1 MKITD
6 KRTTETHRKT
16 PKTGRI
22 RFSPAYLAICLSFGI
37 LPQARAGHTYF
48 GINYQ
53 YYRDFAENKGK
64 FAVGAKDIEVYNKK
78 GELVGK
84 SMTKA
89 PMIDF
94 SVVSRNGVAA
104 LVGDQYIVSVAHN
117 GGYNNVDF
125 GAEGG
130 NPDQHRFSYQIVK
143 RNNYK
148 PDNSHPYNGDYH
160 MPRLHKFVTDA
171 EPVEMTGDMRGNTY
185 SDKEKYPERVRIGSG
200 HHYWR
205 YDDDKHGDLSY
216 SGAWLIGGNTHMQG
230 WGNNG
235 VVSLS
240 GDVRHANDYGPMPI
254 AGAAG
259 DSGSPMFIYDK
270 TNNKWLLNG
279 VLQTGY
285 PYSGRENGFQL
296 IRKDWFYDDIYRGDT
311 HTVFFEPRSNGHFS
325 FTSNNNGTG
334 TVTETNERVSNPR
347 LKVQTVRLFDESL
360 NETDTEPVYAAGGV
374 NQYRPRLNNGENLS
388 FIDYG
393 NGKLILSTNINQGAG
408 GLYFQGDFT
417 VSPKNNETWQGAG
430 VHISDG
436 STVTWKV
443 NGVAND
449 RLSKIGKGTL
459 HVQAKGK
466 NQGSISVGDGK
477 VILDQREDNQGKKQA
492 FSEIG
497 LVSGRGTVQLNA
509 DNQFNPDK
517 LYFGFRG
524 GRLDLNGHSLSFHRI
539 QNTDE
544 GAMIV
549 NHNQDKEST
558 VTITG
563 NESIT
568 QPSGK
573 NINRLNYSKE
583 IAYNGW
589 FGEKDSTKT
598 NGRLNLNYQPAEA
611 DRTLLLS
618 GGTNLNGNITQT
630 NGKLFFSGRPTPHA
644 YNHLGNGWSKM
655 EGIPQGEIVWDNDWI
670 NRTFKA
676 ENFHIQ
682 GGQAVVSRNV
692 AKVEGDW
699 HLSNHAQAVFGVA
712 PHHSHTICTR
722 SDWTGLTNCVEKTI
736 TDDKVIASLTNTD
749 ISGNVSLADYA
760 HLNLTGLA
768 TLNGNL
774 SANGDTRYT
783 VSHNATQNGNLS
795 LVGNA
800 QATFNQATLNGN
812 TSASGNASFNLS
824 NNAAQN
830 GSLTLSGNAKAN
842 VSHSALNGNVS
853 LADKAVFHF
862 ESSRF
867 TGQIS
872 GDKDTALHLKDSE
885 WTLPSGTELGNL
897 NLDNATITLNSAYR
911 HDAAGAQTG
920 SVSDTP
926 RRRSRRSLLSVTP
939 PTSAESRFNT
949 LTVNGKLNGQGTFRF
964 MSELFG
970 YRSDKLKLAE
980 SSEGTYTLA
989 VNNTGNEPVSLE
1001 QLTVVEGKDNKP
1013 LSENLNFTL
1022 QNEHVDAG
1030 AWRYQLIRK
1039 DGEFRLYNP
1048 VKEQEL
1054 SDKLDQAGKTEAALA
1069 EKQAQLA
1076 AKQQEEEE
1084 KVRLKKAVIPG
1095 AVPSE
1100 SELNRLNAELE
1111 EAKKQTA
1118 AAQAAQAE
1126 KEAAWAQAKTAAAEA
1141 GRRAEEA
1148 DAGYRRGNTLEGAE
1162 NADAANLALA
1172 KAQIAEQTAKIDW
1185 AEAKLMRLNRIRDER
1200 EKAVAAAGEAKA
1212 LADKIAETAK
1222 EKQDLQSM
1230 VLSLANVK
1238 EELVITE
1245 AELQNAKA
1253 ERAGLEAKRALLERR
1268 QSDKV
1273 QKEQEAQTALTAA
1286 RQSEA
1291 AREGAAEAKK
1301 QAEKDNAQ
1309 TLDALNAA
1317 GRDAAEKAESV
1328 AELARQ
1334 AGGENAGIMQAEE
1347 EKKRAQADKDTALAK
1362 QREAETRPVT
1372 AAFRRTRRDLPQP
1385 QPQPQ
1390 RDLISRYANSGL
1402 SEFSATL
1409 NSVFAVQDELDRVF
1423 AEDRRNAVWTSGI
1436 RDTKHYRSQDFRA
1449 YRQQTD
1455 LRQIGMQKNL
1465 GSGRVGILF
1474 SHNRTENTFD
1484 DGIGNSARLAHGA
1497 VFGQYGIGRFDIG
1510 ISAGAGFSS
1519 GSLSDGIGG
1528 KIRRRV
1534 LHYGIQARYRAG
1546 FGGFGIEPH
1555 IGATR
1560 YFVRKADYRYENV
1573 NIATPGLAFN
1583 RYRAGIK
1590 ADYPFK
1596 PAQHISITPYLSLS
1610 YTDAASGKVRTR
1622 VNTAVLAQDFGK
1634 TRSAEWGVNAEIKG
1648 FTLSLHAAAAK
1659 GPQLEAQH
1667 SAGIK
1672 LGYRW

>member
-1 MKITD
+1 MKTTD
-6 KRTTETHRKT
+6 KRTTETHRKA

-37 LPQARAGHTYF
+37 LPQAWAGHTYF

-125 GAEGG
+125 GAEGS

-148 PDNSHPYNGDYH
+148 AGTNGHPYGGDYH

-171 EPVEMTGDMRGNTY
+171 EPVEMTSDMRGNTY

-200 HHYWR
+200 WQFWRNDQDKGDQIAGAYHY
-205 YDDDKHGDLSY
+205 LT
-216 SGAWLIGGNTHMQG
+216 AGNTHNQG
-230 WGNNG
+230 GAGGGWS
-235 VVSLS
+235 SLS
-240 GDVRHANDYGPMPI
+240 GDVRQAGNYGPIPI
-254 AGAAG
+254 AGSSG
-259 DSGSPMFIYDK
+259 DSGSPMFIYDAEK
-270 TNNKWLLNG
+270 QKWLING
-279 VLQTGY
+279 VLRTGNPWAGKENTFQLVRKSFFDEILEKDLRTSFYSPSGNGAYTITDKGDGNGIVKQQTGR
-285 PYSGRENGFQL
+285 PSEVRIGL
-296 IRKDWFYDDIYRGDT
+296 KDDKLPAEGKDDVYQYQGPNIY
-311 HTVFFEPRSNGHFS
+311 
-325 FTSNNNGTG
+325 
-334 TVTETNERVSNPR
+334 
-347 LKVQTVRLFDESL
+347 L
-360 NETDTEPVYAAGGV
+360 
-374 NQYRPRLNNGENLS
+374 PRLNNGGNLY
-388 FIDYG
+388 FGDQK
-393 NGKLILSTNINQGAG
+393 NGTVTLSTNINQGAG
-408 GLYFQGDFT
+408 GLYFEGDFT
-417 VSPKNNETWQGAG
+417 VSPENNETWQGAG
-430 VHISDG
+430 VHISED

-459 HVQAKGK
+459 HVQAKGE

-477 VILDQREDNQGKKQA
+477 VILDQQADENNKKQA

-563 NESIT
+563 NKDIATTGNNNSLD
-568 QPSGK
+568 SK
-573 NINRLNYSKE
+573 KE

-589 FGEKDSTKT
+589 FGEKDTTKT
-598 NGRLNLNYQPAEA
+598 NGRLNLVYQPAAE

-644 YNHLGNGWSKM
+644 YNHLNDHWSQK
-655 EGIPQGEIVWDNDWI
+655 EGIPRGEIVWDNDWI
-670 NRTFKA
+670 DRTFKA
-676 ENFHIQ
+676 ENFLIK

-712 PHHSHTICTR
+712 PHQSHTICTR

-736 TDDKVIASLTNTD
+736 TDEKVIASLTNTD
-749 ISGNVSLADYA
+749 ISGNVSLANHA

-774 SANGDTRYT
+774 TAGGDTHYEVT
-783 VSHNATQNGNLS
+783 HNATQNGNLS

-824 NNAAQN
+824 DHAAQN
-830 GSLTLSGNAKAN
+830 GDLTLSGNAKAN
-842 VSHSALNGNVS
+842 VSHSAFNGNVS

-862 ESSRF
+862 ENSRL

-872 GDKDTALHLKDSE
+872 GGKDTALHLKDSE

-926 RRRSRRSLLSVTP
+926 RRRSRRSRRSLLSVTP
-939 PTSAESRFNT
+939 PTSVESRFNT

-989 VNNTGNEPVSLE
+989 VNNTGNEPVSLD

-1039 DGEFRLYNP
+1039 DGEFRLHNP

-1054 SDKLDQAGKTEAALA
+1054 SDKLGK
-1069 EKQAQLA
+1069 
-1076 AKQQEEEE
+1076 
-1084 KVRLKKAVIPG
+1084 
-1095 AVPSE
+1095 
-1100 SELNRLNAELE
+1100 
-1111 EAKKQTA
+1111 
-1118 AAQAAQAE
+1118 
-1126 KEAAWAQAKTAAAEA
+1126 
-1141 GRRAEEA
+1141 
-1148 DAGYRRGNTLEGAE
+1148 
-1162 NADAANLALA
+1162 
-1172 KAQIAEQTAKIDW
+1172 
-1185 AEAKLMRLNRIRDER
+1185 
-1200 EKAVAAAGEAKA
+1200 
-1212 LADKIAETAK
+1212 
-1222 EKQDLQSM
+1222 
-1230 VLSLANVK
+1230 
-1238 EELVITE
+1238 
-1245 AELQNAKA
+1245 
-1253 ERAGLEAKRALLERR
+1253 
-1268 QSDKV
+1268 
-1273 QKEQEAQTALTAA
+1273 
-1286 RQSEA
+1286 
-1291 AREGAAEAKK
+1291 AEAKK
-1301 QAEKDNAQ
+1301 QAGKDNAQ
-1309 TLDALNAA
+1309 SLDALIAA
-1317 GRDAAEKAESV
+1317 GRDAVEKTESV
-1328 AELARQ
+1328 AEPARQ
-1334 AGGENAGIMQAEE
+1334 AGGENVGIMQAEE
-1347 EKKRAQADKDTALAK
+1347 EKKRVQADKDSALAK
-1362 QREAETRPVT
+1362 QREAETQPATT
-1372 AAFRRTRRDLPQP
+1372 AFPRARRARRDLPQP

-1497 VFGQYGIGRFDIG
+1497 VFGQYGIDRFYIG

-1519 GSLSDGIGG
+1519 GSLSDDIGS

-1546 FGGFGIEPH
+1546 FGGFGIEPY

-1560 YFVRKADYRYENV
+1560 YFVQKADYRYENV

-1590 ADYPFK
+1590 ADYSFK

>member
-1 MKITD
+1 MKTTD
-6 KRTTETHRKT
+6 KRTTETHRKA

-37 LPQARAGHTYF
+37 LPQAWAGHTYF

-125 GAEGG
+125 GSEGS

-171 EPVEMTGDMRGNTY
+171 EPVEMTSDMRGNTY

-200 HHYWR
+200 QQWQRTDEQQAKGDAYSSWLAGAYNWR
-205 YDDDKHGDLSY
+205 I
-216 SGAWLIGGNTHMQG
+216 AGNTHSQSG
-230 WGNNG
+230 AGNGTVN
-235 VVSLS
+235 LS
-240 GDVRHANDYGPMPI
+240 GDITKSNNYGPLPT
-254 AGAAG
+254 AGSFG
-259 DSGSPMFIYDK
+259 DSGSPMFIYDAIK
-270 TNNKWLLNG
+270 QKWLING
-279 VLQTGY
+279 VLQTGN
-285 PYSGRENGFQL
+285 PYLGAGNGFQL
-296 IRKDWFYDDIYRGDT
+296 IRKDWFYGN
-311 HTVFFEPRSNGHFS
+311 VFAEDLPITFLEPRSNGHYSFS
-325 FTSNNNGTG
+325 SNNNGTG
-334 TVTETNERVSNPR
+334 TVTQTNEKVSMPR
-347 LKVQTVRLFDESL
+347 FKVRTVQLFNEALKAEDK
-360 NETDTEPVYAAGGV
+360 EPVYAAGGV
-374 NQYRPRLNNGENLS
+374 NAYKPRLNNGKNIS
-388 FIDYG
+388 FIDYAKG
-393 NGKLILSTNINQGAG
+393 EVTFTNNINQGAG
-408 GLYFQGDFT
+408 GLYFEGDFT
-417 VSPKNNETWQGAG
+417 VSSENNATWQGAG
-430 VHISDG
+430 VHISED

-459 HVQAKGK
+459 HVQAKGE

-477 VILDQREDNQGKKQA
+477 VILDQQADENNKKQA

-563 NESIT
+563 NKDIT
-568 QPSGK
+568 TTGNNNSLDSK
-573 NINRLNYSKE
+573 KE

-598 NGRLNLNYQPAEA
+598 NGRLNLVYQPAAE

-644 YNHLGNGWSKM
+644 YNHLNDHWSQK
-655 EGIPQGEIVWDNDWI
+655 EGIPRGEIVWDNDWI
-670 NRTFKA
+670 DRTFKA
-676 ENFHIQ
+676 ENFLIK

-712 PHHSHTICTR
+712 PHQSHTICTR

-736 TDDKVIASLTNTD
+736 TDEKVIASLTNTD
-749 ISGNVSLADYA
+749 ISGNVSLANHA

-774 SANGDTRYT
+774 TAGGDTHYEVT
-783 VSHNATQNGNLS
+783 HNATQNGNLS

-824 NNAAQN
+824 DHAAQN
-830 GSLTLSGNAKAN
+830 GDLTLSGNAKAN
-842 VSHSALNGNVS
+842 VSHSAFNGNVS

-862 ESSRF
+862 ENSRL

-872 GDKDTALHLKDSE
+872 GGKDTALHLKDSE

-920 SVSDTP
+920 SATDAP

-989 VNNTGNEPVSLE
+989 VNNTGNEPVSLD

-1039 DGEFRLYNP
+1039 DGEFRLHNP

-1054 SDKLDQAGKTEAALA
+1054 SDKLGK
-1069 EKQAQLA
+1069 
-1076 AKQQEEEE
+1076 
-1084 KVRLKKAVIPG
+1084 
-1095 AVPSE
+1095 
-1100 SELNRLNAELE
+1100 
-1111 EAKKQTA
+1111 
-1118 AAQAAQAE
+1118 
-1126 KEAAWAQAKTAAAEA
+1126 
-1141 GRRAEEA
+1141 
-1148 DAGYRRGNTLEGAE
+1148 
-1162 NADAANLALA
+1162 
-1172 KAQIAEQTAKIDW
+1172 
-1185 AEAKLMRLNRIRDER
+1185 
-1200 EKAVAAAGEAKA
+1200 
-1212 LADKIAETAK
+1212 
-1222 EKQDLQSM
+1222 
-1230 VLSLANVK
+1230 
-1238 EELVITE
+1238 
-1245 AELQNAKA
+1245 
-1253 ERAGLEAKRALLERR
+1253 
-1268 QSDKV
+1268 
-1273 QKEQEAQTALTAA
+1273 
-1286 RQSEA
+1286 
-1291 AREGAAEAKK
+1291 AEAKK
-1301 QAEKDNAQ
+1301 QAGKDNAQ
-1309 TLDALNAA
+1309 SLDALIAA
-1317 GRDAAEKAESV
+1317 GRDAVEKTESV
-1328 AELARQ
+1328 AEPARQ
-1334 AGGENAGIMQAEE
+1334 GGGENVGIMQAEE
-1347 EKKRAQADKDTALAK
+1347 EKKRVQADKDSALAK
-1362 QREAETRPVT
+1362 QREAETRPATT
-1372 AAFRRTRRDLPQP
+1372 AFPRARRARRDLPQPQP

-1390 RDLISRYANSGL
+1390 RDLISRYTNSGL

-1510 ISAGAGFSS
+1510 ISTGAGFSS
-1519 GSLSDGIGG
+1519 GSLSDDIGS

-1560 YFVRKADYRYENV
+1560 YFVQKADYRYENV

-1590 ADYPFK
+1590 ADYSFK

>member
-1 MKITD
+1 MKTTD
-6 KRTTETHRKT
+6 KRTTETHRKA

-104 LVGDQYIVSVAHN
+104 LAGDQYIVSVAHN

-125 GAEGG
+125 GAEGS

-148 PDNSHPYNGDYH
+148 AGTNGHPYGGDYH

-171 EPVEMTGDMRGNTY
+171 EPVEMTSYMDGWKYADLN
-185 SDKEKYPERVRIGSG
+185 KYPDRVRIGAG
-200 HHYWR
+200 RQYWR
-205 YDDDKHGDLSY
+205 SDEDEPNNRESSY
-216 SGAWLIGGNTHMQG
+216 HIASAYSWLVGGNTFAQ
-230 WGNNG
+230 NG
-235 VVSLS
+235 S
-240 GDVRHANDYGPMPI
+240 GGGTVNLGSEKIKHSPYGFLPT
-254 AGAAG
+254 GGSFG
-259 DSGSPMFIYDK
+259 DSGSPMFIYDAQK
-270 TNNKWLLNG
+270 QKWLING
-279 VLQTGY
+279 VLQTGN
-285 PYSGRENGFQL
+285 PYIGKSNGFQL
-296 IRKDWFYDDIYRGDT
+296 VRKDWFYDEIFAGDT
-311 HTVFFEPRSNGHFS
+311 HSVFYEPHQNGKYF
-325 FTSNNNGTG
+325 FNDNNNGAG
-334 TVTETNERVSNPR
+334 KIDAKHKHYSLPYR
-347 LKVQTVRLFDESL
+347 LKTRTVQLFNVSL
-360 NETDTEPVYAAGGV
+360 SETAREPVYHAAGGV
-374 NQYRPRLNNGENLS
+374 NSYRPRLNNGENIS
-388 FIDYG
+388 FIDK
-393 NGKLILSTNINQGAG
+393 GKGELILTSNINQGAG
-408 GLYFQGDFT
+408 GLYFEGNFT

-459 HVQAKGK
+459 LVQAKGE
-466 NQGSISVGDGK
+466 NQGSVSVGDGK
-477 VILDQREDNQGKKQA
+477 VILDQQADDQGKKQA

-563 NESIT
+563 NKDIT
-568 QPSGK
+568 TTGNNNNLDSK
-573 NINRLNYSKE
+573 KE

-589 FGEKDSTKT
+589 FGEKDATKT
-598 NGRLNLNYQPAEA
+598 NGRLNLNYQPEEA

-644 YNHLGNGWSKM
+644 YNHLGSGWSKM

-670 NRTFKA
+670 DRTFKA

-712 PHHSHTICTR
+712 PHQSHTICTR
-722 SDWTGLTNCVEKTI
+722 SDWTGLTSCTEKTI
-736 TDDKVIASLTNTD
+736 TDDKVIASLSKTD
-749 ISGNVSLADYA
+749 IRGNVSLADHA

-774 SANGDTRYT
+774 SAGGDTHYT
-783 VSHNATQNGNLS
+783 VTRNATQNGNLS

-812 TSASGNASFNLS
+812 TSASDNASFNLS
-824 NNAAQN
+824 NNAVQN
-830 GSLTLSGNAKAN
+830 GSLTLSDNAKAN

-862 ESSRF
+862 ENSRF
-867 TGQIS
+867 TGKIS
-872 GDKDTALHLKDSE
+872 GGKDTALHLKDSE

-920 SVSDTP
+920 SAADAP

-970 YRSDKLKLAE
+970 YRSGKLKLAE

-1001 QLTVVEGKDNKP
+1001 QLTVVEGKDNTP

-1039 DGEFRLYNP
+1039 DGEFRLHNP

-1054 SDKLDQAGKTEAALA
+1054 SDKLGKAGETEAALTA
-1069 EKQAQLA
+1069 KQAQLA
-1076 AKQQEEEE
+1076 AKQQ
-1084 KVRLKKAVIPG
+1084 
-1095 AVPSE
+1095 
-1100 SELNRLNAELE
+1100 
-1111 EAKKQTA
+1111 
-1118 AAQAAQAE
+1118 
-1126 KEAAWAQAKTAAAEA
+1126 
-1141 GRRAEEA
+1141 
-1148 DAGYRRGNTLEGAE
+1148 
-1162 NADAANLALA
+1162 
-1172 KAQIAEQTAKIDW
+1172 
-1185 AEAKLMRLNRIRDER
+1185 
-1200 EKAVAAAGEAKA
+1200 
-1212 LADKIAETAK
+1212 
-1222 EKQDLQSM
+1222 
-1230 VLSLANVK
+1230 
-1238 EELVITE
+1238 
-1245 AELQNAKA
+1245 
-1253 ERAGLEAKRALLERR
+1253 
-1268 QSDKV
+1268 
-1273 QKEQEAQTALTAA
+1273 
-1286 RQSEA
+1286 
-1291 AREGAAEAKK
+1291 
-1301 QAEKDNAQ
+1301 AEKDNAQ
-1309 TLDALNAA
+1309 SLDALIAA
-1317 GRDAAEKAESV
+1317 GRDATEKAESV
-1328 AELARQ
+1328 AEPARQ

-1347 EKKRAQADKDTALAK
+1347 EKKRVQADKDTALAK
-1362 QREAETRPVT
+1362 QREAETRPATT
-1372 AAFRRTRRDLPQP
+1372 AFPRARRARRDLPPPQPPP

-1519 GSLSDGIGG
+1519 GSLSDGIRG

-1560 YFVRKADYRYENV
+1560 YFVQKADYRYENV

-1590 ADYPFK
+1590 ADYSFK

-1634 TRSAEWGVNAEIKG
+1634 TRSAEWA
-1648 FTLSLHAAAAK
+1648 
-1659 GPQLEAQH
+1659 
-1667 SAGIK
+1667 
-1672 LGYRW
+1672 

>member
-1 MKITD
+1 M
-6 KRTTETHRKT
+6 
-16 PKTGRI
+16 
-22 RFSPAYLAICLSFGI
+22 I
-37 LPQARAGHTYF
+37 L
-48 GINYQ
+48 
-53 YYRDFAENKGK
+53 
-64 FAVGAKDIEVYNKK
+64 
-78 GELVGK
+78 
-84 SMTKA
+84 
-89 PMIDF
+89 
-94 SVVSRNGVAA
+94 
-104 LVGDQYIVSVAHN
+104 
-117 GGYNNVDF
+117 
-125 GAEGG
+125 
-130 NPDQHRFSYQIVK
+130 
-143 RNNYK
+143 
-148 PDNSHPYNGDYH
+148 
-160 MPRLHKFVTDA
+160 
-171 EPVEMTGDMRGNTY
+171 
-185 SDKEKYPERVRIGSG
+185 
-200 HHYWR
+200 
-205 YDDDKHGDLSY
+205 
-216 SGAWLIGGNTHMQG
+216 
-230 WGNNG
+230 
-235 VVSLS
+235 
-240 GDVRHANDYGPMPI
+240 
-254 AGAAG
+254 
-259 DSGSPMFIYDK
+259 
-270 TNNKWLLNG
+270 
-279 VLQTGY
+279 
-285 PYSGRENGFQL
+285 
-296 IRKDWFYDDIYRGDT
+296 
-311 HTVFFEPRSNGHFS
+311 
-325 FTSNNNGTG
+325 TS
-334 TVTETNERVSNPR
+334 
-347 LKVQTVRLFDESL
+347 
-360 NETDTEPVYAAGGV
+360 
-374 NQYRPRLNNGENLS
+374 
-388 FIDYG
+388 
-393 NGKLILSTNINQGAG
+393 NINQGAG
-408 GLYFQGDFT
+408 GLYFEGNFT

-436 STVTWKV
+436 STATWKV

-459 HVQAKGK
+459 LVQAKGE
-466 NQGSISVGDGK
+466 NQGSVSVGDGK
-477 VILDQREDNQGKKQA
+477 VILDQQADDQGKKQA

-563 NESIT
+563 NKDIT
-568 QPSGK
+568 TTGNNNNLDSK
-573 NINRLNYSKE
+573 KE

-589 FGEKDSTKT
+589 FGEKDATKT
-598 NGRLNLNYQPAEA
+598 NGRLNLNYQPEEA

-644 YNHLGNGWSKM
+644 YNHLGSGWSKM

-670 NRTFKA
+670 DRTFKA

-712 PHHSHTICTR
+712 PHQSHTICTR
-722 SDWTGLTNCVEKTI
+722 SDWTGLTSCTEKTI
-736 TDDKVIASLTNTD
+736 TDDKVIASLSKTD
-749 ISGNVSLADYA
+749 IRGNVSLADHA

-774 SANGDTRYT
+774 SAGGDTHYT
-783 VSHNATQNGNLS
+783 VTRNATQNGNLS

-812 TSASGNASFNLS
+812 TSASDNASFNLS
-824 NNAAQN
+824 NNAVQN
-830 GSLTLSGNAKAN
+830 GSLTLSDNAKAN

-862 ESSRF
+862 ENSRF
-867 TGQIS
+867 TGKIS
-872 GDKDTALHLKDSE
+872 GGKDTALHLKDSE

-920 SVSDTP
+920 SAADAP

-970 YRSDKLKLAE
+970 YRSGKLKLAE

-1001 QLTVVEGKDNKP
+1001 QLTVVEGKDNTP

-1039 DGEFRLYNP
+1039 DGEFRLHNP

-1054 SDKLDQAGKTEAALA
+1054 SDKLGKAGETEAALTA
-1069 EKQAQLA
+1069 KQAQLA
-1076 AKQQEEEE
+1076 AKQQ
-1084 KVRLKKAVIPG
+1084 
-1095 AVPSE
+1095 
-1100 SELNRLNAELE
+1100 
-1111 EAKKQTA
+1111 
-1118 AAQAAQAE
+1118 
-1126 KEAAWAQAKTAAAEA
+1126 
-1141 GRRAEEA
+1141 
-1148 DAGYRRGNTLEGAE
+1148 
-1162 NADAANLALA
+1162 
-1172 KAQIAEQTAKIDW
+1172 
-1185 AEAKLMRLNRIRDER
+1185 
-1200 EKAVAAAGEAKA
+1200 
-1212 LADKIAETAK
+1212 
-1222 EKQDLQSM
+1222 
-1230 VLSLANVK
+1230 
-1238 EELVITE
+1238 
-1245 AELQNAKA
+1245 
-1253 ERAGLEAKRALLERR
+1253 
-1268 QSDKV
+1268 
-1273 QKEQEAQTALTAA
+1273 
-1286 RQSEA
+1286 
-1291 AREGAAEAKK
+1291 
-1301 QAEKDNAQ
+1301 AEKDNAQ
-1309 TLDALNAA
+1309 SLDALIAA
-1317 GRDAAEKAESV
+1317 GRDATEKAESV
-1328 AELARQ
+1328 AEPARQ

-1347 EKKRAQADKDTALAK
+1347 EKKRVQADKDTALAK
-1362 QREAETRPVT
+1362 QREAETRPATT
-1372 AAFRRTRRDLPQP
+1372 AFPRARRARRDLPQP

-1474 SHNRTENTFD
+1474 SHNRTGNTFD

-1519 GSLSDGIGG
+1519 GSLSDGIRG

-1560 YFVRKADYRYENV
+1560 YFVQKADYRYENV

-1590 ADYPFK
+1590 ADYSFK

>member
-1 MKITD
+1 MKTTD
-6 KRTTETHRKT
+6 KRTTETHRKA

-104 LVGDQYIVSVAHN
+104 LAGDQYIVSVAHN

-125 GAEGG
+125 GAEGS

-148 PDNSHPYNGDYH
+148 AGTNGHPYGGDYH

-171 EPVEMTGDMRGNTY
+171 EPVEMTSYMDGWKYADLN
-185 SDKEKYPERVRIGSG
+185 KYPDRVRIGAG
-200 HHYWR
+200 RQYWR
-205 YDDDKHGDLSY
+205 SDEDEPNNRESSY
-216 SGAWLIGGNTHMQG
+216 HIASAYSWLVGGNTFAQ
-230 WGNNG
+230 NG
-235 VVSLS
+235 S
-240 GDVRHANDYGPMPI
+240 GGGTVNLGSEKIKHSPYGFLPT
-254 AGAAG
+254 GGSFG
-259 DSGSPMFIYDK
+259 DSGSPMFIYDAQK
-270 TNNKWLLNG
+270 QKWLING
-279 VLQTGY
+279 VLQTGN
-285 PYSGRENGFQL
+285 PYIGKSNGFQL
-296 IRKDWFYDDIYRGDT
+296 VRKDWFYDEIFAGDT
-311 HTVFFEPRSNGHFS
+311 HSVFYEPHQNGKYF
-325 FTSNNNGTG
+325 FNDNNNGAG
-334 TVTETNERVSNPR
+334 KIDAKHKHYSLPYR
-347 LKVQTVRLFDESL
+347 LKTRTVQLFNVSL
-360 NETDTEPVYAAGGV
+360 SETAREPVYHAAGGV
-374 NQYRPRLNNGENLS
+374 NSYRPRLNNGENIS
-388 FIDYG
+388 FIDK
-393 NGKLILSTNINQGAG
+393 GKGELILTSNINQGAG
-408 GLYFQGDFT
+408 GLYFEGNFT

-459 HVQAKGK
+459 LVQAKGE
-466 NQGSISVGDGK
+466 NQGSVSVGDGK
-477 VILDQREDNQGKKQA
+477 VILDQQADDQGKKQA

-563 NESIT
+563 NKDIT
-568 QPSGK
+568 TTGNNNNLDSK
-573 NINRLNYSKE
+573 KE

-589 FGEKDSTKT
+589 FGEKDATKT
-598 NGRLNLNYQPAEA
+598 NGRLNLNYQPEEA

-644 YNHLGNGWSKM
+644 YNHLGSGWSKM

-670 NRTFKA
+670 DRTFKA

-712 PHHSHTICTR
+712 PHQSHTICTR
-722 SDWTGLTNCVEKTI
+722 SDWTGLTSCTEKTI
-736 TDDKVIASLTNTD
+736 TDDKVIASLSKTD
-749 ISGNVSLADYA
+749 IRGNVSLADHA

-774 SANGDTRYT
+774 SAGGDTHYT
-783 VSHNATQNGNLS
+783 VTRNATQNGNLS

-812 TSASGNASFNLS
+812 TSASDNASFNLS
-824 NNAAQN
+824 NNAVQN
-830 GSLTLSGNAKAN
+830 GSLTLSDNAKAN

-862 ESSRF
+862 ENSRF
-867 TGQIS
+867 TGKIS
-872 GDKDTALHLKDSE
+872 GGKDTALHLKDSE

-920 SVSDTP
+920 SAADAP

-970 YRSDKLKLAE
+970 YRSGKLKLAE

-1001 QLTVVEGKDNKP
+1001 QLTVVEGKDNTP

-1039 DGEFRLYNP
+1039 DGEFRLHNP

-1054 SDKLDQAGKTEAALA
+1054 SDKLGKAGETEAALTA
-1069 EKQAQLA
+1069 KQAQLA
-1076 AKQQEEEE
+1076 AKQQ
-1084 KVRLKKAVIPG
+1084 
-1095 AVPSE
+1095 
-1100 SELNRLNAELE
+1100 
-1111 EAKKQTA
+1111 
-1118 AAQAAQAE
+1118 
-1126 KEAAWAQAKTAAAEA
+1126 
-1141 GRRAEEA
+1141 
-1148 DAGYRRGNTLEGAE
+1148 
-1162 NADAANLALA
+1162 
-1172 KAQIAEQTAKIDW
+1172 
-1185 AEAKLMRLNRIRDER
+1185 
-1200 EKAVAAAGEAKA
+1200 
-1212 LADKIAETAK
+1212 
-1222 EKQDLQSM
+1222 
-1230 VLSLANVK
+1230 
-1238 EELVITE
+1238 
-1245 AELQNAKA
+1245 
-1253 ERAGLEAKRALLERR
+1253 
-1268 QSDKV
+1268 
-1273 QKEQEAQTALTAA
+1273 
-1286 RQSEA
+1286 
-1291 AREGAAEAKK
+1291 
-1301 QAEKDNAQ
+1301 AEKDNAQ
-1309 TLDALNAA
+1309 SLDALIAA
-1317 GRDAAEKAESV
+1317 RRDATEKAESV
-1328 AELARQ
+1328 AEPARQ

-1347 EKKRAQADKDTALAK
+1347 EKKRVQADKDTALAK
-1362 QREAETRPVT
+1362 QREAETRPATT
-1372 AAFRRTRRDLPQP
+1372 AFPRARRARRDLPQP

-1474 SHNRTENTFD
+1474 SHNRTGNTFD

-1519 GSLSDGIGG
+1519 GSLSDGIRG

-1560 YFVRKADYRYENV
+1560 YFVQKADYRYENV

-1590 ADYPFK
+1590 ADYSFK

>member
-1 MKITD
+1 
-6 KRTTETHRKT
+6 
-16 PKTGRI
+16 
-22 RFSPAYLAICLSFGI
+22 
-37 LPQARAGHTYF
+37 
-48 GINYQ
+48 
-53 YYRDFAENKGK
+53 
-64 FAVGAKDIEVYNKK
+64 
-78 GELVGK
+78 
-84 SMTKA
+84 
-89 PMIDF
+89 
-94 SVVSRNGVAA
+94 
-104 LVGDQYIVSVAHN
+104 
-117 GGYNNVDF
+117 
-125 GAEGG
+125 
-130 NPDQHRFSYQIVK
+130 
-143 RNNYK
+143 
-148 PDNSHPYNGDYH
+148 
-160 MPRLHKFVTDA
+160 
-171 EPVEMTGDMRGNTY
+171 
-185 SDKEKYPERVRIGSG
+185 
-200 HHYWR
+200 
-205 YDDDKHGDLSY
+205 
-216 SGAWLIGGNTHMQG
+216 
-230 WGNNG
+230 
-235 VVSLS
+235 
-240 GDVRHANDYGPMPI
+240 
-254 AGAAG
+254 
-259 DSGSPMFIYDK
+259 
-270 TNNKWLLNG
+270 
-279 VLQTGY
+279 
-285 PYSGRENGFQL
+285 
-296 IRKDWFYDDIYRGDT
+296 
-311 HTVFFEPRSNGHFS
+311 
-325 FTSNNNGTG
+325 
-334 TVTETNERVSNPR
+334 
-347 LKVQTVRLFDESL
+347 
-360 NETDTEPVYAAGGV
+360 
-374 NQYRPRLNNGENLS
+374 
-388 FIDYG
+388 
-393 NGKLILSTNINQGAG
+393 
-408 GLYFQGDFT
+408 
-417 VSPKNNETWQGAG
+417 
-430 VHISDG
+430 
-436 STVTWKV
+436 
-443 NGVAND
+443 
-449 RLSKIGKGTL
+449 
-459 HVQAKGK
+459 
-466 NQGSISVGDGK
+466 
-477 VILDQREDNQGKKQA
+477 
-492 FSEIG
+492 
-497 LVSGRGTVQLNA
+497 
-509 DNQFNPDK
+509 
-517 LYFGFRG
+517 FGFRG

-563 NESIT
+563 NKDIT
-568 QPSGK
+568 TTGNNNNLDSK
-573 NINRLNYSKE
+573 KE

-589 FGEKDSTKT
+589 FGEKDATKT
-598 NGRLNLNYQPAEA
+598 NGRLNLNYQPEEA

-644 YNHLGNGWSKM
+644 YNHLGSGWSKM

-670 NRTFKA
+670 DRTFKA

-712 PHHSHTICTR
+712 PHQSHTICTR
-722 SDWTGLTNCVEKTI
+722 SDWTGLTSCTEKTI
-736 TDDKVIASLTNTD
+736 TDDKVIASLSKTD
-749 ISGNVSLADYA
+749 IRGNVSLADHA

-774 SANGDTRYT
+774 SAGGDTHYT
-783 VSHNATQNGNLS
+783 VTRNATQNGNLS

-812 TSASGNASFNLS
+812 TSASDNASFNLS
-824 NNAAQN
+824 NNAVQN
-830 GSLTLSGNAKAN
+830 GSLTLSDNAKAN

-862 ESSRF
+862 ENSRF
-867 TGQIS
+867 TGKIS
-872 GDKDTALHLKDSE
+872 GGKDTALHLKDSE

-920 SVSDTP
+920 SAADAP

-970 YRSDKLKLAE
+970 YRSGKLKLAE

-1001 QLTVVEGKDNKP
+1001 QLTVVEGKDNTP

-1039 DGEFRLYNP
+1039 DGEFRLHNP

-1054 SDKLDQAGKTEAALA
+1054 SDKLGKAGETEAALTA
-1069 EKQAQLA
+1069 KQAQLA
-1076 AKQQEEEE
+1076 AKQQ
-1084 KVRLKKAVIPG
+1084 
-1095 AVPSE
+1095 
-1100 SELNRLNAELE
+1100 
-1111 EAKKQTA
+1111 
-1118 AAQAAQAE
+1118 
-1126 KEAAWAQAKTAAAEA
+1126 
-1141 GRRAEEA
+1141 
-1148 DAGYRRGNTLEGAE
+1148 
-1162 NADAANLALA
+1162 
-1172 KAQIAEQTAKIDW
+1172 
-1185 AEAKLMRLNRIRDER
+1185 
-1200 EKAVAAAGEAKA
+1200 
-1212 LADKIAETAK
+1212 
-1222 EKQDLQSM
+1222 
-1230 VLSLANVK
+1230 
-1238 EELVITE
+1238 
-1245 AELQNAKA
+1245 
-1253 ERAGLEAKRALLERR
+1253 
-1268 QSDKV
+1268 
-1273 QKEQEAQTALTAA
+1273 
-1286 RQSEA
+1286 
-1291 AREGAAEAKK
+1291 
-1301 QAEKDNAQ
+1301 AEKDNAQ
-1309 TLDALNAA
+1309 SLDALIAA
-1317 GRDAAEKAESV
+1317 GRDATEKAESV
-1328 AELARQ
+1328 AEPARQ

-1347 EKKRAQADKDTALAK
+1347 EKKRVQADKDTALAK
-1362 QREAETRPVT
+1362 QREAETRPATT
-1372 AAFRRTRRDLPQP
+1372 AFPRARRARRDLPQP

-1474 SHNRTENTFD
+1474 SHNRTGNTFD

-1519 GSLSDGIGG
+1519 GSLSDGIRG

-1560 YFVRKADYRYENV
+1560 YFVQKADYRYENV

-1590 ADYPFK
+1590 ADYSFK

>member
-1 MKITD
+1 MKTTD
-6 KRTTETHRKT
+6 KRTTETHRKA

-104 LVGDQYIVSVAHN
+104 LAGDQYIVSVAHN

-125 GAEGG
+125 GAEGS

-148 PDNSHPYNGDYH
+148 AGTNGHPYGGDYH

-171 EPVEMTGDMRGNTY
+171 EPVEMTSYMDGWKYADLN
-185 SDKEKYPERVRIGSG
+185 KYPDRVRIGAG
-200 HHYWR
+200 RQYWR
-205 YDDDKHGDLSY
+205 SDEDEPNNRESSY
-216 SGAWLIGGNTHMQG
+216 HIASAYSWLVGGNTFAQ
-230 WGNNG
+230 NG
-235 VVSLS
+235 S
-240 GDVRHANDYGPMPI
+240 GGGTVNLGSEKIKHSPYGFLPT
-254 AGAAG
+254 GGSFG
-259 DSGSPMFIYDK
+259 DSGSPMFIYDAQK
-270 TNNKWLLNG
+270 QKWLING
-279 VLQTGY
+279 VLQTGN
-285 PYSGRENGFQL
+285 PYIGKSNGFQL
-296 IRKDWFYDDIYRGDT
+296 VRKDWFYDEIFAGDT
-311 HTVFFEPRSNGHFS
+311 HSVFYEPHQNGKYF
-325 FTSNNNGTG
+325 FNDNNNGAG
-334 TVTETNERVSNPR
+334 KIDAKHKHYSLPYR
-347 LKVQTVRLFDESL
+347 LKTRTVQLFNVSL
-360 NETDTEPVYAAGGV
+360 SETAREPVYHAAGGV
-374 NQYRPRLNNGENLS
+374 NSYRPRLNNGENIS
-388 FIDYG
+388 FIDK
-393 NGKLILSTNINQGAG
+393 GKGELILTSNINQGAG
-408 GLYFQGDFT
+408 GLYFEGNFT

-459 HVQAKGK
+459 LVQAKGE
-466 NQGSISVGDGK
+466 NQGSVSVGDGK
-477 VILDQREDNQGKKQA
+477 VILDQQADDQGKKQA

-563 NESIT
+563 NKDIT
-568 QPSGK
+568 TTGNNNNLDSK
-573 NINRLNYSKE
+573 KE

-589 FGEKDSTKT
+589 FGEKDATKT
-598 NGRLNLNYQPAEA
+598 NGRLNLNYQPEEA

-644 YNHLGNGWSKM
+644 YNHLGSGWSKM

-670 NRTFKA
+670 DRTFKA

-712 PHHSHTICTR
+712 PHQSHTICTR
-722 SDWTGLTNCVEKTI
+722 SDWTGLTSCTEKTI
-736 TDDKVIASLTNTD
+736 TDDKVIASLSKTD
-749 ISGNVSLADYA
+749 IRGNVSLADHA

-774 SANGDTRYT
+774 SAGGDTHYT
-783 VSHNATQNGNLS
+783 VTRNATQNGNLS

-812 TSASGNASFNLS
+812 TSASDNASFNLS
-824 NNAAQN
+824 NNAVQN
-830 GSLTLSGNAKAN
+830 GSLTLSDNAKAN

-862 ESSRF
+862 ENSRF
-867 TGQIS
+867 TGKIS
-872 GDKDTALHLKDSE
+872 GGKDTALHLKDSE

-920 SVSDTP
+920 SAADAP

-970 YRSDKLKLAE
+970 YRSGKLKLAE

-1001 QLTVVEGKDNKP
+1001 QLTVVEGKDNTP

-1039 DGEFRLYNP
+1039 DGEFRLHNP

-1054 SDKLDQAGKTEAALA
+1054 SDKLGKAGETEAALTA
-1069 EKQAQLA
+1069 KQAQLA
-1076 AKQQEEEE
+1076 AKQQ
-1084 KVRLKKAVIPG
+1084 
-1095 AVPSE
+1095 
-1100 SELNRLNAELE
+1100 
-1111 EAKKQTA
+1111 
-1118 AAQAAQAE
+1118 
-1126 KEAAWAQAKTAAAEA
+1126 
-1141 GRRAEEA
+1141 
-1148 DAGYRRGNTLEGAE
+1148 
-1162 NADAANLALA
+1162 
-1172 KAQIAEQTAKIDW
+1172 
-1185 AEAKLMRLNRIRDER
+1185 
-1200 EKAVAAAGEAKA
+1200 
-1212 LADKIAETAK
+1212 
-1222 EKQDLQSM
+1222 
-1230 VLSLANVK
+1230 
-1238 EELVITE
+1238 
-1245 AELQNAKA
+1245 
-1253 ERAGLEAKRALLERR
+1253 
-1268 QSDKV
+1268 
-1273 QKEQEAQTALTAA
+1273 
-1286 RQSEA
+1286 
-1291 AREGAAEAKK
+1291 
-1301 QAEKDNAQ
+1301 AEKDNAQ
-1309 TLDALNAA
+1309 SLDALIAA
-1317 GRDAAEKAESV
+1317 GRDATEKAESV
-1328 AELARQ
+1328 AEPARQ

-1347 EKKRAQADKDTALAK
+1347 EKKRVQADKDTALAK
-1362 QREAETRPVT
+1362 QREAETRPATT
-1372 AAFRRTRRDLPQP
+1372 AFPRARRARRDLPQP

-1474 SHNRTENTFD
+1474 SHNRTGNTFD

-1519 GSLSDGIGG
+1519 GSLSDGIRG

-1560 YFVRKADYRYENV
+1560 YFVQKADYRYENV

-1590 ADYPFK
+1590 ADYSFK

-1634 TRSAEWGVNAEIKG
+1634 TRSAEWGRKRRNQRFHAVPPRCRRQGAAIGSAAQRGHQIRLPLVTAGYAERGLTMPPCTVKPLFLPPCAYSIV
-1648 FTLSLHAAAAK
+1648 
-1659 GPQLEAQH
+1659 
-1667 SAGIK
+1667 
-1672 LGYRW
+1672 

>member
-1 MKITD
+1 MKTTD
-6 KRTTETHRKT
+6 KRTTETHRKA

-37 LPQARAGHTYF
+37 LPQAWAGHTYF

-125 GAEGG
+125 GAEGS

-148 PDNSHPYNGDYH
+148 AGTNGHPYGGDYH

-171 EPVEMTGDMRGNTY
+171 EPVEMTSDMRGNTY

-334 TVTETNERVSNPR
+334 TVTETNEKVSNPK

-360 NETDTEPVYAAGGV
+360 NETDKEPVYAAGGV

-393 NGKLILSTNINQGAG
+393 NGKLILSNNINQGAG
-408 GLYFQGDFT
+408 GLYFEGDFT
-417 VSPKNNETWQGAG
+417 VSPENNETWQGAG
-430 VHISDG
+430 VHISED

-459 HVQAKGK
+459 HVQAKGE
-466 NQGSISVGDGK
+466 NQGSISVGDGT
-477 VILDQREDNQGKKQA
+477 VILDQQADDKGKKQA

-549 NHNQDKEST
+549 NHNATTTST

-589 FGEKDSTKT
+589 FGEKDTTKT
-598 NGRLNLNYQPAEA
+598 NGRLNLVYQPAAE

-644 YNHLGNGWSKM
+644 YNHLGSGWSKM

-682 GGQAVVSRNV
+682 GGQAVISRNV

-712 PHHSHTICTR
+712 PHQSHTICTR

-736 TDDKVIASLTNTD
+736 TDDKVIASLTKTD
-749 ISGNVSLADYA
+749 ISGNVSLADHA

-830 GSLTLSGNAKAN
+830 GSLTLSDNAKAN

-862 ESSRF
+862 ENSRF
-867 TGQIS
+867 TGQLS
-872 GDKDTALHLKDSE
+872 GSKDTALHLKDSE

-939 PTSAESRFNT
+939 PTSVESRFNT

-989 VNNTGNEPVSLE
+989 VNNTGNEPVSLD

-1039 DGEFRLYNP
+1039 DGEFRLHNP

-1054 SDKLDQAGKTEAALA
+1054 SDKLGK
-1069 EKQAQLA
+1069 
-1076 AKQQEEEE
+1076 
-1084 KVRLKKAVIPG
+1084 
-1095 AVPSE
+1095 
-1100 SELNRLNAELE
+1100 
-1111 EAKKQTA
+1111 
-1118 AAQAAQAE
+1118 
-1126 KEAAWAQAKTAAAEA
+1126 
-1141 GRRAEEA
+1141 
-1148 DAGYRRGNTLEGAE
+1148 
-1162 NADAANLALA
+1162 
-1172 KAQIAEQTAKIDW
+1172 
-1185 AEAKLMRLNRIRDER
+1185 
-1200 EKAVAAAGEAKA
+1200 
-1212 LADKIAETAK
+1212 
-1222 EKQDLQSM
+1222 
-1230 VLSLANVK
+1230 
-1238 EELVITE
+1238 
-1245 AELQNAKA
+1245 
-1253 ERAGLEAKRALLERR
+1253 
-1268 QSDKV
+1268 
-1273 QKEQEAQTALTAA
+1273 
-1286 RQSEA
+1286 
-1291 AREGAAEAKK
+1291 AEAKK

-1309 TLDALNAA
+1309 SLDALIAA
-1317 GRDAAEKAESV
+1317 GRDAAEKTESV
-1328 AELARQ
+1328 AEPARQ
-1334 AGGENAGIMQAEE
+1334 AGGENVGIMQAEE
-1347 EKKRAQADKDTALAK
+1347 EKKRVQADKDSALAK
-1362 QREAETRPVT
+1362 QREAETRPATT
-1372 AAFRRTRRDLPQP
+1372 AFPRARRARRDLPQPQP

-1510 ISAGAGFSS
+1510 ISTGAGFSS

-1546 FGGFGIEPH
+1546 FGGFGIEPY

-1560 YFVRKADYRYENV
+1560 YFVQKADYRYENV

-1590 ADYPFK
+1590 ADYSFK

>member
-1 MKITD
+1 MKTTD
-6 KRTTETHRKT
+6 KRTTETHRKA

-104 LVGDQYIVSVAHN
+104 LAGDQYIVSVAHN

-125 GAEGG
+125 GAEGS

-148 PDNSHPYNGDYH
+148 AGTNGHPYGGDYH

-171 EPVEMTGDMRGNTY
+171 EPVEMTSYMDGWKYADLN
-185 SDKEKYPERVRIGSG
+185 KYPDRVRIGAG
-200 HHYWR
+200 RQYWR
-205 YDDDKHGDLSY
+205 SDEDEPNNRESSY
-216 SGAWLIGGNTHMQG
+216 HIASAYSWLVGGNTFAQ
-230 WGNNG
+230 NG
-235 VVSLS
+235 S
-240 GDVRHANDYGPMPI
+240 GGGTVNLGSEKIKHSPYGFLPT
-254 AGAAG
+254 GGSFG
-259 DSGSPMFIYDK
+259 DSGSPMFIYDAQK
-270 TNNKWLLNG
+270 QKWLING
-279 VLQTGY
+279 VLQTGN
-285 PYSGRENGFQL
+285 PYIGKSNGFQL
-296 IRKDWFYDDIYRGDT
+296 VRKDWFYDEIFAGDT
-311 HTVFFEPRSNGHFS
+311 HSVFYEPHQNGKYF
-325 FTSNNNGTG
+325 FNDNNNGAG
-334 TVTETNERVSNPR
+334 KIDAKHKHYSLPYR
-347 LKVQTVRLFDESL
+347 LKTRTVQLFNVSL
-360 NETDTEPVYAAGGV
+360 SETAREPVYHAAGGV
-374 NQYRPRLNNGENLS
+374 NSYRPRLNNGENIS
-388 FIDYG
+388 FIDK
-393 NGKLILSTNINQGAG
+393 GKGELILTSNINQGAG
-408 GLYFQGDFT
+408 GLYFEGNFT

-459 HVQAKGK
+459 LVQAKGE
-466 NQGSISVGDGK
+466 NQGSVSVGDGK
-477 VILDQREDNQGKKQA
+477 VILDQQADDQGKKQA

-563 NESIT
+563 NKDIT
-568 QPSGK
+568 TTGNNNNLDSK
-573 NINRLNYSKE
+573 KE

-589 FGEKDSTKT
+589 FGEKDATKT
-598 NGRLNLNYQPAEA
+598 NGRLNLNYQPEEA

-644 YNHLGNGWSKM
+644 YNHLGSGWSKM

-670 NRTFKA
+670 DRTFKA

-712 PHHSHTICTR
+712 PHQSHTICTR
-722 SDWTGLTNCVEKTI
+722 SDWTGLTSCTEKTI
-736 TDDKVIASLTNTD
+736 TDDKVIASLSKTD
-749 ISGNVSLADYA
+749 IRGNVSLADHA

-774 SANGDTRYT
+774 SAGGDTHYT
-783 VSHNATQNGNLS
+783 VTRNATQNGNLS

-812 TSASGNASFNLS
+812 TSASDNASFNLS
-824 NNAAQN
+824 NNAVQN
-830 GSLTLSGNAKAN
+830 GSLTLSDNAKAN

-862 ESSRF
+862 ENSRF
-867 TGQIS
+867 TGKIS
-872 GDKDTALHLKDSE
+872 GGKDTALHLKDSE

-920 SVSDTP
+920 SAADAP

-970 YRSDKLKLAE
+970 YRSGKLKLAE

-1001 QLTVVEGKDNKP
+1001 QLTVVEGKDNTP

-1039 DGEFRLYNP
+1039 DGEFRLHNP

-1054 SDKLDQAGKTEAALA
+1054 SDKLGKAGETEAALTA
-1069 EKQAQLA
+1069 KQAQLA
-1076 AKQQEEEE
+1076 AKQQ
-1084 KVRLKKAVIPG
+1084 
-1095 AVPSE
+1095 
-1100 SELNRLNAELE
+1100 
-1111 EAKKQTA
+1111 
-1118 AAQAAQAE
+1118 
-1126 KEAAWAQAKTAAAEA
+1126 
-1141 GRRAEEA
+1141 
-1148 DAGYRRGNTLEGAE
+1148 
-1162 NADAANLALA
+1162 
-1172 KAQIAEQTAKIDW
+1172 
-1185 AEAKLMRLNRIRDER
+1185 
-1200 EKAVAAAGEAKA
+1200 
-1212 LADKIAETAK
+1212 
-1222 EKQDLQSM
+1222 
-1230 VLSLANVK
+1230 
-1238 EELVITE
+1238 
-1245 AELQNAKA
+1245 
-1253 ERAGLEAKRALLERR
+1253 
-1268 QSDKV
+1268 
-1273 QKEQEAQTALTAA
+1273 
-1286 RQSEA
+1286 
-1291 AREGAAEAKK
+1291 
-1301 QAEKDNAQ
+1301 AEKDNAQ
-1309 TLDALNAA
+1309 SLDALIAA
-1317 GRDAAEKAESV
+1317 GRNATEKAESV
-1328 AELARQ
+1328 AEPARQ

-1347 EKKRAQADKDTALAK
+1347 EKKRVQADKDTALAK
-1362 QREAETRPVT
+1362 QREAETRPATT
-1372 AAFRRTRRDLPQP
+1372 AFPRARRARRDLPQP

-1474 SHNRTENTFD
+1474 SHNRTGNTFD

-1519 GSLSDGIGG
+1519 GSLSDGIRG

-1560 YFVRKADYRYENV
+1560 YFVQKADYRYENV

-1590 ADYPFK
+1590 ADYSFK

>member
-1 MKITD
+1 MKTTD
-6 KRTTETHRKT
+6 KRTTETHRKA

-104 LVGDQYIVSVAHN
+104 LAGDQYIVSVAHN

-125 GAEGG
+125 GAEGS

-148 PDNSHPYNGDYH
+148 AGTNGHPYGGDYH

-171 EPVEMTGDMRGNTY
+171 EPVEMTSYMDGWKYADLN
-185 SDKEKYPERVRIGSG
+185 KYPDRVRIGAG
-200 HHYWR
+200 RQYWR
-205 YDDDKHGDLSY
+205 SDEDEPNNRESSY
-216 SGAWLIGGNTHMQG
+216 HIASAYSWLVGGNTFAQ
-230 WGNNG
+230 NG
-235 VVSLS
+235 S
-240 GDVRHANDYGPMPI
+240 GGGTVNLGSEKIKHSPYGFLPT
-254 AGAAG
+254 GGSFG
-259 DSGSPMFIYDK
+259 DSGSPMFIYDAQK
-270 TNNKWLLNG
+270 QKWLING
-279 VLQTGY
+279 VLQTGN
-285 PYSGRENGFQL
+285 PYIGKSNGFQL
-296 IRKDWFYDDIYRGDT
+296 VRKDWFYDEIFAGDT
-311 HTVFFEPRSNGHFS
+311 HSVFYEPHQNGKYF
-325 FTSNNNGTG
+325 FNDNNNGAG
-334 TVTETNERVSNPR
+334 KIDAKHKHYSLPYR
-347 LKVQTVRLFDESL
+347 LKTRTVQLFNVSL
-360 NETDTEPVYAAGGV
+360 SETAREPVYHAAGGV
-374 NQYRPRLNNGENLS
+374 NSYRPRLNNGENIS
-388 FIDYG
+388 FIDK
-393 NGKLILSTNINQGAG
+393 GKGELILTSNINQGAG
-408 GLYFQGDFT
+408 GLYFEGNFT

-459 HVQAKGK
+459 LVQAKGE
-466 NQGSISVGDGK
+466 NQGSVSVGDGK
-477 VILDQREDNQGKKQA
+477 VILDQQADDQGKKQA

-563 NESIT
+563 NKDIT
-568 QPSGK
+568 TTGNNNNLDSK
-573 NINRLNYSKE
+573 KE

-589 FGEKDSTKT
+589 FGEKDATKT
-598 NGRLNLNYQPAEA
+598 NGRLNLNYQPEEA

-644 YNHLGNGWSKM
+644 YNHLGSGWSKM

-670 NRTFKA
+670 DRTFKA

-712 PHHSHTICTR
+712 PHQSHTICTR
-722 SDWTGLTNCVEKTI
+722 SDWTGLTSCTEKTI
-736 TDDKVIASLTNTD
+736 TDDKVIASLSKTD
-749 ISGNVSLADYA
+749 IRGNVSLADHA

-774 SANGDTRYT
+774 SAGGDTHYT
-783 VSHNATQNGNLS
+783 VTRNATQNGNLS

-812 TSASGNASFNLS
+812 TSASDNASFNLS
-824 NNAAQN
+824 NNAVQN
-830 GSLTLSGNAKAN
+830 GSLTLSDNAKAN

-862 ESSRF
+862 ENSRF
-867 TGQIS
+867 TGKIS
-872 GDKDTALHLKDSE
+872 GGKDTALHLKDSE

-920 SVSDTP
+920 SAADAP
-926 RRRSRRSLLSVTP
+926 RRRSRRSLLSVTR

-970 YRSDKLKLAE
+970 YRSGKLKLAE

-1001 QLTVVEGKDNKP
+1001 QLTVVEGKDNTP

-1039 DGEFRLYNP
+1039 DGEFRLHNP

-1054 SDKLDQAGKTEAALA
+1054 SDKLGKAGETEAALTA
-1069 EKQAQLA
+1069 KQAQLA
-1076 AKQQEEEE
+1076 AKQQ
-1084 KVRLKKAVIPG
+1084 
-1095 AVPSE
+1095 
-1100 SELNRLNAELE
+1100 
-1111 EAKKQTA
+1111 
-1118 AAQAAQAE
+1118 
-1126 KEAAWAQAKTAAAEA
+1126 
-1141 GRRAEEA
+1141 
-1148 DAGYRRGNTLEGAE
+1148 
-1162 NADAANLALA
+1162 
-1172 KAQIAEQTAKIDW
+1172 
-1185 AEAKLMRLNRIRDER
+1185 
-1200 EKAVAAAGEAKA
+1200 
-1212 LADKIAETAK
+1212 
-1222 EKQDLQSM
+1222 
-1230 VLSLANVK
+1230 
-1238 EELVITE
+1238 
-1245 AELQNAKA
+1245 
-1253 ERAGLEAKRALLERR
+1253 
-1268 QSDKV
+1268 
-1273 QKEQEAQTALTAA
+1273 
-1286 RQSEA
+1286 
-1291 AREGAAEAKK
+1291 
-1301 QAEKDNAQ
+1301 AEKDNAQ
-1309 TLDALNAA
+1309 SLDALIAA
-1317 GRDAAEKAESV
+1317 GRDATEKAESV
-1328 AELARQ
+1328 AEPARQ

-1347 EKKRAQADKDTALAK
+1347 EKKRVQADKDTALAK
-1362 QREAETRPVT
+1362 QREAETRPATT
-1372 AAFRRTRRDLPQP
+1372 AFPRARRARRDLPQP

-1474 SHNRTENTFD
+1474 SHNRTGNTFD

-1519 GSLSDGIGG
+1519 GSLSDGIRG

-1560 YFVRKADYRYENV
+1560 YFVQKADYRYENV

-1590 ADYPFK
+1590 ADYSFK

>member
-1 MKITD
+1 MKT
-6 KRTTETHRKT
+6 KHKQLKQTSF

-64 FAVGAKDIEVYNKK
+64 FAVGAKDIEVYDKK
-78 GELVGK
+78 GDLVGK

-205 YDDDKHGDLSY
+205 YDDDQHGDLSY

-334 TVTETNERVSNPR
+334 TVTETNERVSNPK

-393 NGKLILSTNINQGAG
+393 NGKLILSNNINQGAG
-408 GLYFQGDFT
+408 GLYFEGNFT
-417 VSPKNNETWQGAG
+417 VSPENNETWQGAG

-459 HVQAKGK
+459 HVQAKGE

-477 VILDQREDNQGKKQA
+477 VILEQQSDNQGKKQA

-549 NHNQDKEST
+549 NHNATTTST

-589 FGEKDSTKT
+589 FGEKDTTKT
-598 NGRLNLNYQPAEA
+598 NGRLNLNYQPTEA

-644 YNHLGNGWSKM
+644 YNHLNDHWSQK
-655 EGIPQGEIVWDNDWI
+655 EGIPRGEIVWDNDWI

-692 AKVEGDW
+692 SNIEGNW
-699 HLSNHAQAVFGVA
+699 TISNNANATFGVV
-712 PHHSHTICTR
+712 PNQENTICTR
-722 SDWTGLTNCVEKTI
+722 SDWNGLTTCRTDKLTDEKTI
-736 TDDKVIASLTNTD
+736 KSLPRTQVK
-749 ISGNVSLADYA
+749 GNVQLSNTANLLAS
-760 HLNLTGLA
+760 GLV
-768 TLNGNL
+768 
-774 SANGDTRYT
+774 D
-783 VSHNATQNGNLS
+783 
-795 LVGNA
+795 LVGNV
-800 QATFNQATLNGN
+800 TLTNQSQFT
-812 TSASGNASFNLS
+812 LS
-824 NNAAQN
+824 NNATQTGN
-830 GSLTLSGNAKAN
+830 IRLSGNAKAN

-862 ESSRF
+862 ENSRF

-920 SVSDTP
+920 SAADAP
-926 RRRSRRSLLSVTP
+926 RRSRRSLLSVTP
-939 PTSAESRFNT
+939 PASAESRFNT

-1013 LSENLNFTL
+1013 LSDNLNFTL

-1054 SDKLDQAGKTEAALA
+1054 SDKLDRAGKTEAALTA
-1069 EKQAQLA
+1069 KQAQLA

-1084 KVRLKKAVIPG
+1084 KVRLKKAEISG

-1185 AEAKLMRLNRIRDER
+1185 AEAKLAHLNRIRDER

-1230 VLSLANVK
+1230 ALSLANVK

-1253 ERAGLEAKRALLERR
+1253 ERAGLEAKQALLERR
-1268 QSDKV
+1268 QSDKA

-1309 TLDALNAA
+1309 SLDALNAA
-1317 GRDAAEKAESV
+1317 GRDAAGKAESV

-1334 AGGENAGIMQAEE
+1334 AGAENAGMMQAEE
-1347 EKKRAQADKDTALAK
+1347 EKKQAQADKDTALEK

-1372 AAFRRTRRDLPQP
+1372 TAFRRARRDLPQP

-1390 RDLISRYANSGL
+1390 RDLISRYANGGL
-1402 SEFSATL
+1402 SELSATL

-1423 AEDRRNAVWTSGI
+1423 AEDRRNAVWTNGI

-1510 ISAGAGFSS
+1510 ISAGAGFGS

-1560 YFVRKADYRYENV
+1560 YFVQKADYRYENV

-1590 ADYPFK
+1590 ADYSFK

-1622 VNTAVLAQDFGK
+1622 VNTAVLTQDFGK

-1648 FTLSLHAAAAK
+1648 FTLTLHAAAAK

-1672 LGYRW
+1672 LDYRW

>member
-1 MKITD
+1 MKTTD
-6 KRTTETHRKT
+6 KRTTETHRKA

-104 LVGDQYIVSVAHN
+104 LAGDQYIVSVAHN

-125 GAEGG
+125 GAEGS

-148 PDNSHPYNGDYH
+148 AGTNGHPYGGDYH

-171 EPVEMTGDMRGNTY
+171 EPVEMTSYMDGWKYADLN
-185 SDKEKYPERVRIGSG
+185 KYPDRVRIGAG
-200 HHYWR
+200 RQYWR
-205 YDDDKHGDLSY
+205 SDEDEPNNRESSY
-216 SGAWLIGGNTHMQG
+216 HIASAYSWLVGGNTFAQ
-230 WGNNG
+230 NG
-235 VVSLS
+235 S
-240 GDVRHANDYGPMPI
+240 GGGTVNLGSEKIKHSPYGFLPT
-254 AGAAG
+254 GGSFG
-259 DSGSPMFIYDK
+259 DSGSPMFIYDAQK
-270 TNNKWLLNG
+270 QKWLING
-279 VLQTGY
+279 VLQTGN
-285 PYSGRENGFQL
+285 PYIGKSNGFQL
-296 IRKDWFYDDIYRGDT
+296 VRKDWFYDEIFAGDT
-311 HTVFFEPRSNGHFS
+311 HSVFYEPHQNGKYF
-325 FTSNNNGTG
+325 FNDNNNGAG
-334 TVTETNERVSNPR
+334 KIDAKHKHYSLPYR
-347 LKVQTVRLFDESL
+347 LKTRTVQLFNVSL
-360 NETDTEPVYAAGGV
+360 SETAREPVYHAAGGV
-374 NQYRPRLNNGENLS
+374 NSYRPRLNNGENIS
-388 FIDYG
+388 FIDK
-393 NGKLILSTNINQGAG
+393 GKGELILTSNINQGAG
-408 GLYFQGDFT
+408 GLYFEGNFT

-459 HVQAKGK
+459 LVQAKGE
-466 NQGSISVGDGK
+466 NQGSVSVGDGK
-477 VILDQREDNQGKKQA
+477 VILDQQADDQGKKQA

-563 NESIT
+563 NKDIT
-568 QPSGK
+568 TTGNNNNLDSK
-573 NINRLNYSKE
+573 KE

-589 FGEKDSTKT
+589 FGEKDATKT
-598 NGRLNLNYQPAEA
+598 NGRLNLNYQPEEA

-644 YNHLGNGWSKM
+644 YNHLGSGWSKM

-670 NRTFKA
+670 DRTFKA

-712 PHHSHTICTR
+712 PHQSHTICTR
-722 SDWTGLTNCVEKTI
+722 SDWTGLTSCTEKTI
-736 TDDKVIASLTNTD
+736 TDDKVIASLSKTD
-749 ISGNVSLADYA
+749 IRGNVSLADHA

-774 SANGDTRYT
+774 SAGGDTHYT
-783 VSHNATQNGNLS
+783 VTRNATQNGNLS

-812 TSASGNASFNLS
+812 TSASDNASFNLS
-824 NNAAQN
+824 NNAVQN
-830 GSLTLSGNAKAN
+830 GSLTLSDNAKAN

-862 ESSRF
+862 ENSRF
-867 TGQIS
+867 TGKIS
-872 GDKDTALHLKDSE
+872 GGKDTALHLKDSE

-920 SVSDTP
+920 SAADAP

-970 YRSDKLKLAE
+970 YRSGKLKLAE

-1001 QLTVVEGKDNKP
+1001 QLTVVEGKDNTP

-1039 DGEFRLYNP
+1039 DGEFRLHNP

-1054 SDKLDQAGKTEAALA
+1054 SDKLGKAGETEAALTA
-1069 EKQAQLA
+1069 KQAQLA
-1076 AKQQEEEE
+1076 AKQQ
-1084 KVRLKKAVIPG
+1084 
-1095 AVPSE
+1095 
-1100 SELNRLNAELE
+1100 
-1111 EAKKQTA
+1111 
-1118 AAQAAQAE
+1118 
-1126 KEAAWAQAKTAAAEA
+1126 
-1141 GRRAEEA
+1141 
-1148 DAGYRRGNTLEGAE
+1148 
-1162 NADAANLALA
+1162 
-1172 KAQIAEQTAKIDW
+1172 
-1185 AEAKLMRLNRIRDER
+1185 
-1200 EKAVAAAGEAKA
+1200 
-1212 LADKIAETAK
+1212 
-1222 EKQDLQSM
+1222 
-1230 VLSLANVK
+1230 
-1238 EELVITE
+1238 
-1245 AELQNAKA
+1245 
-1253 ERAGLEAKRALLERR
+1253 
-1268 QSDKV
+1268 
-1273 QKEQEAQTALTAA
+1273 
-1286 RQSEA
+1286 
-1291 AREGAAEAKK
+1291 
-1301 QAEKDNAQ
+1301 AEKDNAQ
-1309 TLDALNAA
+1309 SLDALIAA
-1317 GRDAAEKAESV
+1317 GRDATEKAESV
-1328 AELARQ
+1328 AEPARQ

-1347 EKKRAQADKDTALAK
+1347 EKKRVQADKDTALAK
-1362 QREAETRPVT
+1362 QREAETRPATT
-1372 AAFRRTRRDLPQP
+1372 AFPRARRDLPQP

-1474 SHNRTENTFD
+1474 SHNRTGNTFD

-1519 GSLSDGIGG
+1519 GSLSDGIRG

-1560 YFVRKADYRYENV
+1560 YFVQKADYRYENV
-1573 NIATPGLAFN
+1573 NIATPDLAFN

-1590 ADYPFK
+1590 ADYSFK

>member
-1 MKITD
+1 M
-6 KRTTETHRKT
+6 
-16 PKTGRI
+16 
-22 RFSPAYLAICLSFGI
+22 
-37 LPQARAGHTYF
+37 
-48 GINYQ
+48 
-53 YYRDFAENKGK
+53 
-64 FAVGAKDIEVYNKK
+64 
-78 GELVGK
+78 
-84 SMTKA
+84 
-89 PMIDF
+89 
-94 SVVSRNGVAA
+94 
-104 LVGDQYIVSVAHN
+104 
-117 GGYNNVDF
+117 
-125 GAEGG
+125 
-130 NPDQHRFSYQIVK
+130 
-143 RNNYK
+143 
-148 PDNSHPYNGDYH
+148 
-160 MPRLHKFVTDA
+160 
-171 EPVEMTGDMRGNTY
+171 
-185 SDKEKYPERVRIGSG
+185 
-200 HHYWR
+200 
-205 YDDDKHGDLSY
+205 
-216 SGAWLIGGNTHMQG
+216 
-230 WGNNG
+230 
-235 VVSLS
+235 
-240 GDVRHANDYGPMPI
+240 
-254 AGAAG
+254 
-259 DSGSPMFIYDK
+259 
-270 TNNKWLLNG
+270 
-279 VLQTGY
+279 
-285 PYSGRENGFQL
+285 
-296 IRKDWFYDDIYRGDT
+296 
-311 HTVFFEPRSNGHFS
+311 
-325 FTSNNNGTG
+325 
-334 TVTETNERVSNPR
+334 
-347 LKVQTVRLFDESL
+347 
-360 NETDTEPVYAAGGV
+360 
-374 NQYRPRLNNGENLS
+374 
-388 FIDYG
+388 
-393 NGKLILSTNINQGAG
+393 
-408 GLYFQGDFT
+408 
-417 VSPKNNETWQGAG
+417 
-430 VHISDG
+430 
-436 STVTWKV
+436 
-443 NGVAND
+443 
-449 RLSKIGKGTL
+449 
-459 HVQAKGK
+459 
-466 NQGSISVGDGK
+466 
-477 VILDQREDNQGKKQA
+477 
-492 FSEIG
+492 
-497 LVSGRGTVQLNA
+497 QLNA

-549 NHNQDKEST
+549 NHNATTTST

-589 FGEKDSTKT
+589 FGEKDTTKT
-598 NGRLNLNYQPAEA
+598 NGRLNLVYQPAAE

-644 YNHLGNGWSKM
+644 YNHLGSGWSKM

-682 GGQAVVSRNV
+682 GGQAVISRNV

-712 PHHSHTICTR
+712 PHQSHTICTR

-736 TDDKVIASLTNTD
+736 TDDKVIASLTKTD
-749 ISGNVSLADYA
+749 ISGNVSLADHA

-830 GSLTLSGNAKAN
+830 GSLTLSDNAKAN

-862 ESSRF
+862 ENSRF
-867 TGQIS
+867 TGQLS
-872 GDKDTALHLKDSE
+872 GSKDTALHLKDSE

-939 PTSAESRFNT
+939 PTSVESRFNT
-949 LTVNGKLNGQGTFRF
+949 LTVNGKLNGQGIFRF

-989 VNNTGNEPVSLE
+989 VNNTGNEPVSLD

-1039 DGEFRLYNP
+1039 DGEFRLHNP

-1054 SDKLDQAGKTEAALA
+1054 SDKLGK
-1069 EKQAQLA
+1069 
-1076 AKQQEEEE
+1076 
-1084 KVRLKKAVIPG
+1084 
-1095 AVPSE
+1095 
-1100 SELNRLNAELE
+1100 
-1111 EAKKQTA
+1111 
-1118 AAQAAQAE
+1118 
-1126 KEAAWAQAKTAAAEA
+1126 
-1141 GRRAEEA
+1141 
-1148 DAGYRRGNTLEGAE
+1148 
-1162 NADAANLALA
+1162 
-1172 KAQIAEQTAKIDW
+1172 
-1185 AEAKLMRLNRIRDER
+1185 
-1200 EKAVAAAGEAKA
+1200 
-1212 LADKIAETAK
+1212 
-1222 EKQDLQSM
+1222 
-1230 VLSLANVK
+1230 
-1238 EELVITE
+1238 
-1245 AELQNAKA
+1245 
-1253 ERAGLEAKRALLERR
+1253 
-1268 QSDKV
+1268 
-1273 QKEQEAQTALTAA
+1273 
-1286 RQSEA
+1286 
-1291 AREGAAEAKK
+1291 AEAKK

-1309 TLDALNAA
+1309 SLDALIAA
-1317 GRDAAEKAESV
+1317 GRDAAEKTESV
-1328 AELARQ
+1328 AEPARQ
-1334 AGGENAGIMQAEE
+1334 AGGENVGIMQAEE
-1347 EKKRAQADKDTALAK
+1347 EKKRVQADKDSALAK
-1362 QREAETRPVT
+1362 QREAETRPATT
-1372 AAFRRTRRDLPQP
+1372 AFPRARRARRDLPQPQP

-1390 RDLISRYANSGL
+1390 RDLISRYTNSGL

-1510 ISAGAGFSS
+1510 ISTGAGFSS
-1519 GSLSDGIGG
+1519 GSLSDDIGS

-1560 YFVRKADYRYENV
+1560 YFVQKADYRYENV

-1590 ADYPFK
+1590 ADYSFK

>member
-1 MKITD
+1 MKTTD
-6 KRTTETHRKT
+6 KRTTETHRKA

-37 LPQARAGHTYF
+37 LPQAWAGHTYF

-125 GAEGG
+125 GAEGS

-148 PDNSHPYNGDYH
+148 AGTNGHPYGGDYH

-171 EPVEMTGDMRGNTY
+171 EPVEMTSDMRGNTY

-200 HHYWR
+200 QQWQRTDEQQAKGDAYSSWLAGAYNWR
-205 YDDDKHGDLSY
+205 I
-216 SGAWLIGGNTHMQG
+216 AGNTHSQSG
-230 WGNNG
+230 AGNGTVN
-235 VVSLS
+235 LS
-240 GDVRHANDYGPMPI
+240 GDITKSNNYGPLPT
-254 AGAAG
+254 AGSFG
-259 DSGSPMFIYDK
+259 DSGSPMFIYDAIK
-270 TNNKWLLNG
+270 QKWLING
-279 VLQTGY
+279 VLQTGN
-285 PYSGRENGFQL
+285 PYLGAGNGFQL
-296 IRKDWFYDDIYRGDT
+296 IRKDWFYGN
-311 HTVFFEPRSNGHFS
+311 VFAEDLPITFLEPRSNGHYSFS
-325 FTSNNNGTG
+325 SNNNGTG
-334 TVTETNERVSNPR
+334 TVTQTNEKVSMPR
-347 LKVQTVRLFDESL
+347 FKVRTVQLFNEALKAEDK
-360 NETDTEPVYAAGGV
+360 EPVYAAGGV
-374 NQYRPRLNNGENLS
+374 NAYKPRLNNGKNIS
-388 FIDYG
+388 FIDYAKG
-393 NGKLILSTNINQGAG
+393 EVTFTNNINQGAG
-408 GLYFQGDFT
+408 GLYFEGDFT
-417 VSPKNNETWQGAG
+417 VSSENNATWQGAG
-430 VHISDG
+430 VHISED

-459 HVQAKGK
+459 HVQAKGE

-477 VILDQREDNQGKKQA
+477 VILEQQADENNKKQA

-563 NESIT
+563 NKDIT
-568 QPSGK
+568 TTGNNNSLDSK
-573 NINRLNYSKE
+573 KE

-598 NGRLNLNYQPAEA
+598 NGRLNLVYQPAAE

-644 YNHLGNGWSKM
+644 YNHLNDHWSQK
-655 EGIPQGEIVWDNDWI
+655 EGIPRGEIVWDNDWI
-670 NRTFKA
+670 DRTFKA
-676 ENFHIQ
+676 ENFLIK

-712 PHHSHTICTR
+712 PHQSHTICTR

-736 TDDKVIASLTNTD
+736 TDEKVIASLTNTD
-749 ISGNVSLADYA
+749 ISGNVSLANHA

-774 SANGDTRYT
+774 TAGGDTHYEVT
-783 VSHNATQNGNLS
+783 HNATQNGNLS

-824 NNAAQN
+824 DHAAQN
-830 GSLTLSGNAKAN
+830 GDLTLSGNAKAN
-842 VSHSALNGNVS
+842 VSHSAFNGNVS

-862 ESSRF
+862 ENSRL

-872 GDKDTALHLKDSE
+872 GGKDTALHLKDSE

-920 SVSDTP
+920 SATDAP

-989 VNNTGNEPVSLE
+989 VNNTGNEPVSLD

-1039 DGEFRLYNP
+1039 DGEFRLHNP

-1054 SDKLDQAGKTEAALA
+1054 SDKLGK
-1069 EKQAQLA
+1069 
-1076 AKQQEEEE
+1076 
-1084 KVRLKKAVIPG
+1084 
-1095 AVPSE
+1095 
-1100 SELNRLNAELE
+1100 
-1111 EAKKQTA
+1111 
-1118 AAQAAQAE
+1118 
-1126 KEAAWAQAKTAAAEA
+1126 
-1141 GRRAEEA
+1141 
-1148 DAGYRRGNTLEGAE
+1148 
-1162 NADAANLALA
+1162 
-1172 KAQIAEQTAKIDW
+1172 
-1185 AEAKLMRLNRIRDER
+1185 
-1200 EKAVAAAGEAKA
+1200 
-1212 LADKIAETAK
+1212 
-1222 EKQDLQSM
+1222 
-1230 VLSLANVK
+1230 
-1238 EELVITE
+1238 
-1245 AELQNAKA
+1245 
-1253 ERAGLEAKRALLERR
+1253 
-1268 QSDKV
+1268 
-1273 QKEQEAQTALTAA
+1273 
-1286 RQSEA
+1286 
-1291 AREGAAEAKK
+1291 AEAKK
-1301 QAEKDNAQ
+1301 QAGKDNAQ
-1309 TLDALNAA
+1309 SLDALIAA
-1317 GRDAAEKAESV
+1317 GRDAVEKTESV
-1328 AELARQ
+1328 AEPARQ
-1334 AGGENAGIMQAEE
+1334 GGGENVGIMQAEE
-1347 EKKRAQADKDTALAK
+1347 EKKRVQADKDSALAK
-1362 QREAETRPVT
+1362 QREAETRPATT
-1372 AAFRRTRRDLPQP
+1372 AFPRARRARRDLPQPQP

-1390 RDLISRYANSGL
+1390 RDLISRYTNSGL

-1510 ISAGAGFSS
+1510 ISTGAGFSS
-1519 GSLSDGIGG
+1519 GSLSDDIGS

-1560 YFVRKADYRYENV
+1560 YFVQKADYRYENV

-1590 ADYPFK
+1590 ADYSFK

>member
-1 MKITD
+1 MKTTD
-6 KRTTETHRKT
+6 KRTTETHRKA

-37 LPQARAGHTYF
+37 LPQAWAGHTYF

-125 GAEGG
+125 GAEGS

-148 PDNSHPYNGDYH
+148 AGTNGHPYGGDYH

-171 EPVEMTGDMRGNTY
+171 EPVEMTSDMRGNTY

-200 HHYWR
+200 QQWQRTDEQQAKGDAYSSWLAGAYNWR
-205 YDDDKHGDLSY
+205 I
-216 SGAWLIGGNTHMQG
+216 AGNTHSQSG
-230 WGNNG
+230 AGNGTVN
-235 VVSLS
+235 LS
-240 GDVRHANDYGPMPI
+240 GDITKSNNYGPLPT
-254 AGAAG
+254 AGSFG
-259 DSGSPMFIYDK
+259 DSGSPMFIYDAIK
-270 TNNKWLLNG
+270 QKWLING
-279 VLQTGY
+279 VLQTGN
-285 PYSGRENGFQL
+285 PYLGAGNGFQL
-296 IRKDWFYDDIYRGDT
+296 IRKDWFYGN
-311 HTVFFEPRSNGHFS
+311 VFAEDLPITFLEPRSNGHYSFS
-325 FTSNNNGTG
+325 SNNNGTG
-334 TVTETNERVSNPR
+334 TVTQTNEKVSMPR
-347 LKVQTVRLFDESL
+347 FKVRTVQLFNEALKAEDK
-360 NETDTEPVYAAGGV
+360 EPVYAAGGV
-374 NQYRPRLNNGENLS
+374 NAYKPRLNNGKNIS
-388 FIDYG
+388 FIDYAKG
-393 NGKLILSTNINQGAG
+393 EVTFTNNINQGAG
-408 GLYFQGDFT
+408 GLYFEGDFT
-417 VSPKNNETWQGAG
+417 VSSENNATWQGAG
-430 VHISDG
+430 VHISED

-459 HVQAKGK
+459 HVQAKGE

-477 VILDQREDNQGKKQA
+477 VILDQQADENNKKQA

-563 NESIT
+563 NKDIT
-568 QPSGK
+568 TTGNNNSLDSK
-573 NINRLNYSKE
+573 KE

-598 NGRLNLNYQPAEA
+598 NGRLNLVYQPAAE

-644 YNHLGNGWSKM
+644 YNHLNDHWSQK
-655 EGIPQGEIVWDNDWI
+655 EGIPRGEIVWDNDWI
-670 NRTFKA
+670 DRTFKA
-676 ENFHIQ
+676 ENFLIK

-712 PHHSHTICTR
+712 PHQSHTICTR

-736 TDDKVIASLTNTD
+736 TDEKVIASLTNTD
-749 ISGNVSLADYA
+749 ISGNVSLANHA

-774 SANGDTRYT
+774 TAGGDTHYEVT
-783 VSHNATQNGNLS
+783 HNATQNGNLS

-824 NNAAQN
+824 DHAAQN
-830 GSLTLSGNAKAN
+830 GDLTLSGNAKAN
-842 VSHSALNGNVS
+842 VSHSAFNGNVS

-862 ESSRF
+862 ENSRL

-872 GDKDTALHLKDSE
+872 GGKDTALHLKDSE

-920 SVSDTP
+920 SATDAP

-989 VNNTGNEPVSLE
+989 VNNTGNEPVSLD

-1039 DGEFRLYNP
+1039 DGEFRLHNP

-1054 SDKLDQAGKTEAALA
+1054 SDKLGK
-1069 EKQAQLA
+1069 
-1076 AKQQEEEE
+1076 
-1084 KVRLKKAVIPG
+1084 
-1095 AVPSE
+1095 
-1100 SELNRLNAELE
+1100 
-1111 EAKKQTA
+1111 
-1118 AAQAAQAE
+1118 
-1126 KEAAWAQAKTAAAEA
+1126 
-1141 GRRAEEA
+1141 
-1148 DAGYRRGNTLEGAE
+1148 
-1162 NADAANLALA
+1162 
-1172 KAQIAEQTAKIDW
+1172 
-1185 AEAKLMRLNRIRDER
+1185 
-1200 EKAVAAAGEAKA
+1200 
-1212 LADKIAETAK
+1212 
-1222 EKQDLQSM
+1222 
-1230 VLSLANVK
+1230 
-1238 EELVITE
+1238 
-1245 AELQNAKA
+1245 
-1253 ERAGLEAKRALLERR
+1253 
-1268 QSDKV
+1268 
-1273 QKEQEAQTALTAA
+1273 
-1286 RQSEA
+1286 
-1291 AREGAAEAKK
+1291 AEAKK
-1301 QAEKDNAQ
+1301 QAGKDNAQ
-1309 TLDALNAA
+1309 SLDALIAA
-1317 GRDAAEKAESV
+1317 GRDAVEKTESV
-1328 AELARQ
+1328 AEPARQ
-1334 AGGENAGIMQAEE
+1334 AGGENVGIMQAEE
-1347 EKKRAQADKDTALAK
+1347 EKKRVQADKDSALAK
-1362 QREAETRPVT
+1362 QREAETRPATT
-1372 AAFRRTRRDLPQP
+1372 AFPRARRARRDLPQPQP

-1390 RDLISRYANSGL
+1390 RDLISRYTNSGL

-1510 ISAGAGFSS
+1510 ISTGAGFSS
-1519 GSLSDGIGG
+1519 GSLSDDIGS

-1560 YFVRKADYRYENV
+1560 YFVQKADYRYENV

-1590 ADYPFK
+1590 ADYSFK

>member
-1 MKITD
+1 MKTTD
-6 KRTTETHRKT
+6 KRTTETHRKA

-37 LPQARAGHTYF
+37 LPQAWAGHTYF

-125 GAEGG
+125 GAEGR

-171 EPVEMTGDMRGNTY
+171 EPVEMTSDMRGNTY

-334 TVTETNERVSNPR
+334 TVTETNEKVSNPK

-360 NETDTEPVYAAGGV
+360 NETDKEPVYAAGGV

-393 NGKLILSTNINQGAG
+393 NGKLILSNNINQGAG
-408 GLYFQGDFT
+408 GLYFEGDFT
-417 VSPKNNETWQGAG
+417 VSPENNETWQGAG
-430 VHISDG
+430 VHISED

-459 HVQAKGK
+459 HVQAKGE
-466 NQGSISVGDGK
+466 NQGSISVGDGT
-477 VILDQREDNQGKKQA
+477 VILDQQADDKGKKQA

-549 NHNQDKEST
+549 NHNATTTST

-589 FGEKDSTKT
+589 FGEKDTTKT
-598 NGRLNLNYQPAEA
+598 NGRLNLVYQPAAE

-644 YNHLGNGWSKM
+644 YNHLGSGWSKM

-682 GGQAVVSRNV
+682 GGQAVISRNV

-712 PHHSHTICTR
+712 PHQSHTICTR

-736 TDDKVIASLTNTD
+736 TDDKVIASLTKTD
-749 ISGNVSLADYA
+749 ISGNVSLANHA

-774 SANGDTRYT
+774 TAGGDTHYEVT
-783 VSHNATQNGNLS
+783 HNATQRGNLS

-824 NNAAQN
+824 NNAVQN

-862 ESSRF
+862 ENSRF
-867 TGQIS
+867 TGQLS
-872 GDKDTALHLKDSE
+872 GSKDTALHLKDSE

-939 PTSAESRFNT
+939 PTSVESRFNT
-949 LTVNGKLNGQGTFRF
+949 LTVNGKLNGQGIFRF

-989 VNNTGNEPVSLE
+989 VNNTGNEPVSLD

-1039 DGEFRLYNP
+1039 DGEFRLHNP

-1054 SDKLDQAGKTEAALA
+1054 SDKLGK
-1069 EKQAQLA
+1069 
-1076 AKQQEEEE
+1076 
-1084 KVRLKKAVIPG
+1084 
-1095 AVPSE
+1095 
-1100 SELNRLNAELE
+1100 
-1111 EAKKQTA
+1111 
-1118 AAQAAQAE
+1118 
-1126 KEAAWAQAKTAAAEA
+1126 
-1141 GRRAEEA
+1141 
-1148 DAGYRRGNTLEGAE
+1148 
-1162 NADAANLALA
+1162 
-1172 KAQIAEQTAKIDW
+1172 
-1185 AEAKLMRLNRIRDER
+1185 
-1200 EKAVAAAGEAKA
+1200 
-1212 LADKIAETAK
+1212 
-1222 EKQDLQSM
+1222 
-1230 VLSLANVK
+1230 
-1238 EELVITE
+1238 
-1245 AELQNAKA
+1245 
-1253 ERAGLEAKRALLERR
+1253 
-1268 QSDKV
+1268 
-1273 QKEQEAQTALTAA
+1273 
-1286 RQSEA
+1286 
-1291 AREGAAEAKK
+1291 AEAKK

-1309 TLDALNAA
+1309 SLDALIAA
-1317 GRDAAEKAESV
+1317 GRDAAEKTESV
-1328 AELARQ
+1328 AEPARQ
-1334 AGGENAGIMQAEE
+1334 AGGENVGIMQAEE
-1347 EKKRAQADKDTALAK
+1347 EKKRVQADKDSALAK
-1362 QREAETRPVT
+1362 QREAETRPATT
-1372 AAFRRTRRDLPQP
+1372 AFPRARRARRDLPQPQP

-1390 RDLISRYANSGL
+1390 RDLISRYTNSGL

-1510 ISAGAGFSS
+1510 ISTGAGFSS
-1519 GSLSDGIGG
+1519 GSLSDDIGS

-1560 YFVRKADYRYENV
+1560 YFVQKADYRYENV

-1590 ADYPFK
+1590 ADYSFK

>member
-1 MKITD
+1 MKTTD
-6 KRTTETHRKT
+6 KRTTETHRKA

-104 LVGDQYIVSVAHN
+104 LAGDQYIVSVAHN

-125 GAEGG
+125 GAEGS

-148 PDNSHPYNGDYH
+148 AGTNGHPYGGDYH

-171 EPVEMTGDMRGNTY
+171 EPVEMTSYMDGWKYADLN
-185 SDKEKYPERVRIGSG
+185 KYPDRVRIGAG
-200 HHYWR
+200 RQYWR
-205 YDDDKHGDLSY
+205 SDEDEPNNRESSY
-216 SGAWLIGGNTHMQG
+216 HIASAYSWLVGGNTFAQ
-230 WGNNG
+230 NG
-235 VVSLS
+235 S
-240 GDVRHANDYGPMPI
+240 GGGTVNLGSEKIKHSPYGFLPT
-254 AGAAG
+254 GGSFG
-259 DSGSPMFIYDK
+259 DSGSPMFIYDAQK
-270 TNNKWLLNG
+270 QKWLING
-279 VLQTGY
+279 VLQTGN
-285 PYSGRENGFQL
+285 PYIGKSNGFQL
-296 IRKDWFYDDIYRGDT
+296 VRKDWFYDEIFAGDT
-311 HTVFFEPRSNGHFS
+311 HSVFYEPHQNGKYF
-325 FTSNNNGTG
+325 FNDNNNGAG
-334 TVTETNERVSNPR
+334 KIDAKHKHYSLPYR
-347 LKVQTVRLFDESL
+347 LKTRTVQLFNVSL
-360 NETDTEPVYAAGGV
+360 SETAREPVYHAAGGV
-374 NQYRPRLNNGENLS
+374 NSYRPRLNNGENIS
-388 FIDYG
+388 FIDK
-393 NGKLILSTNINQGAG
+393 GKGELILTSNINQGAG
-408 GLYFQGDFT
+408 GLYFEGNFT

-459 HVQAKGK
+459 LVQAKGE
-466 NQGSISVGDGK
+466 NQGSVSVGDGK
-477 VILDQREDNQGKKQA
+477 VILDQQADDQGKKQA
-492 FSEIG
+492 FNEIG

-563 NESIT
+563 NKDIT
-568 QPSGK
+568 TTGNNNNLDSK
-573 NINRLNYSKE
+573 KE

-589 FGEKDSTKT
+589 FGEKDATKT
-598 NGRLNLNYQPAEA
+598 NGRLNLNYQPEEA

-644 YNHLGNGWSKM
+644 YNHLGSGWSKM

-670 NRTFKA
+670 DRTFKA

-712 PHHSHTICTR
+712 PHQSHTICTR
-722 SDWTGLTNCVEKTI
+722 SDWTGLTSCTEKTI
-736 TDDKVIASLTNTD
+736 TDDKVIASLSKTD
-749 ISGNVSLADYA
+749 IRGNVSLADHA

-774 SANGDTRYT
+774 SAGGDTHYT
-783 VSHNATQNGNLS
+783 VTRNATQNGNLS

-812 TSASGNASFNLS
+812 TSASDNASFNLS
-824 NNAAQN
+824 NNAVQN
-830 GSLTLSGNAKAN
+830 GSLTLSDNAKAN

-862 ESSRF
+862 ENSRF
-867 TGQIS
+867 TGKIS
-872 GDKDTALHLKDSE
+872 GGKDTALHLKDSE

-920 SVSDTP
+920 SAADAP

-970 YRSDKLKLAE
+970 YRSGKLKLAE

-1001 QLTVVEGKDNKP
+1001 QLTVVEGKDNTP

-1039 DGEFRLYNP
+1039 DGEFRLHNP

-1054 SDKLDQAGKTEAALA
+1054 SDKLGKAGETEAALTA
-1069 EKQAQLA
+1069 KQAQLA
-1076 AKQQEEEE
+1076 AKQQ
-1084 KVRLKKAVIPG
+1084 
-1095 AVPSE
+1095 
-1100 SELNRLNAELE
+1100 
-1111 EAKKQTA
+1111 
-1118 AAQAAQAE
+1118 
-1126 KEAAWAQAKTAAAEA
+1126 
-1141 GRRAEEA
+1141 
-1148 DAGYRRGNTLEGAE
+1148 
-1162 NADAANLALA
+1162 
-1172 KAQIAEQTAKIDW
+1172 
-1185 AEAKLMRLNRIRDER
+1185 
-1200 EKAVAAAGEAKA
+1200 
-1212 LADKIAETAK
+1212 
-1222 EKQDLQSM
+1222 
-1230 VLSLANVK
+1230 
-1238 EELVITE
+1238 
-1245 AELQNAKA
+1245 
-1253 ERAGLEAKRALLERR
+1253 
-1268 QSDKV
+1268 
-1273 QKEQEAQTALTAA
+1273 
-1286 RQSEA
+1286 
-1291 AREGAAEAKK
+1291 
-1301 QAEKDNAQ
+1301 AEKDNAQ
-1309 TLDALNAA
+1309 SLDALIAA
-1317 GRDAAEKAESV
+1317 GRNATEKAESV
-1328 AELARQ
+1328 AEPARQ

-1347 EKKRAQADKDTALAK
+1347 EKKRVQADKDTALAK
-1362 QREAETRPVT
+1362 QREAETRPATT
-1372 AAFRRTRRDLPQP
+1372 AFPRARRARRDLPQPQP

-1519 GSLSDGIGG
+1519 GSLSDGIRG

-1560 YFVRKADYRYENV
+1560 YFVQKADYRYENV

-1590 ADYPFK
+1590 ADYSFK

>member
-1 MKITD
+1 MKTTD
-6 KRTTETHRKT
+6 KRTTETHRKA

-104 LVGDQYIVSVAHN
+104 LAGDQYIVSVAHN

-125 GAEGG
+125 GAEGS

-148 PDNSHPYNGDYH
+148 AGTNGHPYGGDYH

-171 EPVEMTGDMRGNTY
+171 EPVEMTSYMDGWKYADLN
-185 SDKEKYPERVRIGSG
+185 KYPDRVRIGAG
-200 HHYWR
+200 RQYWR
-205 YDDDKHGDLSY
+205 SDEDEPNNRESSY
-216 SGAWLIGGNTHMQG
+216 HIASAYSWLVGGNTFAQ
-230 WGNNG
+230 NG
-235 VVSLS
+235 S
-240 GDVRHANDYGPMPI
+240 GGGTVNLGSEKIKHSPYGFLPT
-254 AGAAG
+254 GGSFG
-259 DSGSPMFIYDK
+259 DSGSPMFIYDAQK
-270 TNNKWLLNG
+270 QKWLING
-279 VLQTGY
+279 VLQTGN
-285 PYSGRENGFQL
+285 PYIGKSNGFQL
-296 IRKDWFYDDIYRGDT
+296 VRKDWFYDEIFAGDT
-311 HTVFFEPRSNGHFS
+311 HSVFYEPHQNGKYF
-325 FTSNNNGTG
+325 FNDNNNGAG
-334 TVTETNERVSNPR
+334 KIDAKHKHYSLPYR
-347 LKVQTVRLFDESL
+347 LKTRTVQLFNVSL
-360 NETDTEPVYAAGGV
+360 SETAREPVYHAAGGV
-374 NQYRPRLNNGENLS
+374 NSYRPRLNNGENIS
-388 FIDYG
+388 FIDK
-393 NGKLILSTNINQGAG
+393 GKGELILTSNINQGAG
-408 GLYFQGDFT
+408 GLYFEGNFT

-459 HVQAKGK
+459 LVQAKGE
-466 NQGSISVGDGK
+466 NQGSVSVGDGK
-477 VILDQREDNQGKKQA
+477 VILDQQADDQGKKQA

-563 NESIT
+563 NKDIT
-568 QPSGK
+568 TTGNNNNLDSK
-573 NINRLNYSKE
+573 KE

-589 FGEKDSTKT
+589 FGEKDATKT
-598 NGRLNLNYQPAEA
+598 NGRLNLNYQPEEA

-644 YNHLGNGWSKM
+644 YNHLGSGWSKM

-670 NRTFKA
+670 ERTFKA

-712 PHHSHTICTR
+712 PHQSHTICTR
-722 SDWTGLTNCVEKTI
+722 SDWTGLTSCTEKTI
-736 TDDKVIASLTNTD
+736 TDDKVIASLSKTD
-749 ISGNVSLADYA
+749 IRGNVSLADHA

-774 SANGDTRYT
+774 SAGGDTHYT
-783 VSHNATQNGNLS
+783 VTRNATQNGNLS

-812 TSASGNASFNLS
+812 TSASDNASFNLS
-824 NNAAQN
+824 NNAVQN
-830 GSLTLSGNAKAN
+830 GSLTLSDNAKAN

-862 ESSRF
+862 ENSRF
-867 TGQIS
+867 TGKIS
-872 GDKDTALHLKDSE
+872 GGKDTALHLKDSE

-920 SVSDTP
+920 SAADAP

-970 YRSDKLKLAE
+970 YRSGKLKLAE

-1001 QLTVVEGKDNKP
+1001 QLTVVEGKDNTP

-1039 DGEFRLYNP
+1039 DGEFRLHNP

-1054 SDKLDQAGKTEAALA
+1054 SDKLGKAGETEAALTA
-1069 EKQAQLA
+1069 KQAQLA
-1076 AKQQEEEE
+1076 AKQQ
-1084 KVRLKKAVIPG
+1084 
-1095 AVPSE
+1095 
-1100 SELNRLNAELE
+1100 
-1111 EAKKQTA
+1111 
-1118 AAQAAQAE
+1118 
-1126 KEAAWAQAKTAAAEA
+1126 
-1141 GRRAEEA
+1141 
-1148 DAGYRRGNTLEGAE
+1148 
-1162 NADAANLALA
+1162 
-1172 KAQIAEQTAKIDW
+1172 
-1185 AEAKLMRLNRIRDER
+1185 
-1200 EKAVAAAGEAKA
+1200 
-1212 LADKIAETAK
+1212 
-1222 EKQDLQSM
+1222 
-1230 VLSLANVK
+1230 
-1238 EELVITE
+1238 
-1245 AELQNAKA
+1245 
-1253 ERAGLEAKRALLERR
+1253 
-1268 QSDKV
+1268 
-1273 QKEQEAQTALTAA
+1273 
-1286 RQSEA
+1286 
-1291 AREGAAEAKK
+1291 
-1301 QAEKDNAQ
+1301 AEKDNAQ
-1309 TLDALNAA
+1309 SLDALIAA
-1317 GRDAAEKAESV
+1317 GRDATEKAESV
-1328 AELARQ
+1328 AEPARQ

-1347 EKKRAQADKDTALAK
+1347 EKKRVQADKDTALAK
-1362 QREAETRPVT
+1362 QREAETRPATT
-1372 AAFRRTRRDLPQP
+1372 AFPRARRDLPQP

-1423 AEDRRNAVWTSGI
+1423 AEERRNAVWTSGI

-1474 SHNRTENTFD
+1474 SHNRTGNTFD

-1519 GSLSDGIGG
+1519 GSLSDGIRG

-1560 YFVRKADYRYENV
+1560 YFVQKADYRYENV

-1590 ADYPFK
+1590 ADYSFK

>member
-1 MKITD
+1 MKTTD
-6 KRTTETHRKT
+6 KRTTETHRKA

-104 LVGDQYIVSVAHN
+104 LAGDQYIVSVAHN

-125 GAEGG
+125 GAEGS

-148 PDNSHPYNGDYH
+148 AGTNGHPYGGDYH

-171 EPVEMTGDMRGNTY
+171 EPVEMTSYMDGWKYADLN
-185 SDKEKYPERVRIGSG
+185 KYPDRVRIGAG
-200 HHYWR
+200 RQYWR
-205 YDDDKHGDLSY
+205 SDEDEPNNRESSY
-216 SGAWLIGGNTHMQG
+216 HIASAYSWLVGGNTFAQ
-230 WGNNG
+230 NG
-235 VVSLS
+235 S
-240 GDVRHANDYGPMPI
+240 GGGTVNLGSEKIKHSPYGFLPT
-254 AGAAG
+254 GGSFG
-259 DSGSPMFIYDK
+259 DSGSPMFIYDAQK
-270 TNNKWLLNG
+270 QKWLING
-279 VLQTGY
+279 VLQTGN
-285 PYSGRENGFQL
+285 PYIGKSNGFQL
-296 IRKDWFYDDIYRGDT
+296 VRKDWFYDEIFAGDT
-311 HTVFFEPRSNGHFS
+311 HSVFYEPHQNGKYF
-325 FTSNNNGTG
+325 FNDNNNGAG
-334 TVTETNERVSNPR
+334 KIDAKHKHYSLPYR
-347 LKVQTVRLFDESL
+347 LKTRTVQLFNVSL
-360 NETDTEPVYAAGGV
+360 SETAREPVYHAAGGV
-374 NQYRPRLNNGENLS
+374 NSYRPRLNNGENIS
-388 FIDYG
+388 FIDK
-393 NGKLILSTNINQGAG
+393 GKGELILTSNINQGAG
-408 GLYFQGDFT
+408 GLYFEGNFT

-459 HVQAKGK
+459 LVQAKGE
-466 NQGSISVGDGK
+466 NQGSVSVGDGK
-477 VILDQREDNQGKKQA
+477 VILDQQADDQGKKQA

-563 NESIT
+563 NKDIT
-568 QPSGK
+568 TTGNNNNLDSK
-573 NINRLNYSKE
+573 KE

-589 FGEKDSTKT
+589 FGEKDATKT
-598 NGRLNLNYQPAEA
+598 NGRLNLNYQPEEA

-618 GGTNLNGNITQT
+618 GGTNLNSNITQT

-644 YNHLGNGWSKM
+644 YNHLGSGWSKM

-670 NRTFKA
+670 DRTFKA

-712 PHHSHTICTR
+712 PHQSHTICTR
-722 SDWTGLTNCVEKTI
+722 SDWTGLTSCTEKTI
-736 TDDKVIASLTNTD
+736 TDDKVIASLSKTD
-749 ISGNVSLADYA
+749 IRGNVSLADHA

-774 SANGDTRYT
+774 SAGGDTHYT
-783 VSHNATQNGNLS
+783 VTRNATQNGNLS

-812 TSASGNASFNLS
+812 TSASDNASFNLS
-824 NNAAQN
+824 NNAVQN
-830 GSLTLSGNAKAN
+830 GSLTLSDNAKAN

-862 ESSRF
+862 ENSRF
-867 TGQIS
+867 TGKIS
-872 GDKDTALHLKDSE
+872 GGKDTALHLKDSE

-920 SVSDTP
+920 SAADAP

-970 YRSDKLKLAE
+970 YRSGKLKLAE

-1001 QLTVVEGKDNKP
+1001 QLTVVEGKDNTP

-1039 DGEFRLYNP
+1039 DGEFRLHNP

-1054 SDKLDQAGKTEAALA
+1054 SDKLGKAGETEAALTA
-1069 EKQAQLA
+1069 KQAQLA
-1076 AKQQEEEE
+1076 AKQQ
-1084 KVRLKKAVIPG
+1084 
-1095 AVPSE
+1095 
-1100 SELNRLNAELE
+1100 
-1111 EAKKQTA
+1111 
-1118 AAQAAQAE
+1118 
-1126 KEAAWAQAKTAAAEA
+1126 
-1141 GRRAEEA
+1141 
-1148 DAGYRRGNTLEGAE
+1148 
-1162 NADAANLALA
+1162 
-1172 KAQIAEQTAKIDW
+1172 
-1185 AEAKLMRLNRIRDER
+1185 
-1200 EKAVAAAGEAKA
+1200 
-1212 LADKIAETAK
+1212 
-1222 EKQDLQSM
+1222 
-1230 VLSLANVK
+1230 
-1238 EELVITE
+1238 
-1245 AELQNAKA
+1245 
-1253 ERAGLEAKRALLERR
+1253 
-1268 QSDKV
+1268 
-1273 QKEQEAQTALTAA
+1273 
-1286 RQSEA
+1286 
-1291 AREGAAEAKK
+1291 
-1301 QAEKDNAQ
+1301 AEKDNAQ
-1309 TLDALNAA
+1309 SLDALIAA
-1317 GRDAAEKAESV
+1317 GRDATEKAESV
-1328 AELARQ
+1328 AEPARQ

-1347 EKKRAQADKDTALAK
+1347 EKKRVQADKDTALAK
-1362 QREAETRPVT
+1362 QREAETRPATT
-1372 AAFRRTRRDLPQP
+1372 AFPRARRARRDLPQP

-1474 SHNRTENTFD
+1474 SHNRTGNTFD

-1519 GSLSDGIGG
+1519 GSLSDGIRG

-1560 YFVRKADYRYENV
+1560 YFVQKADYRYENV

-1590 ADYPFK
+1590 ADYSFK

>member
-1 MKITD
+1 MKTTD
-6 KRTTETHRKT
+6 KRTTETHRKA

-37 LPQARAGHTYF
+37 LPQAWAGHTYF

-117 GGYNNVDF
+117 VGYRDVDF
-125 GAEGG
+125 GAEGR
-130 NPDQHRFSYQIVK
+130 NPDQHRFSYKIAK

-148 PDNSHPYNGDYH
+148 NDKTHPYEKDYH
-160 MPRLHKFVTDA
+160 NPRLHKFVTEAAPID
-171 EPVEMTGDMRGNTY
+171 MTSDMDGNKYT
-185 SDKEKYPERVRIGSG
+185 DRTKYPERVRIGSG
-200 HHYWR
+200 WQFWRNDQDKGDQIAGAYHY
-205 YDDDKHGDLSY
+205 LT
-216 SGAWLIGGNTHMQG
+216 AGNTHNQG
-230 WGNNG
+230 GAGGGWS
-235 VVSLS
+235 SLS
-240 GDVRHANDYGPMPI
+240 GDVRQAGNYGPIPI
-254 AGAAG
+254 AGSSG
-259 DSGSPMFIYDK
+259 DSGSPMFIYDAEK
-270 TNNKWLLNG
+270 QKWLING
-279 VLQTGY
+279 VLRTGNPWAGKENTFQLVRKSFFDEILEKDLRTSFYSPSGNGAYTITDKGDGNGIVKQQTGR
-285 PYSGRENGFQL
+285 PSEVRIGL
-296 IRKDWFYDDIYRGDT
+296 KDDKLPAEGKDDVYQYQGPNIY
-311 HTVFFEPRSNGHFS
+311 
-325 FTSNNNGTG
+325 
-334 TVTETNERVSNPR
+334 
-347 LKVQTVRLFDESL
+347 L
-360 NETDTEPVYAAGGV
+360 
-374 NQYRPRLNNGENLS
+374 PRLNNGGNLY
-388 FIDYG
+388 FGDQK
-393 NGKLILSTNINQGAG
+393 NGTVTLSTNINQGAG
-408 GLYFQGDFT
+408 GLYFEGDFT
-417 VSPKNNETWQGAG
+417 VSPENNETWQGAG
-430 VHISDG
+430 VHISED

-459 HVQAKGK
+459 HVQAKGE

-477 VILDQREDNQGKKQA
+477 VILDQQADENNKKQA

-563 NESIT
+563 NKDIATTGNNNSLD
-568 QPSGK
+568 SK
-573 NINRLNYSKE
+573 KE

-589 FGEKDSTKT
+589 FGEKDTTKT
-598 NGRLNLNYQPAEA
+598 NGRLNLVYQPAAE

-644 YNHLGNGWSKM
+644 YNHLNDHWSQK
-655 EGIPQGEIVWDNDWI
+655 EGIPRGEIVWDNDWI
-670 NRTFKA
+670 DRTFKA
-676 ENFHIQ
+676 ENFLIK

-712 PHHSHTICTR
+712 PHQSHTICTR

-736 TDDKVIASLTNTD
+736 TDDKVIASLTKTD
-749 ISGNVSLADYA
+749 ISGNVSLADHA

-783 VSHNATQNGNLS
+783 VSHNATQNGDLS

-824 NNAAQN
+824 NNAVQN

-872 GDKDTALHLKDSE
+872 GSKDTALHLKDSE

-920 SVSDTP
+920 SATDAP

-939 PTSAESRFNT
+939 PASAESHFNT

-989 VNNTGNEPVSLE
+989 VNNTGNEPVSLD

-1039 DGEFRLYNP
+1039 DGEFRLHNP

-1054 SDKLDQAGKTEAALA
+1054 SDKLGK
-1069 EKQAQLA
+1069 
-1076 AKQQEEEE
+1076 
-1084 KVRLKKAVIPG
+1084 
-1095 AVPSE
+1095 
-1100 SELNRLNAELE
+1100 
-1111 EAKKQTA
+1111 
-1118 AAQAAQAE
+1118 
-1126 KEAAWAQAKTAAAEA
+1126 
-1141 GRRAEEA
+1141 
-1148 DAGYRRGNTLEGAE
+1148 
-1162 NADAANLALA
+1162 
-1172 KAQIAEQTAKIDW
+1172 
-1185 AEAKLMRLNRIRDER
+1185 
-1200 EKAVAAAGEAKA
+1200 
-1212 LADKIAETAK
+1212 
-1222 EKQDLQSM
+1222 
-1230 VLSLANVK
+1230 
-1238 EELVITE
+1238 
-1245 AELQNAKA
+1245 
-1253 ERAGLEAKRALLERR
+1253 
-1268 QSDKV
+1268 
-1273 QKEQEAQTALTAA
+1273 
-1286 RQSEA
+1286 
-1291 AREGAAEAKK
+1291 AEAKK
-1301 QAEKDNAQ
+1301 QAGKDNAQ
-1309 TLDALNAA
+1309 SLDALIAA
-1317 GRDAAEKAESV
+1317 GRDAVEKTESV
-1328 AELARQ
+1328 AEPARQ
-1334 AGGENAGIMQAEE
+1334 AGGENVGIMQAEE
-1347 EKKRAQADKDTALAK
+1347 EKKRVQADKDTALAK
-1362 QREAETRPVT
+1362 QREAETRPATT
-1372 AAFRRTRRDLPQP
+1372 AFPRARRARRDLPQP

-1510 ISAGAGFSS
+1510 ISTGAGFSS
-1519 GSLSDGIGG
+1519 GSLSDGIGS

-1560 YFVRKADYRYENV
+1560 YFVQKADYRYENV

-1590 ADYPFK
+1590 ADYSFK

>member
-1 MKITD
+1 MKTTD
-6 KRTTETHRKT
+6 KRTTETHRKA

-104 LVGDQYIVSVAHN
+104 LAGDQYIVSVAHN

-125 GAEGG
+125 GAEGS

-148 PDNSHPYNGDYH
+148 AGTNGHPYGGDYH

-171 EPVEMTGDMRGNTY
+171 EPVEMTSYMDGWKYADLN
-185 SDKEKYPERVRIGSG
+185 KYPDRVRIGAG
-200 HHYWR
+200 RQYWR
-205 YDDDKHGDLSY
+205 SDEDEPNNRESSY
-216 SGAWLIGGNTHMQG
+216 HIASAYSWLVGGNTFAQ
-230 WGNNG
+230 NG
-235 VVSLS
+235 S
-240 GDVRHANDYGPMPI
+240 GGGTVNLGSEKIKHSPYGFLPT
-254 AGAAG
+254 GGSFG
-259 DSGSPMFIYDK
+259 DSGSPMFIYDAQK
-270 TNNKWLLNG
+270 QNWLING
-279 VLQTGY
+279 VLQTGN
-285 PYSGRENGFQL
+285 PYIGKSNGFQL
-296 IRKDWFYDDIYRGDT
+296 VRKDWFYDEIFAGDT
-311 HTVFFEPRSNGHFS
+311 HSVFYEPHQNGKYF
-325 FTSNNNGTG
+325 FNDNNNGAG
-334 TVTETNERVSNPR
+334 KIDAKHKHYSLPYR
-347 LKVQTVRLFDESL
+347 LKTRTVQLFNVSL
-360 NETDTEPVYAAGGV
+360 SETAREPVYHAAGGV
-374 NQYRPRLNNGENLS
+374 NSYRPRLNNGENIS
-388 FIDYG
+388 FIDK
-393 NGKLILSTNINQGAG
+393 GKGELILTSNINQGAG
-408 GLYFQGDFT
+408 GLYFEGNFT

-459 HVQAKGK
+459 LVQAKGE
-466 NQGSISVGDGK
+466 NQGSVSVGDGK
-477 VILDQREDNQGKKQA
+477 VILDQQADDQGKKQA
-492 FSEIG
+492 FNEIG
-497 LVSGRGTVQLNA
+497 LVSGRGTVQLNT

-563 NESIT
+563 NKDIT
-568 QPSGK
+568 TTGNNNNLDSK
-573 NINRLNYSKE
+573 KE

-589 FGEKDSTKT
+589 FGEKDATKT
-598 NGRLNLNYQPAEA
+598 NGRLNLNYQPEEA

-644 YNHLGNGWSKM
+644 YNHLGSGWSKM

-670 NRTFKA
+670 DRTFKA

-712 PHHSHTICTR
+712 PHQSHTICTR
-722 SDWTGLTNCVEKTI
+722 SDWTGLTSCTEKTI
-736 TDDKVIASLTNTD
+736 TDDKVIASLSKTD
-749 ISGNVSLADYA
+749 IRGNVSLADHA

-774 SANGDTRYT
+774 SAGGDTHYT
-783 VSHNATQNGNLS
+783 VTRNATQNGNLS

-812 TSASGNASFNLS
+812 TSASDNASFNLS
-824 NNAAQN
+824 NNAVQN
-830 GSLTLSGNAKAN
+830 GSLTLSDNAKAN

-862 ESSRF
+862 ENSRF
-867 TGQIS
+867 TGKIS
-872 GDKDTALHLKDSE
+872 GGKDTALHLKDSE

-920 SVSDTP
+920 SAADAP

-970 YRSDKLKLAE
+970 YRSGKLKLAE

-1001 QLTVVEGKDNKP
+1001 QLTVVEGKDNTP

-1039 DGEFRLYNP
+1039 DGEFRLHNP

-1054 SDKLDQAGKTEAALA
+1054 SDKLGKAGETEAALTA
-1069 EKQAQLA
+1069 KQAQLA
-1076 AKQQEEEE
+1076 AKQQ
-1084 KVRLKKAVIPG
+1084 
-1095 AVPSE
+1095 
-1100 SELNRLNAELE
+1100 
-1111 EAKKQTA
+1111 
-1118 AAQAAQAE
+1118 
-1126 KEAAWAQAKTAAAEA
+1126 
-1141 GRRAEEA
+1141 
-1148 DAGYRRGNTLEGAE
+1148 
-1162 NADAANLALA
+1162 
-1172 KAQIAEQTAKIDW
+1172 
-1185 AEAKLMRLNRIRDER
+1185 
-1200 EKAVAAAGEAKA
+1200 
-1212 LADKIAETAK
+1212 
-1222 EKQDLQSM
+1222 
-1230 VLSLANVK
+1230 
-1238 EELVITE
+1238 
-1245 AELQNAKA
+1245 
-1253 ERAGLEAKRALLERR
+1253 
-1268 QSDKV
+1268 
-1273 QKEQEAQTALTAA
+1273 
-1286 RQSEA
+1286 
-1291 AREGAAEAKK
+1291 
-1301 QAEKDNAQ
+1301 AEKDNAQ
-1309 TLDALNAA
+1309 SLDALIAA
-1317 GRDAAEKAESV
+1317 GRDATEKAESV
-1328 AELARQ
+1328 AEPARQ

-1347 EKKRAQADKDTALAK
+1347 EKKRVQADKDTALAK
-1362 QREAETRPVT
+1362 QREAETRPATT
-1372 AAFRRTRRDLPQP
+1372 AFPRARRARRDLPQP

-1474 SHNRTENTFD
+1474 SHNRTGNTFD

-1519 GSLSDGIGG
+1519 GSLSDGIRG

-1560 YFVRKADYRYENV
+1560 YFVQKADYRYENV

-1590 ADYPFK
+1590 ADYSFK

>member
-1 MKITD
+1 MKTTD
-6 KRTTETHRKT
+6 KRTTETHRKA

-37 LPQARAGHTYF
+37 LPQAWAGHTYF

-125 GAEGG
+125 GAEGS

-148 PDNSHPYNGDYH
+148 AGTNGHPYGGDYH

-171 EPVEMTGDMRGNTY
+171 EPVEMTSDMRGNTY

-200 HHYWR
+200 QQWQRTDEQQAKGDAYSSWLAGAYNWR
-205 YDDDKHGDLSY
+205 I
-216 SGAWLIGGNTHMQG
+216 AGNTHSQSG
-230 WGNNG
+230 AGNGTVN
-235 VVSLS
+235 LS
-240 GDVRHANDYGPMPI
+240 GDITKSNNYGPLPT
-254 AGAAG
+254 AGSFG
-259 DSGSPMFIYDK
+259 DSGSPMFIYDAIK
-270 TNNKWLLNG
+270 QKWLING
-279 VLQTGY
+279 VLQTGN
-285 PYSGRENGFQL
+285 PYLGAGNGFQL
-296 IRKDWFYDDIYRGDT
+296 IRKDWFYGN
-311 HTVFFEPRSNGHFS
+311 VFAEDLPITFLEPRSNGHYSFS
-325 FTSNNNGTG
+325 SNNNGTG
-334 TVTETNERVSNPR
+334 TVTQTNEKVSMPR
-347 LKVQTVRLFDESL
+347 FKVRTVQLFNEALKAEDK
-360 NETDTEPVYAAGGV
+360 EPVYAAGGV
-374 NQYRPRLNNGENLS
+374 NAYKPRLNNGKNIS
-388 FIDYG
+388 FIDYAKG
-393 NGKLILSTNINQGAG
+393 EVTFTNNINQGAG
-408 GLYFQGDFT
+408 GLYFEGDFT
-417 VSPKNNETWQGAG
+417 VSSENNATWQGAG
-430 VHISDG
+430 VHISED

-459 HVQAKGK
+459 HVQAKGE

-477 VILDQREDNQGKKQA
+477 VILDQQADENNKKQA

-563 NESIT
+563 NKDIT
-568 QPSGK
+568 TTGNNNSLDSK
-573 NINRLNYSKE
+573 KE

-598 NGRLNLNYQPAEA
+598 NGRLNLVYQPAAE

-644 YNHLGNGWSKM
+644 YNHLNDHWSQK
-655 EGIPQGEIVWDNDWI
+655 EGIPRGEIVWDNDWI
-670 NRTFKA
+670 DRTFKA
-676 ENFHIQ
+676 ENFLIK

-712 PHHSHTICTR
+712 PHQSHTICTR

-736 TDDKVIASLTNTD
+736 TDEKVIASLTNTD
-749 ISGNVSLADYA
+749 ISGNVSLANHA

-774 SANGDTRYT
+774 TAGGDTHYEVT
-783 VSHNATQNGNLS
+783 HNATQNGNLS

-824 NNAAQN
+824 DHAAQN
-830 GSLTLSGNAKAN
+830 GDLTLSGNAKAN
-842 VSHSALNGNVS
+842 VSHSAFNGNVS

-862 ESSRF
+862 ENSRL

-872 GDKDTALHLKDSE
+872 GGKDTALHLKDSE

-920 SVSDTP
+920 SATDAP

-989 VNNTGNEPVSLE
+989 VNNTGNEPVSLD

-1039 DGEFRLYNP
+1039 DGEFRLHNP

-1054 SDKLDQAGKTEAALA
+1054 SDKLGK
-1069 EKQAQLA
+1069 
-1076 AKQQEEEE
+1076 
-1084 KVRLKKAVIPG
+1084 
-1095 AVPSE
+1095 
-1100 SELNRLNAELE
+1100 
-1111 EAKKQTA
+1111 
-1118 AAQAAQAE
+1118 
-1126 KEAAWAQAKTAAAEA
+1126 
-1141 GRRAEEA
+1141 
-1148 DAGYRRGNTLEGAE
+1148 
-1162 NADAANLALA
+1162 
-1172 KAQIAEQTAKIDW
+1172 
-1185 AEAKLMRLNRIRDER
+1185 
-1200 EKAVAAAGEAKA
+1200 
-1212 LADKIAETAK
+1212 
-1222 EKQDLQSM
+1222 
-1230 VLSLANVK
+1230 
-1238 EELVITE
+1238 
-1245 AELQNAKA
+1245 
-1253 ERAGLEAKRALLERR
+1253 
-1268 QSDKV
+1268 
-1273 QKEQEAQTALTAA
+1273 
-1286 RQSEA
+1286 
-1291 AREGAAEAKK
+1291 AEAKK
-1301 QAEKDNAQ
+1301 QAGKDNAQ
-1309 TLDALNAA
+1309 SLDALIAA
-1317 GRDAAEKAESV
+1317 GRDAVEKTESV
-1328 AELARQ
+1328 AEPARQ
-1334 AGGENAGIMQAEE
+1334 GGGENVGIMQAEE
-1347 EKKRAQADKDTALAK
+1347 EKKRVQADKDSALAK
-1362 QREAETRPVT
+1362 QREAETRPATT
-1372 AAFRRTRRDLPQP
+1372 AFPRARRARQDLPQPQP

-1390 RDLISRYANSGL
+1390 RDLISRYTNSGL

-1510 ISAGAGFSS
+1510 ISTGAGFSS
-1519 GSLSDGIGG
+1519 GSLSDDIGS

-1560 YFVRKADYRYENV
+1560 YFVQKADYRYENV

-1590 ADYPFK
+1590 ADYSFK

>member
-1 MKITD
+1 
-6 KRTTETHRKT
+6 
-16 PKTGRI
+16 
-22 RFSPAYLAICLSFGI
+22 
-37 LPQARAGHTYF
+37 
-48 GINYQ
+48 
-53 YYRDFAENKGK
+53 
-64 FAVGAKDIEVYNKK
+64 
-78 GELVGK
+78 
-84 SMTKA
+84 
-89 PMIDF
+89 
-94 SVVSRNGVAA
+94 
-104 LVGDQYIVSVAHN
+104 
-117 GGYNNVDF
+117 
-125 GAEGG
+125 
-130 NPDQHRFSYQIVK
+130 
-143 RNNYK
+143 
-148 PDNSHPYNGDYH
+148 
-160 MPRLHKFVTDA
+160 
-171 EPVEMTGDMRGNTY
+171 
-185 SDKEKYPERVRIGSG
+185 
-200 HHYWR
+200 
-205 YDDDKHGDLSY
+205 
-216 SGAWLIGGNTHMQG
+216 
-230 WGNNG
+230 
-235 VVSLS
+235 
-240 GDVRHANDYGPMPI
+240 
-254 AGAAG
+254 
-259 DSGSPMFIYDK
+259 
-270 TNNKWLLNG
+270 
-279 VLQTGY
+279 
-285 PYSGRENGFQL
+285 
-296 IRKDWFYDDIYRGDT
+296 
-311 HTVFFEPRSNGHFS
+311 
-325 FTSNNNGTG
+325 
-334 TVTETNERVSNPR
+334 
-347 LKVQTVRLFDESL
+347 
-360 NETDTEPVYAAGGV
+360 
-374 NQYRPRLNNGENLS
+374 
-388 FIDYG
+388 
-393 NGKLILSTNINQGAG
+393 
-408 GLYFQGDFT
+408 
-417 VSPKNNETWQGAG
+417 
-430 VHISDG
+430 
-436 STVTWKV
+436 
-443 NGVAND
+443 
-449 RLSKIGKGTL
+449 
-459 HVQAKGK
+459 
-466 NQGSISVGDGK
+466 
-477 VILDQREDNQGKKQA
+477 
-492 FSEIG
+492 
-497 LVSGRGTVQLNA
+497 
-509 DNQFNPDK
+509 
-517 LYFGFRG
+517 
-524 GRLDLNGHSLSFHRI
+524 
-539 QNTDE
+539 
-544 GAMIV
+544 MIV

-563 NESIT
+563 NKDIATTGNNNSLD
-568 QPSGK
+568 SK
-573 NINRLNYSKE
+573 KE

-589 FGEKDSTKT
+589 FGEKDTTKT
-598 NGRLNLNYQPAEA
+598 NGRLNLVYQPAAE

-644 YNHLGNGWSKM
+644 YNHLNDHWSQK
-655 EGIPQGEIVWDNDWI
+655 EGIPRGEIVWDNDWI

-676 ENFHIQ
+676 ENFQIK

-692 AKVEGDW
+692 AKVKGDW

-712 PHHSHTICTR
+712 PHQSHTICTR

-736 TDDKVIASLTNTD
+736 TDDKVIASLTKTD
-749 ISGNVSLADYA
+749 ISGNVDLADHA

-824 NNAAQN
+824 DHAVQN

-872 GDKDTALHLKDSE
+872 GGKDTALHLKDSE

-920 SVSDTP
+920 SATDAP
-926 RRRSRRSLLSVTP
+926 RRRSRRSRRSLLSVTP
-939 PTSAESRFNT
+939 PTSVESRFNT

-989 VNNTGNEPVSLE
+989 VNNTGNEPASLE

-1039 DGEFRLYNP
+1039 DGEFRLHNP

-1054 SDKLDQAGKTEAALA
+1054 SDKLGK
-1069 EKQAQLA
+1069 
-1076 AKQQEEEE
+1076 
-1084 KVRLKKAVIPG
+1084 
-1095 AVPSE
+1095 
-1100 SELNRLNAELE
+1100 
-1111 EAKKQTA
+1111 
-1118 AAQAAQAE
+1118 
-1126 KEAAWAQAKTAAAEA
+1126 
-1141 GRRAEEA
+1141 
-1148 DAGYRRGNTLEGAE
+1148 
-1162 NADAANLALA
+1162 
-1172 KAQIAEQTAKIDW
+1172 
-1185 AEAKLMRLNRIRDER
+1185 
-1200 EKAVAAAGEAKA
+1200 
-1212 LADKIAETAK
+1212 
-1222 EKQDLQSM
+1222 
-1230 VLSLANVK
+1230 
-1238 EELVITE
+1238 
-1245 AELQNAKA
+1245 
-1253 ERAGLEAKRALLERR
+1253 
-1268 QSDKV
+1268 
-1273 QKEQEAQTALTAA
+1273 
-1286 RQSEA
+1286 
-1291 AREGAAEAKK
+1291 AEAKK

-1309 TLDALNAA
+1309 SLDALIAA
-1317 GRDAAEKAESV
+1317 GRDAVEKTESV
-1328 AELARQ
+1328 AEPARQ
-1334 AGGENAGIMQAEE
+1334 AGGENVGIMQAEE
-1347 EKKRAQADKDTALAK
+1347 EKKRVQADKDTALAK
-1362 QREAETRPVT
+1362 QREAETRPATT
-1372 AAFRRTRRDLPQP
+1372 AFPRARRARRDLPQLQPQP

-1497 VFGQYGIGRFDIG
+1497 VFGQYGIDRFYIG

-1560 YFVRKADYRYENV
+1560 YFVQKADYRYENV

-1590 ADYPFK
+1590 ADYSFK

>member
-1 MKITD
+1 MKTTD
-6 KRTTETHRKT
+6 KRTTETHRKA

-37 LPQARAGHTYF
+37 LPQAWAGHTYF

-117 GGYNNVDF
+117 VGYRDVDF
-125 GAEGG
+125 GAEGR
-130 NPDQHRFSYQIVK
+130 NPDQHRFSYKIAK

-148 PDNSHPYNGDYH
+148 NDKTHPYEKDYH
-160 MPRLHKFVTDA
+160 NPRLHKFVTEAAPID
-171 EPVEMTGDMRGNTY
+171 MTSDMDGNKYT
-185 SDKEKYPERVRIGSG
+185 DRTKYPERVRIGSG
-200 HHYWR
+200 WQFWRNDQDKGDQIAGAYHY
-205 YDDDKHGDLSY
+205 LT
-216 SGAWLIGGNTHMQG
+216 AGNTHNQG
-230 WGNNG
+230 GAGGGWS
-235 VVSLS
+235 SLS
-240 GDVRHANDYGPMPI
+240 GDVRQAGNYGPIPI
-254 AGAAG
+254 AGSSG
-259 DSGSPMFIYDK
+259 DSGSPMFIYDAEK
-270 TNNKWLLNG
+270 QKWLING
-279 VLQTGY
+279 VLRTGNPWAGKENTFQLVRKSFFDEILEKDLRTSFYSPSGNGAYTITDKGDGNGIVKQQTGR
-285 PYSGRENGFQL
+285 PSEVRIGL
-296 IRKDWFYDDIYRGDT
+296 KDDKLPAEGKDDVYQYQGPNIY
-311 HTVFFEPRSNGHFS
+311 
-325 FTSNNNGTG
+325 
-334 TVTETNERVSNPR
+334 
-347 LKVQTVRLFDESL
+347 L
-360 NETDTEPVYAAGGV
+360 
-374 NQYRPRLNNGENLS
+374 PRLNNGGNLY
-388 FIDYG
+388 FGDQK
-393 NGKLILSTNINQGAG
+393 NGTVTLSTNINQGAG
-408 GLYFQGDFT
+408 GLYFEGDFT
-417 VSPKNNETWQGAG
+417 VSPENNETWQGAG
-430 VHISDG
+430 VHISED

-459 HVQAKGK
+459 HVQAKGE

-477 VILDQREDNQGKKQA
+477 VILDQQADENNKKQA

-549 NHNQDKEST
+549 NHNATTTST

-589 FGEKDSTKT
+589 FGEKDTTKT
-598 NGRLNLNYQPAEA
+598 NGRLNLVYQPAAE

-644 YNHLGNGWSKM
+644 YNHLGSGWSKM

-682 GGQAVVSRNV
+682 GGQAVISRNV

-712 PHHSHTICTR
+712 PHQSHTICTR

-736 TDDKVIASLTNTD
+736 TDDKVIASLTKTD
-749 ISGNVSLADYA
+749 ISGNVSLADHA

-830 GSLTLSGNAKAN
+830 GSLTLSDNAKAN

-862 ESSRF
+862 ENSRF
-867 TGQIS
+867 TGQLS
-872 GDKDTALHLKDSE
+872 GSKDTALHLKDSE

-939 PTSAESRFNT
+939 PTSVESRFNT

-989 VNNTGNEPVSLE
+989 VNNTGNEPVSLD

-1039 DGEFRLYNP
+1039 DGEFRLHNP

-1054 SDKLDQAGKTEAALA
+1054 SDKLGK
-1069 EKQAQLA
+1069 
-1076 AKQQEEEE
+1076 
-1084 KVRLKKAVIPG
+1084 
-1095 AVPSE
+1095 
-1100 SELNRLNAELE
+1100 
-1111 EAKKQTA
+1111 
-1118 AAQAAQAE
+1118 
-1126 KEAAWAQAKTAAAEA
+1126 
-1141 GRRAEEA
+1141 
-1148 DAGYRRGNTLEGAE
+1148 
-1162 NADAANLALA
+1162 
-1172 KAQIAEQTAKIDW
+1172 
-1185 AEAKLMRLNRIRDER
+1185 
-1200 EKAVAAAGEAKA
+1200 
-1212 LADKIAETAK
+1212 
-1222 EKQDLQSM
+1222 
-1230 VLSLANVK
+1230 
-1238 EELVITE
+1238 
-1245 AELQNAKA
+1245 
-1253 ERAGLEAKRALLERR
+1253 
-1268 QSDKV
+1268 
-1273 QKEQEAQTALTAA
+1273 
-1286 RQSEA
+1286 
-1291 AREGAAEAKK
+1291 AEAKK

-1309 TLDALNAA
+1309 SLDALIAA
-1317 GRDAAEKAESV
+1317 GRDAAEKTESV
-1328 AELARQ
+1328 AEPARQ
-1334 AGGENAGIMQAEE
+1334 AGGENVGIMQAEE
-1347 EKKRAQADKDTALAK
+1347 EKKRVQADKDSALAK
-1362 QREAETRPVT
+1362 QR
-1372 AAFRRTRRDLPQP
+1372 
-1385 QPQPQ
+1385 
-1390 RDLISRYANSGL
+1390 
-1402 SEFSATL
+1402 
-1409 NSVFAVQDELDRVF
+1409 
-1423 AEDRRNAVWTSGI
+1423 
-1436 RDTKHYRSQDFRA
+1436 
-1449 YRQQTD
+1449 
-1455 LRQIGMQKNL
+1455 
-1465 GSGRVGILF
+1465 
-1474 SHNRTENTFD
+1474 
-1484 DGIGNSARLAHGA
+1484 
-1497 VFGQYGIGRFDIG
+1497 
-1510 ISAGAGFSS
+1510 
-1519 GSLSDGIGG
+1519 
-1528 KIRRRV
+1528 
-1534 LHYGIQARYRAG
+1534 
-1546 FGGFGIEPH
+1546 
-1555 IGATR
+1555 
-1560 YFVRKADYRYENV
+1560 
-1573 NIATPGLAFN
+1573 
-1583 RYRAGIK
+1583 
-1590 ADYPFK
+1590 
-1596 PAQHISITPYLSLS
+1596 
-1610 YTDAASGKVRTR
+1610 
-1622 VNTAVLAQDFGK
+1622 
-1634 TRSAEWGVNAEIKG
+1634 
-1648 FTLSLHAAAAK
+1648 
-1659 GPQLEAQH
+1659 
-1667 SAGIK
+1667 
-1672 LGYRW
+1672 

>member
-1 MKITD
+1 
-6 KRTTETHRKT
+6 
-16 PKTGRI
+16 
-22 RFSPAYLAICLSFGI
+22 
-37 LPQARAGHTYF
+37 
-48 GINYQ
+48 
-53 YYRDFAENKGK
+53 
-64 FAVGAKDIEVYNKK
+64 
-78 GELVGK
+78 
-84 SMTKA
+84 
-89 PMIDF
+89 
-94 SVVSRNGVAA
+94 
-104 LVGDQYIVSVAHN
+104 
-117 GGYNNVDF
+117 
-125 GAEGG
+125 
-130 NPDQHRFSYQIVK
+130 
-143 RNNYK
+143 
-148 PDNSHPYNGDYH
+148 
-160 MPRLHKFVTDA
+160 
-171 EPVEMTGDMRGNTY
+171 
-185 SDKEKYPERVRIGSG
+185 
-200 HHYWR
+200 
-205 YDDDKHGDLSY
+205 
-216 SGAWLIGGNTHMQG
+216 
-230 WGNNG
+230 
-235 VVSLS
+235 
-240 GDVRHANDYGPMPI
+240 
-254 AGAAG
+254 
-259 DSGSPMFIYDK
+259 
-270 TNNKWLLNG
+270 
-279 VLQTGY
+279 
-285 PYSGRENGFQL
+285 
-296 IRKDWFYDDIYRGDT
+296 
-311 HTVFFEPRSNGHFS
+311 
-325 FTSNNNGTG
+325 
-334 TVTETNERVSNPR
+334 
-347 LKVQTVRLFDESL
+347 
-360 NETDTEPVYAAGGV
+360 
-374 NQYRPRLNNGENLS
+374 
-388 FIDYG
+388 
-393 NGKLILSTNINQGAG
+393 
-408 GLYFQGDFT
+408 
-417 VSPKNNETWQGAG
+417 
-430 VHISDG
+430 
-436 STVTWKV
+436 
-443 NGVAND
+443 
-449 RLSKIGKGTL
+449 
-459 HVQAKGK
+459 
-466 NQGSISVGDGK
+466 
-477 VILDQREDNQGKKQA
+477 
-492 FSEIG
+492 
-497 LVSGRGTVQLNA
+497 
-509 DNQFNPDK
+509 
-517 LYFGFRG
+517 
-524 GRLDLNGHSLSFHRI
+524 
-539 QNTDE
+539 
-544 GAMIV
+544 MIV

-563 NESIT
+563 NKDIATTGNNNSLD
-568 QPSGK
+568 SK
-573 NINRLNYSKE
+573 KE

-589 FGEKDSTKT
+589 FGEKDTTKT
-598 NGRLNLNYQPAEA
+598 NGRLNLVYQPAAE

-644 YNHLGNGWSKM
+644 YNHLNDHWSQK
-655 EGIPQGEIVWDNDWI
+655 EGIPRGEIVWDNDWI

-676 ENFHIQ
+676 ENFQIK

-692 AKVEGDW
+692 AKVKGDW

-712 PHHSHTICTR
+712 PHQSHTICTR

-749 ISGNVSLADYA
+749 ISGNVSLADHA

-783 VSHNATQNGNLS
+783 VSHNATQNGDLS

-824 NNAAQN
+824 DHAVQN

-872 GDKDTALHLKDSE
+872 GSKDTALHLKDSE

-920 SVSDTP
+920 SATDAP

-939 PTSAESRFNT
+939 PASVESRFNT

-989 VNNTGNEPVSLE
+989 VNNTGNEPASLE

-1039 DGEFRLYNP
+1039 DGEFRLHNP

-1054 SDKLDQAGKTEAALA
+1054 SDKLGK
-1069 EKQAQLA
+1069 
-1076 AKQQEEEE
+1076 
-1084 KVRLKKAVIPG
+1084 
-1095 AVPSE
+1095 
-1100 SELNRLNAELE
+1100 
-1111 EAKKQTA
+1111 
-1118 AAQAAQAE
+1118 
-1126 KEAAWAQAKTAAAEA
+1126 
-1141 GRRAEEA
+1141 
-1148 DAGYRRGNTLEGAE
+1148 
-1162 NADAANLALA
+1162 
-1172 KAQIAEQTAKIDW
+1172 
-1185 AEAKLMRLNRIRDER
+1185 
-1200 EKAVAAAGEAKA
+1200 
-1212 LADKIAETAK
+1212 
-1222 EKQDLQSM
+1222 
-1230 VLSLANVK
+1230 
-1238 EELVITE
+1238 
-1245 AELQNAKA
+1245 
-1253 ERAGLEAKRALLERR
+1253 
-1268 QSDKV
+1268 
-1273 QKEQEAQTALTAA
+1273 
-1286 RQSEA
+1286 
-1291 AREGAAEAKK
+1291 AEAKK

-1309 TLDALNAA
+1309 SLDALIAA
-1317 GRDAAEKAESV
+1317 GRDAVEKTESV
-1328 AELARQ
+1328 AEPARQ
-1334 AGGENAGIMQAEE
+1334 AGGENVGIMQAEE
-1347 EKKRAQADKDTALAK
+1347 EKKRVQADKDTALAK
-1362 QREAETRPVT
+1362 QREAETRPATT
-1372 AAFRRTRRDLPQP
+1372 AFPRARRARRDLPQLQPQP

-1497 VFGQYGIGRFDIG
+1497 VFGQYGIDRFYIG

-1519 GSLSDGIGG
+1519 GSLSDGIGS

-1560 YFVRKADYRYENV
+1560 YFVQKADYRYENV

-1590 ADYPFK
+1590 ADYSFK

>member
-1 MKITD
+1 M
-6 KRTTETHRKT
+6 
-16 PKTGRI
+16 
-22 RFSPAYLAICLSFGI
+22 I
-37 LPQARAGHTYF
+37 L
-48 GINYQ
+48 
-53 YYRDFAENKGK
+53 
-64 FAVGAKDIEVYNKK
+64 
-78 GELVGK
+78 
-84 SMTKA
+84 
-89 PMIDF
+89 
-94 SVVSRNGVAA
+94 
-104 LVGDQYIVSVAHN
+104 
-117 GGYNNVDF
+117 
-125 GAEGG
+125 
-130 NPDQHRFSYQIVK
+130 
-143 RNNYK
+143 
-148 PDNSHPYNGDYH
+148 
-160 MPRLHKFVTDA
+160 
-171 EPVEMTGDMRGNTY
+171 
-185 SDKEKYPERVRIGSG
+185 
-200 HHYWR
+200 
-205 YDDDKHGDLSY
+205 
-216 SGAWLIGGNTHMQG
+216 
-230 WGNNG
+230 
-235 VVSLS
+235 
-240 GDVRHANDYGPMPI
+240 
-254 AGAAG
+254 
-259 DSGSPMFIYDK
+259 
-270 TNNKWLLNG
+270 
-279 VLQTGY
+279 
-285 PYSGRENGFQL
+285 
-296 IRKDWFYDDIYRGDT
+296 
-311 HTVFFEPRSNGHFS
+311 
-325 FTSNNNGTG
+325 TS
-334 TVTETNERVSNPR
+334 
-347 LKVQTVRLFDESL
+347 
-360 NETDTEPVYAAGGV
+360 
-374 NQYRPRLNNGENLS
+374 
-388 FIDYG
+388 
-393 NGKLILSTNINQGAG
+393 NINQGAG

-417 VSPKNNETWQGAG
+417 VSPENNETWQGAG
-430 VHISDG
+430 VHISED

-459 HVQAKGK
+459 HVQAKGE
-466 NQGSISVGDGK
+466 NQGSISVGDGT
-477 VILDQREDNQGKKQA
+477 VILDQQADDKGKKQA

-563 NESIT
+563 NKDIATTGNNNSLD
-568 QPSGK
+568 SK
-573 NINRLNYSKE
+573 KE

-589 FGEKDSTKT
+589 FGEKDTTKT
-598 NGRLNLNYQPAEA
+598 NGRLNLVYQPAAE

-644 YNHLGNGWSKM
+644 YNHLNDHWSQK
-655 EGIPQGEIVWDNDWI
+655 EGIPRGEIVWDNDWI

-676 ENFHIQ
+676 ENFQIK

-692 AKVEGDW
+692 AKVKGDW

-712 PHHSHTICTR
+712 PHQSHTICTR

-736 TDDKVIASLTNTD
+736 TDDKVIASLTKTD
-749 ISGNVSLADYA
+749 ISGNVDLADHA

-824 NNAAQN
+824 DHAVQN

-842 VSHSALNGNVS
+842 VSHSVLNGNVS

-872 GDKDTALHLKDSE
+872 GGKDTALHLKDSE

-920 SVSDTP
+920 SATDAP
-926 RRRSRRSLLSVTP
+926 RRRSRRSRRSLLSVTP
-939 PTSAESRFNT
+939 PTSVESRFNT

-989 VNNTGNEPVSLE
+989 VNNTGNEPASLE

-1039 DGEFRLYNP
+1039 DGEFRLHNP

-1054 SDKLDQAGKTEAALA
+1054 SDKLGK
-1069 EKQAQLA
+1069 
-1076 AKQQEEEE
+1076 
-1084 KVRLKKAVIPG
+1084 
-1095 AVPSE
+1095 
-1100 SELNRLNAELE
+1100 
-1111 EAKKQTA
+1111 
-1118 AAQAAQAE
+1118 
-1126 KEAAWAQAKTAAAEA
+1126 
-1141 GRRAEEA
+1141 
-1148 DAGYRRGNTLEGAE
+1148 
-1162 NADAANLALA
+1162 
-1172 KAQIAEQTAKIDW
+1172 
-1185 AEAKLMRLNRIRDER
+1185 
-1200 EKAVAAAGEAKA
+1200 
-1212 LADKIAETAK
+1212 
-1222 EKQDLQSM
+1222 
-1230 VLSLANVK
+1230 
-1238 EELVITE
+1238 
-1245 AELQNAKA
+1245 
-1253 ERAGLEAKRALLERR
+1253 
-1268 QSDKV
+1268 
-1273 QKEQEAQTALTAA
+1273 
-1286 RQSEA
+1286 
-1291 AREGAAEAKK
+1291 AEAKK

-1309 TLDALNAA
+1309 SLDALIAA
-1317 GRDAAEKAESV
+1317 GRDAVEKTESV
-1328 AELARQ
+1328 AEPARQ
-1334 AGGENAGIMQAEE
+1334 AGGENVGIMQAEE
-1347 EKKRAQADKDTALAK
+1347 EKKRVQADKDTALAK
-1362 QREAETRPVT
+1362 QREAETRPATT
-1372 AAFRRTRRDLPQP
+1372 AFPRARRARRDLPQLQPQP

-1497 VFGQYGIGRFDIG
+1497 VFGQYGIDRFYIG

-1560 YFVRKADYRYENV
+1560 YFVQKADYRYENV

-1590 ADYPFK
+1590 ADYSFK

>member
-1 MKITD
+1 MKTTD
-6 KRTTETHRKT
+6 KRTTETHRKA

-104 LVGDQYIVSVAHN
+104 LAGDQYIVSVAHN

-125 GAEGG
+125 GAEGS

-148 PDNSHPYNGDYH
+148 AGTNGHPYGGDYH

-171 EPVEMTGDMRGNTY
+171 EPVEMTSYMDGWKYADLN
-185 SDKEKYPERVRIGSG
+185 KYPDRVRIGAG
-200 HHYWR
+200 RQYWR
-205 YDDDKHGDLSY
+205 SDEDEPNNRESSY
-216 SGAWLIGGNTHMQG
+216 HIASAYSWLVGGNTFAQ
-230 WGNNG
+230 NG
-235 VVSLS
+235 S
-240 GDVRHANDYGPMPI
+240 GGGTVNLGSEKIKHSPYGFLPT
-254 AGAAG
+254 GGSFG
-259 DSGSPMFIYDK
+259 DSGSPMFIYDAQK
-270 TNNKWLLNG
+270 QKWLING
-279 VLQTGY
+279 VLQTGN
-285 PYSGRENGFQL
+285 PYIGKSNGFQL
-296 IRKDWFYDDIYRGDT
+296 VRKDWFYDEIFAGDT
-311 HTVFFEPRSNGHFS
+311 HSVFYEPHQNGKYF
-325 FTSNNNGTG
+325 FNDNNNGAG
-334 TVTETNERVSNPR
+334 KIDAKHKHYSLPYR
-347 LKVQTVRLFDESL
+347 LKTRTVQLFNVSL
-360 NETDTEPVYAAGGV
+360 SETAREPVYHAAGGV
-374 NQYRPRLNNGENLS
+374 NSYRPRLNNGENIS
-388 FIDYG
+388 FIDK
-393 NGKLILSTNINQGAG
+393 GKGELILTSNINQGAG
-408 GLYFQGDFT
+408 GLYFEGNFT

-459 HVQAKGK
+459 LVQAKGE
-466 NQGSISVGDGK
+466 NQGSVSVGDGK
-477 VILDQREDNQGKKQA
+477 VILDQQADDQGKKQA

-563 NESIT
+563 NKDIT
-568 QPSGK
+568 TTGNNNNLDSK
-573 NINRLNYSKE
+573 KE

-589 FGEKDSTKT
+589 FGEKDATKT
-598 NGRLNLNYQPAEA
+598 NGRLNLNYQPEEA

-644 YNHLGNGWSKM
+644 YNHLGSGWSKM

-670 NRTFKA
+670 DRTFKA

-712 PHHSHTICTR
+712 PHQSHTICTR
-722 SDWTGLTNCVEKTI
+722 SDWTGLTSCTEKTI
-736 TDDKVIASLTNTD
+736 TDDKVIASLSKTD
-749 ISGNVSLADYA
+749 IRGNVSLADHA

-774 SANGDTRYT
+774 SAGGDTHYT
-783 VSHNATQNGNLS
+783 VTRNATQNGNLS

-812 TSASGNASFNLS
+812 TSASDNASFNLS
-824 NNAAQN
+824 NNAVQN
-830 GSLTLSGNAKAN
+830 GSLTLSDNAKAN

-862 ESSRF
+862 ENSRF
-867 TGQIS
+867 TGKIS
-872 GDKDTALHLKDSE
+872 GGKDTALHLKDSE

-920 SVSDTP
+920 SAADAP

-970 YRSDKLKLAE
+970 YRSGKLKLAE

-1001 QLTVVEGKDNKP
+1001 QLTVVEGKDNTP

-1039 DGEFRLYNP
+1039 DGEFRLHNP

-1054 SDKLDQAGKTEAALA
+1054 SDKLGKAGETEAALTA
-1069 EKQAQLA
+1069 KQAQLA
-1076 AKQQEEEE
+1076 AKQQ
-1084 KVRLKKAVIPG
+1084 
-1095 AVPSE
+1095 
-1100 SELNRLNAELE
+1100 
-1111 EAKKQTA
+1111 
-1118 AAQAAQAE
+1118 
-1126 KEAAWAQAKTAAAEA
+1126 
-1141 GRRAEEA
+1141 
-1148 DAGYRRGNTLEGAE
+1148 
-1162 NADAANLALA
+1162 
-1172 KAQIAEQTAKIDW
+1172 
-1185 AEAKLMRLNRIRDER
+1185 
-1200 EKAVAAAGEAKA
+1200 
-1212 LADKIAETAK
+1212 
-1222 EKQDLQSM
+1222 
-1230 VLSLANVK
+1230 
-1238 EELVITE
+1238 
-1245 AELQNAKA
+1245 
-1253 ERAGLEAKRALLERR
+1253 
-1268 QSDKV
+1268 
-1273 QKEQEAQTALTAA
+1273 
-1286 RQSEA
+1286 
-1291 AREGAAEAKK
+1291 
-1301 QAEKDNAQ
+1301 AEKDNAQ
-1309 TLDALNAA
+1309 SLDALIAA
-1317 GRDAAEKAESV
+1317 GRDATEKAESV
-1328 AELARQ
+1328 AEPARQ

-1347 EKKRAQADKDTALAK
+1347 EKKRVQADKDTALAK
-1362 QREAETRPVT
+1362 QREAETRPATT
-1372 AAFRRTRRDLPQP
+1372 AFPRARRARRDLPQP

-1474 SHNRTENTFD
+1474 SHNRTGNTFD
-1484 DGIGNSARLAHGA
+1484 DGIVNSARLAHGA

-1519 GSLSDGIGG
+1519 GSLSDGIRG

-1560 YFVRKADYRYENV
+1560 YFVQKADYRYENV

-1590 ADYPFK
+1590 ADYSFK

>member
-1 MKITD
+1 MKTTD
-6 KRTTETHRKT
+6 KRTTETHRKA

-37 LPQARAGHTYF
+37 LPQAWAGHTYF

-125 GAEGG
+125 GAEGS

-143 RNNYK
+143 RNNYQK
-148 PDNSHPYNGDYH
+148 DTKHYYHEDYH
-160 MPRLHKFVTDA
+160 NPRLNKFVTDA
-171 EPVEMTGDMRGNTY
+171 APVEMTINMNGNTY
-185 SDKEKYPERVRIGSG
+185 GNITDYPDRVRIGSG
-200 HHYWR
+200 RQYWH
-205 YDDDKHGDLSY
+205 KKNGNPQQIFGSY
-216 SGAWLIGGNTHMQG
+216 SYRIAGNTHNQVG
-230 WGNNG
+230 GSDG
-235 VVSLS
+235 HVSLN
-240 GDVRHANDYGPMPI
+240 GDVKKPNNYGPLPT
-254 AGAAG
+254 GVSFG
-259 DSGSPMFIYDK
+259 DSGSPMFIYDAK
-270 TNNKWLLNG
+270 KQKWLING
-279 VLQTGY
+279 VLREGNPYQGTHNGY
-285 PYSGRENGFQL
+285 P
-296 IRKDWFYDDIYRGDT
+296 IVRKAYLTKIQDGDT
-311 HTVFFEPRSNGHFS
+311 GASIYDMVGGASYLWEAKELGKSTINRKHITFGEYVE
-325 FTSNNNGTG
+325 
-334 TVTETNERVSNPR
+334 
-347 LKVQTVRLFDESL
+347 
-360 NETDTEPVYAAGGV
+360 GGV
-374 NQYRPRLNNGENLS
+374 
-388 FIDYG
+388 
-393 NGKLILSTNINQGAG
+393 GKLTLKSNIDQGAG
-408 GLYFQGDFT
+408 GLYFEGDFI
-417 VSPKNNETWQGAG
+417 VSPTQNETWKGAG
-430 VHISDG
+430 ISISDE
-436 STVTWKV
+436 STIIWKV

-459 HVQAKGK
+459 HVQAKGE

-477 VILDQREDNQGKKQA
+477 VILDQQADENNKKQA

-563 NESIT
+563 NKDIATTGNNNSLD
-568 QPSGK
+568 SK
-573 NINRLNYSKE
+573 KE

-589 FGEKDSTKT
+589 FGEKDTTKT
-598 NGRLNLNYQPAEA
+598 NGRLNLVYQPAAE

-644 YNHLGNGWSKM
+644 YNHLNDHWSQK
-655 EGIPQGEIVWDNDWI
+655 EGIPRGEIVWDNDWI

-676 ENFHIQ
+676 ENFQIK

-692 AKVEGDW
+692 AKVKGDW

-712 PHHSHTICTR
+712 PHQSHTICTR

-749 ISGNVSLADYA
+749 ISGNVSLADHA

-783 VSHNATQNGNLS
+783 VSHNATQNGDLS

-824 NNAAQN
+824 DHAVQN

-872 GDKDTALHLKDSE
+872 GSKDTALHLKDSE

-939 PTSAESRFNT
+939 PTSVESRFNT

-989 VNNTGNEPVSLE
+989 VNNTGNEPVSLD

-1039 DGEFRLYNP
+1039 DGEFRLHNP

-1054 SDKLDQAGKTEAALA
+1054 SDKLGK
-1069 EKQAQLA
+1069 
-1076 AKQQEEEE
+1076 
-1084 KVRLKKAVIPG
+1084 
-1095 AVPSE
+1095 
-1100 SELNRLNAELE
+1100 
-1111 EAKKQTA
+1111 
-1118 AAQAAQAE
+1118 
-1126 KEAAWAQAKTAAAEA
+1126 
-1141 GRRAEEA
+1141 
-1148 DAGYRRGNTLEGAE
+1148 
-1162 NADAANLALA
+1162 
-1172 KAQIAEQTAKIDW
+1172 
-1185 AEAKLMRLNRIRDER
+1185 
-1200 EKAVAAAGEAKA
+1200 
-1212 LADKIAETAK
+1212 
-1222 EKQDLQSM
+1222 
-1230 VLSLANVK
+1230 
-1238 EELVITE
+1238 
-1245 AELQNAKA
+1245 
-1253 ERAGLEAKRALLERR
+1253 
-1268 QSDKV
+1268 
-1273 QKEQEAQTALTAA
+1273 
-1286 RQSEA
+1286 
-1291 AREGAAEAKK
+1291 AEAKK
-1301 QAEKDNAQ
+1301 QAGKDNAQ
-1309 TLDALNAA
+1309 SLDALIAA
-1317 GRDAAEKAESV
+1317 GRDAVEKTESV
-1328 AELARQ
+1328 AEPARQ
-1334 AGGENAGIMQAEE
+1334 GGGENVGIMQAEE
-1347 EKKRAQADKDTALAK
+1347 EKKRVQADKDSALAK
-1362 QREAETRPVT
+1362 QREAETRPATT
-1372 AAFRRTRRDLPQP
+1372 AFPRARRARRDLPQPQP

-1390 RDLISRYANSGL
+1390 RDLISRYTNSGL

-1510 ISAGAGFSS
+1510 ISTGAGFSS

-1560 YFVRKADYRYENV
+1560 YFVQKADYRYENV

-1590 ADYPFK
+1590 ADYSFK

>member
-1 MKITD
+1 MKTTD
-6 KRTTETHRKT
+6 KRTTETHRKA

-104 LVGDQYIVSVAHN
+104 LAGDQYIVSVAHN

-125 GAEGG
+125 GAEGS

-148 PDNSHPYNGDYH
+148 AGTNGHPYGGDYH

-171 EPVEMTGDMRGNTY
+171 EPVEMTSYMDGWKYADLN
-185 SDKEKYPERVRIGSG
+185 KYPDRVRIGAG
-200 HHYWR
+200 RQYWR
-205 YDDDKHGDLSY
+205 SDEDEPNNRESSY
-216 SGAWLIGGNTHMQG
+216 HIASAYSWLVGGNTFAQ
-230 WGNNG
+230 NG
-235 VVSLS
+235 S
-240 GDVRHANDYGPMPI
+240 GGGTVNLGSEKIKHSPYGFLPT
-254 AGAAG
+254 GGSFG
-259 DSGSPMFIYDK
+259 DSGSPMFIYDAQK
-270 TNNKWLLNG
+270 QKWLING
-279 VLQTGY
+279 VLQTGN
-285 PYSGRENGFQL
+285 PYIGKSNGFQL
-296 IRKDWFYDDIYRGDT
+296 VRKDWFYDEIFAGDT
-311 HTVFFEPRSNGHFS
+311 HSVFYEPHQNGKYF
-325 FTSNNNGTG
+325 FNANNNGAG
-334 TVTETNERVSNPR
+334 KIDAKHKHYSLPYR
-347 LKVQTVRLFDESL
+347 LKTRTVQLFNVSL
-360 NETDTEPVYAAGGV
+360 SETAREPVYHAAGGV
-374 NQYRPRLNNGENLS
+374 NSYRPRLNNGENIS
-388 FIDYG
+388 FIDK
-393 NGKLILSTNINQGAG
+393 GKGELILTSNINQGAG
-408 GLYFQGDFT
+408 GLYFEGNFT

-459 HVQAKGK
+459 LVQAKGE
-466 NQGSISVGDGK
+466 NQGSVSVGDGK
-477 VILDQREDNQGKKQA
+477 VILDQQADDQGKKQA

-563 NESIT
+563 NKDIT
-568 QPSGK
+568 TTGNNNNLDSK
-573 NINRLNYSKE
+573 KE

-589 FGEKDSTKT
+589 FGEKDATKT
-598 NGRLNLNYQPAEA
+598 NGRLNLNYQPEEA

-644 YNHLGNGWSKM
+644 YNHLGSGWSKM

-670 NRTFKA
+670 DRTFKA

-712 PHHSHTICTR
+712 PHQSHTICTR
-722 SDWTGLTNCVEKTI
+722 SDWTGLTSCTEKTI
-736 TDDKVIASLTNTD
+736 TDDKVIASLSKTD
-749 ISGNVSLADYA
+749 IRGNVSLADHA

-774 SANGDTRYT
+774 SAGGDTHYT
-783 VSHNATQNGNLS
+783 VTRNATQNGNLS

-812 TSASGNASFNLS
+812 TSASDNASFNLS
-824 NNAAQN
+824 NNAVQN
-830 GSLTLSGNAKAN
+830 GSLTLSDNAKAN

-862 ESSRF
+862 ENSRF
-867 TGQIS
+867 TGKIS
-872 GDKDTALHLKDSE
+872 GGKDTALHLKDSE

-920 SVSDTP
+920 SAADAP

-970 YRSDKLKLAE
+970 YRSGKLKLAE

-1001 QLTVVEGKDNKP
+1001 QLTVVEGKDNTP

-1039 DGEFRLYNP
+1039 DGEFRLHNP

-1054 SDKLDQAGKTEAALA
+1054 SDKLGKAGETEAALTA
-1069 EKQAQLA
+1069 KQAQLA
-1076 AKQQEEEE
+1076 AKQQ
-1084 KVRLKKAVIPG
+1084 
-1095 AVPSE
+1095 
-1100 SELNRLNAELE
+1100 
-1111 EAKKQTA
+1111 
-1118 AAQAAQAE
+1118 
-1126 KEAAWAQAKTAAAEA
+1126 
-1141 GRRAEEA
+1141 
-1148 DAGYRRGNTLEGAE
+1148 
-1162 NADAANLALA
+1162 
-1172 KAQIAEQTAKIDW
+1172 
-1185 AEAKLMRLNRIRDER
+1185 
-1200 EKAVAAAGEAKA
+1200 
-1212 LADKIAETAK
+1212 
-1222 EKQDLQSM
+1222 
-1230 VLSLANVK
+1230 
-1238 EELVITE
+1238 
-1245 AELQNAKA
+1245 
-1253 ERAGLEAKRALLERR
+1253 
-1268 QSDKV
+1268 
-1273 QKEQEAQTALTAA
+1273 
-1286 RQSEA
+1286 
-1291 AREGAAEAKK
+1291 
-1301 QAEKDNAQ
+1301 AEKDNAQ
-1309 TLDALNAA
+1309 SLDALIAA
-1317 GRDAAEKAESV
+1317 GRDATEKAESV
-1328 AELARQ
+1328 AEPARQ

-1347 EKKRAQADKDTALAK
+1347 EKKRVQADKDTALAK
-1362 QREAETRPVT
+1362 QREAETRPATT
-1372 AAFRRTRRDLPQP
+1372 AFPRARRARRDLPQP

-1474 SHNRTENTFD
+1474 SHNRTGNTFD

-1519 GSLSDGIGG
+1519 GSLSDGIRG

-1560 YFVRKADYRYENV
+1560 YFVQKADYRYENV

-1590 ADYPFK
+1590 ADYSFK

>member
-1 MKITD
+1 MKTTD
-6 KRTTETHRKT
+6 KRTTETHRKA

-37 LPQARAGHTYF
+37 LPQAWAGHTYF

-125 GAEGG
+125 GAEGS

-148 PDNSHPYNGDYH
+148 AGTNGHPYGGDYH

-171 EPVEMTGDMRGNTY
+171 EPVEMTSDMRGNTY

-200 HHYWR
+200 QQWQRTDEQQAKGDAYSSWLAGAYNWR
-205 YDDDKHGDLSY
+205 I
-216 SGAWLIGGNTHMQG
+216 AGNTHSQSG
-230 WGNNG
+230 AGNGTVN
-235 VVSLS
+235 LS
-240 GDVRHANDYGPMPI
+240 GDITKSNNYGPLPT
-254 AGAAG
+254 AGSFG
-259 DSGSPMFIYDK
+259 DSGSPMFIYDAIK
-270 TNNKWLLNG
+270 QKWLING
-279 VLQTGY
+279 VLQTGN
-285 PYSGRENGFQL
+285 PYLGAGNGFQL
-296 IRKDWFYDDIYRGDT
+296 IRKDWFYGN
-311 HTVFFEPRSNGHFS
+311 VFAEDLPITFLEPRSNGHYSFS
-325 FTSNNNGTG
+325 SNNNGTG
-334 TVTETNERVSNPR
+334 TVTQTNEKVSMPR
-347 LKVQTVRLFDESL
+347 FKVRTVQLFNEALKAEDK
-360 NETDTEPVYAAGGV
+360 EPVYAAGGV
-374 NQYRPRLNNGENLS
+374 NAYKPRLNNGKNIS
-388 FIDYG
+388 FIDYAKG
-393 NGKLILSTNINQGAG
+393 EVTFTNNINQGAG
-408 GLYFQGDFT
+408 GLYFEGDFT
-417 VSPKNNETWQGAG
+417 VSSENNATWQGAG
-430 VHISDG
+430 VHISED

-459 HVQAKGK
+459 HVQAKGE

-477 VILDQREDNQGKKQA
+477 VILDQQADENNKKQA

-563 NESIT
+563 NKDIT
-568 QPSGK
+568 TTGNNNSLDSK
-573 NINRLNYSKE
+573 KE

-598 NGRLNLNYQPAEA
+598 NGRLNLVYQPAAE

-644 YNHLGNGWSKM
+644 YNHLNDHWSQK
-655 EGIPQGEIVWDNDWI
+655 EGIPRGEIVWDNDWI
-670 NRTFKA
+670 DRTFKA
-676 ENFHIQ
+676 ENFLIK

-712 PHHSHTICTR
+712 PHQSHTICTR

-736 TDDKVIASLTNTD
+736 TDEKVIASLTNTD
-749 ISGNVSLADYA
+749 ISGNVSLANHA

-774 SANGDTRYT
+774 TAGGDTHYEVT
-783 VSHNATQNGNLS
+783 HNATQNGNLS

-824 NNAAQN
+824 DHAAQN
-830 GSLTLSGNAKAN
+830 GDLTLSGNAKAN
-842 VSHSALNGNVS
+842 VSHSAFNGNVS

-862 ESSRF
+862 ENSRL

-872 GDKDTALHLKDSE
+872 GGKDTALHLKDSE

-920 SVSDTP
+920 SATDAP

-989 VNNTGNEPVSLE
+989 VNNTGNEPVSLD

-1039 DGEFRLYNP
+1039 DGEFRLHNP

-1054 SDKLDQAGKTEAALA
+1054 SDKLGK
-1069 EKQAQLA
+1069 
-1076 AKQQEEEE
+1076 
-1084 KVRLKKAVIPG
+1084 
-1095 AVPSE
+1095 
-1100 SELNRLNAELE
+1100 
-1111 EAKKQTA
+1111 
-1118 AAQAAQAE
+1118 
-1126 KEAAWAQAKTAAAEA
+1126 
-1141 GRRAEEA
+1141 
-1148 DAGYRRGNTLEGAE
+1148 
-1162 NADAANLALA
+1162 
-1172 KAQIAEQTAKIDW
+1172 
-1185 AEAKLMRLNRIRDER
+1185 
-1200 EKAVAAAGEAKA
+1200 
-1212 LADKIAETAK
+1212 
-1222 EKQDLQSM
+1222 
-1230 VLSLANVK
+1230 
-1238 EELVITE
+1238 
-1245 AELQNAKA
+1245 
-1253 ERAGLEAKRALLERR
+1253 
-1268 QSDKV
+1268 
-1273 QKEQEAQTALTAA
+1273 
-1286 RQSEA
+1286 
-1291 AREGAAEAKK
+1291 AEAKK
-1301 QAEKDNAQ
+1301 QAGKDNAQ
-1309 TLDALNAA
+1309 SLDALIAA
-1317 GRDAAEKAESV
+1317 GRDAVEKTESV
-1328 AELARQ
+1328 AEPARQ
-1334 AGGENAGIMQAEE
+1334 GGGENVGIMQAEE
-1347 EKKRAQADKDTALAK
+1347 EKKRVQADKDSALAK
-1362 QREAETRPVT
+1362 QREAETRPATT
-1372 AAFRRTRRDLPQP
+1372 AFPRARRARRDLPQPQP

-1390 RDLISRYANSGL
+1390 RDLISRYTNSGL

-1484 DGIGNSARLAHGA
+1484 DGIGNSAQLAHGA

-1510 ISAGAGFSS
+1510 ISTGAGFSS

-1560 YFVRKADYRYENV
+1560 YFVQKADYRYENV

-1590 ADYPFK
+1590 ADYSFK

>member
-1 MKITD
+1 MKTTD
-6 KRTTETHRKT
+6 KRTTETHRKA

-104 LVGDQYIVSVAHN
+104 LAGDQYIVSVAHN

-125 GAEGG
+125 GAEGS

-148 PDNSHPYNGDYH
+148 AGTNGHPYGGDYH

-171 EPVEMTGDMRGNTY
+171 EPVEMTSYMDGWKYADLN
-185 SDKEKYPERVRIGSG
+185 KYPDRVRIGAG
-200 HHYWR
+200 RQYWR
-205 YDDDKHGDLSY
+205 SDEDEPNNRESSY
-216 SGAWLIGGNTHMQG
+216 HIASAYSWLVGGNTFAQ
-230 WGNNG
+230 NG
-235 VVSLS
+235 S
-240 GDVRHANDYGPMPI
+240 GGGTVNLGSEKIKHSPYGFLPT
-254 AGAAG
+254 GGSFG
-259 DSGSPMFIYDK
+259 DSGSPMFIYDAQK
-270 TNNKWLLNG
+270 QKWLING
-279 VLQTGY
+279 VLQTGN
-285 PYSGRENGFQL
+285 PYIGKSNGFQL
-296 IRKDWFYDDIYRGDT
+296 VRKDWFYDEIFAGDT
-311 HTVFFEPRSNGHFS
+311 HSVFYEPHQNGKYF
-325 FTSNNNGTG
+325 FNDNNNGAG
-334 TVTETNERVSNPR
+334 KIDAKHKHYSLPYR
-347 LKVQTVRLFDESL
+347 LKTRTVQLFNVSL
-360 NETDTEPVYAAGGV
+360 SETAREPVYHAAGGV
-374 NQYRPRLNNGENLS
+374 NSYRPRLNNGENIS
-388 FIDYG
+388 FIDK
-393 NGKLILSTNINQGAG
+393 GKGELILTSNINQGAG
-408 GLYFQGDFT
+408 GLYFEGNFT

-459 HVQAKGK
+459 LVQAKGE
-466 NQGSISVGDGK
+466 NQGSVSVGDGK
-477 VILDQREDNQGKKQA
+477 VILDQQADDQGKKQA
-492 FSEIG
+492 FNEIG

-563 NESIT
+563 NKDIT
-568 QPSGK
+568 TTGNNNNLDSK
-573 NINRLNYSKE
+573 KE

-589 FGEKDSTKT
+589 FGEKDATKT
-598 NGRLNLNYQPAEA
+598 NGRLNLNYQPEEA

-644 YNHLGNGWSKM
+644 YNHLGSGWSKM

-670 NRTFKA
+670 DRTFKA

-712 PHHSHTICTR
+712 PHQSHTICTR
-722 SDWTGLTNCVEKTI
+722 SDWTGLTSCTEKTI
-736 TDDKVIASLTNTD
+736 TDDKVIASLSKTD
-749 ISGNVSLADYA
+749 IRGNVSLADHA

-774 SANGDTRYT
+774 SAGGDTHYT
-783 VSHNATQNGNLS
+783 VTRNATQNGNLS

-812 TSASGNASFNLS
+812 TSASDNASFNLS
-824 NNAAQN
+824 NNAVQN
-830 GSLTLSGNAKAN
+830 GSLTLSDNAKAN

-862 ESSRF
+862 ENSRF
-867 TGQIS
+867 TGKIS
-872 GDKDTALHLKDSE
+872 GGKDTALHLKDSE

-920 SVSDTP
+920 SAADAP

-970 YRSDKLKLAE
+970 YRSGKLKLAE

-1001 QLTVVEGKDNKP
+1001 QLTVVEGKDNTP

-1039 DGEFRLYNP
+1039 DGEFRLHNP

-1054 SDKLDQAGKTEAALA
+1054 SDKLGKAGETEAALTA
-1069 EKQAQLA
+1069 KQAQLA
-1076 AKQQEEEE
+1076 AKQQ
-1084 KVRLKKAVIPG
+1084 
-1095 AVPSE
+1095 
-1100 SELNRLNAELE
+1100 
-1111 EAKKQTA
+1111 
-1118 AAQAAQAE
+1118 
-1126 KEAAWAQAKTAAAEA
+1126 
-1141 GRRAEEA
+1141 
-1148 DAGYRRGNTLEGAE
+1148 
-1162 NADAANLALA
+1162 
-1172 KAQIAEQTAKIDW
+1172 
-1185 AEAKLMRLNRIRDER
+1185 
-1200 EKAVAAAGEAKA
+1200 
-1212 LADKIAETAK
+1212 
-1222 EKQDLQSM
+1222 
-1230 VLSLANVK
+1230 
-1238 EELVITE
+1238 
-1245 AELQNAKA
+1245 
-1253 ERAGLEAKRALLERR
+1253 
-1268 QSDKV
+1268 
-1273 QKEQEAQTALTAA
+1273 
-1286 RQSEA
+1286 
-1291 AREGAAEAKK
+1291 
-1301 QAEKDNAQ
+1301 AEKDNAQ
-1309 TLDALNAA
+1309 SLDALIAA
-1317 GRDAAEKAESV
+1317 GRNATEKAESV
-1328 AELARQ
+1328 AEPARQ

-1347 EKKRAQADKDTALAK
+1347 EKKRVQADKDTALAK
-1362 QREAETRPVT
+1362 QREAETRPATT
-1372 AAFRRTRRDLPQP
+1372 AFPRARRARRDLPQP

-1474 SHNRTENTFD
+1474 SHNRTGNTFD

-1519 GSLSDGIGG
+1519 GSLSDGIRG

-1560 YFVRKADYRYENV
+1560 YFVQKADYRYENV

-1590 ADYPFK
+1590 ADYSFK

>member
-1 MKITD
+1 MKTTD
-6 KRTTETHRKT
+6 KRTTETHRKA

-37 LPQARAGHTYF
+37 LPQAWAGHTYF

-125 GAEGG
+125 GAEGS

-171 EPVEMTGDMRGNTY
+171 EPVEMTSDMRGNTY

-334 TVTETNERVSNPR
+334 TVTETNEKVSNPK

-360 NETDTEPVYAAGGV
+360 NETDKEPVYAAGGV

-393 NGKLILSTNINQGAG
+393 NGKLILSNNINQGAG
-408 GLYFQGDFT
+408 GLYFEGDFT
-417 VSPKNNETWQGAG
+417 VSPENNETWQGAG
-430 VHISDG
+430 VHISED

-459 HVQAKGK
+459 HVQAKGE
-466 NQGSISVGDGK
+466 NQGSISVGDGT
-477 VILDQREDNQGKKQA
+477 VILDQQADDKGKKQA

-549 NHNQDKEST
+549 NHNATTTST

-589 FGEKDSTKT
+589 FGEKDTTKT
-598 NGRLNLNYQPAEA
+598 NGRLNLVYQPAAE

-644 YNHLGNGWSKM
+644 YNHLNDHWSQK
-655 EGIPQGEIVWDNDWI
+655 EGIPRGEIVWDNDWI

-676 ENFHIQ
+676 ENFQIK

-692 AKVEGDW
+692 AKVKGDW

-712 PHHSHTICTR
+712 PHQSHTICTR

-749 ISGNVSLADYA
+749 ISGNVSLADHA

-783 VSHNATQNGNLS
+783 VSHNATQNGDLS

-824 NNAAQN
+824 DHAVQN

-872 GDKDTALHLKDSE
+872 GSKDTALHLKDSE

-920 SVSDTP
+920 SATDAP

-939 PTSAESRFNT
+939 PTSAESHFNT

-989 VNNTGNEPVSLE
+989 VNNTGNEPASLE

-1039 DGEFRLYNP
+1039 DGEFRLHNP

-1054 SDKLDQAGKTEAALA
+1054 SDKLGK
-1069 EKQAQLA
+1069 
-1076 AKQQEEEE
+1076 
-1084 KVRLKKAVIPG
+1084 
-1095 AVPSE
+1095 
-1100 SELNRLNAELE
+1100 
-1111 EAKKQTA
+1111 
-1118 AAQAAQAE
+1118 
-1126 KEAAWAQAKTAAAEA
+1126 
-1141 GRRAEEA
+1141 
-1148 DAGYRRGNTLEGAE
+1148 
-1162 NADAANLALA
+1162 
-1172 KAQIAEQTAKIDW
+1172 
-1185 AEAKLMRLNRIRDER
+1185 
-1200 EKAVAAAGEAKA
+1200 
-1212 LADKIAETAK
+1212 
-1222 EKQDLQSM
+1222 
-1230 VLSLANVK
+1230 
-1238 EELVITE
+1238 
-1245 AELQNAKA
+1245 
-1253 ERAGLEAKRALLERR
+1253 
-1268 QSDKV
+1268 
-1273 QKEQEAQTALTAA
+1273 
-1286 RQSEA
+1286 
-1291 AREGAAEAKK
+1291 AEAKK
-1301 QAEKDNAQ
+1301 QAGKDNAQ
-1309 TLDALNAA
+1309 SLDALIAA
-1317 GRDAAEKAESV
+1317 GRDAVEKTESV
-1328 AELARQ
+1328 AEPARQ
-1334 AGGENAGIMQAEE
+1334 AGGENVGIMQAEE
-1347 EKKRAQADKDTALAK
+1347 EKKRVQADKDTALAK
-1362 QREAETRPVT
+1362 QREAETR
-1372 AAFRRTRRDLPQP
+1372 
-1385 QPQPQ
+1385 
-1390 RDLISRYANSGL
+1390 
-1402 SEFSATL
+1402 
-1409 NSVFAVQDELDRVF
+1409 
-1423 AEDRRNAVWTSGI
+1423 
-1436 RDTKHYRSQDFRA
+1436 
-1449 YRQQTD
+1449 
-1455 LRQIGMQKNL
+1455 
-1465 GSGRVGILF
+1465 
-1474 SHNRTENTFD
+1474 
-1484 DGIGNSARLAHGA
+1484 
-1497 VFGQYGIGRFDIG
+1497 
-1510 ISAGAGFSS
+1510 
-1519 GSLSDGIGG
+1519 
-1528 KIRRRV
+1528 
-1534 LHYGIQARYRAG
+1534 
-1546 FGGFGIEPH
+1546 
-1555 IGATR
+1555 
-1560 YFVRKADYRYENV
+1560 
-1573 NIATPGLAFN
+1573 
-1583 RYRAGIK
+1583 
-1590 ADYPFK
+1590 
-1596 PAQHISITPYLSLS
+1596 
-1610 YTDAASGKVRTR
+1610 
-1622 VNTAVLAQDFGK
+1622 
-1634 TRSAEWGVNAEIKG
+1634 
-1648 FTLSLHAAAAK
+1648 
-1659 GPQLEAQH
+1659 
-1667 SAGIK
+1667 
-1672 LGYRW
+1672 

>member
-1 MKITD
+1 M
-6 KRTTETHRKT
+6 
-16 PKTGRI
+16 
-22 RFSPAYLAICLSFGI
+22 
-37 LPQARAGHTYF
+37 
-48 GINYQ
+48 
-53 YYRDFAENKGK
+53 
-64 FAVGAKDIEVYNKK
+64 
-78 GELVGK
+78 
-84 SMTKA
+84 
-89 PMIDF
+89 
-94 SVVSRNGVAA
+94 
-104 LVGDQYIVSVAHN
+104 
-117 GGYNNVDF
+117 
-125 GAEGG
+125 
-130 NPDQHRFSYQIVK
+130 
-143 RNNYK
+143 
-148 PDNSHPYNGDYH
+148 
-160 MPRLHKFVTDA
+160 
-171 EPVEMTGDMRGNTY
+171 
-185 SDKEKYPERVRIGSG
+185 
-200 HHYWR
+200 
-205 YDDDKHGDLSY
+205 
-216 SGAWLIGGNTHMQG
+216 
-230 WGNNG
+230 
-235 VVSLS
+235 
-240 GDVRHANDYGPMPI
+240 
-254 AGAAG
+254 
-259 DSGSPMFIYDK
+259 
-270 TNNKWLLNG
+270 
-279 VLQTGY
+279 
-285 PYSGRENGFQL
+285 
-296 IRKDWFYDDIYRGDT
+296 
-311 HTVFFEPRSNGHFS
+311 
-325 FTSNNNGTG
+325 
-334 TVTETNERVSNPR
+334 
-347 LKVQTVRLFDESL
+347 
-360 NETDTEPVYAAGGV
+360 
-374 NQYRPRLNNGENLS
+374 
-388 FIDYG
+388 
-393 NGKLILSTNINQGAG
+393 
-408 GLYFQGDFT
+408 
-417 VSPKNNETWQGAG
+417 
-430 VHISDG
+430 
-436 STVTWKV
+436 
-443 NGVAND
+443 AND

-459 HVQAKGK
+459 LVQAKGE
-466 NQGSISVGDGK
+466 NQGSVSVGDGK
-477 VILDQREDNQGKKQA
+477 VILDQQADDQGKKQA

-563 NESIT
+563 NKDIT
-568 QPSGK
+568 TTGNNNNLDSK
-573 NINRLNYSKE
+573 KE

-589 FGEKDSTKT
+589 FGEKDATKT
-598 NGRLNLNYQPAEA
+598 NGRLNLNYQPEEA

-644 YNHLGNGWSKM
+644 YNHLGSGWSKM

-670 NRTFKA
+670 DRTFKA

-712 PHHSHTICTR
+712 PHQSHTICTR
-722 SDWTGLTNCVEKTI
+722 SDWTGLTSCTEKTI
-736 TDDKVIASLTNTD
+736 TDDKVIASLSKTD
-749 ISGNVSLADYA
+749 IRGNVSLADHA

-774 SANGDTRYT
+774 SAGGDTHYT
-783 VSHNATQNGNLS
+783 VTRNATQNGNLS

-812 TSASGNASFNLS
+812 TSASDNASFNLS
-824 NNAAQN
+824 NNAVQN
-830 GSLTLSGNAKAN
+830 GSLTLSDNAKAN

-862 ESSRF
+862 ENSRF
-867 TGQIS
+867 TGKIS
-872 GDKDTALHLKDSE
+872 GGKDTALHLKDSE

-920 SVSDTP
+920 SAADAP

-970 YRSDKLKLAE
+970 YRSGKLKLAE

-1001 QLTVVEGKDNKP
+1001 QLTVVEGKDNTP

-1039 DGEFRLYNP
+1039 DGEFRLHNP

-1054 SDKLDQAGKTEAALA
+1054 SDKLGKAGETEAALTA
-1069 EKQAQLA
+1069 KQAQLA
-1076 AKQQEEEE
+1076 AKQQ
-1084 KVRLKKAVIPG
+1084 
-1095 AVPSE
+1095 
-1100 SELNRLNAELE
+1100 
-1111 EAKKQTA
+1111 
-1118 AAQAAQAE
+1118 
-1126 KEAAWAQAKTAAAEA
+1126 
-1141 GRRAEEA
+1141 
-1148 DAGYRRGNTLEGAE
+1148 
-1162 NADAANLALA
+1162 
-1172 KAQIAEQTAKIDW
+1172 
-1185 AEAKLMRLNRIRDER
+1185 
-1200 EKAVAAAGEAKA
+1200 
-1212 LADKIAETAK
+1212 
-1222 EKQDLQSM
+1222 
-1230 VLSLANVK
+1230 
-1238 EELVITE
+1238 
-1245 AELQNAKA
+1245 
-1253 ERAGLEAKRALLERR
+1253 
-1268 QSDKV
+1268 
-1273 QKEQEAQTALTAA
+1273 
-1286 RQSEA
+1286 
-1291 AREGAAEAKK
+1291 
-1301 QAEKDNAQ
+1301 AEKDNAQ
-1309 TLDALNAA
+1309 SLDALIAA
-1317 GRDAAEKAESV
+1317 GRNATEKAESV
-1328 AELARQ
+1328 AEPARQ

-1347 EKKRAQADKDTALAK
+1347 EKKRVQADKDTALAK
-1362 QREAETRPVT
+1362 QREAETRPATT
-1372 AAFRRTRRDLPQP
+1372 AFPRARRARRDLPQP

-1474 SHNRTENTFD
+1474 SHNRTGNTFD

-1519 GSLSDGIGG
+1519 GSLSDGIRG

-1560 YFVRKADYRYENV
+1560 YFVQKADYRYENV

-1590 ADYPFK
+1590 ADYSFK

>member
-1 MKITD
+1 MKTTD
-6 KRTTETHRKT
+6 KRTTETHRKA

-125 GAEGG
+125 GAEGS

-148 PDNSHPYNGDYH
+148 AGTNGHPYGGDYH

-171 EPVEMTGDMRGNTY
+171 EPVEMTSDMRGNTY

-200 HHYWR
+200 QQWQRTDEQQAKGDAYSSWLAGAYNWR
-205 YDDDKHGDLSY
+205 I
-216 SGAWLIGGNTHMQG
+216 AGNTHSQSG
-230 WGNNG
+230 AGNGTVN
-235 VVSLS
+235 LS
-240 GDVRHANDYGPMPI
+240 GDITKSNNYGPLPT
-254 AGAAG
+254 AGSFG
-259 DSGSPMFIYDK
+259 DSGSPMFIYDAIK
-270 TNNKWLLNG
+270 QKWLING
-279 VLQTGY
+279 VLQTGN
-285 PYSGRENGFQL
+285 PYLGAGNGFQL
-296 IRKDWFYDDIYRGDT
+296 IRKDWFYGN
-311 HTVFFEPRSNGHFS
+311 VFAEDLPITFLEPRSNGHYSFS
-325 FTSNNNGTG
+325 SNNNGTG
-334 TVTETNERVSNPR
+334 TVTQTNEKVSMPR
-347 LKVQTVRLFDESL
+347 FKVRTVQLFNEALKAEDK
-360 NETDTEPVYAAGGV
+360 EPVYAAGGV
-374 NQYRPRLNNGENLS
+374 NAYKPRLNNGKNIS
-388 FIDYG
+388 FIDYAKG
-393 NGKLILSTNINQGAG
+393 EVTFTNNINQGAG
-408 GLYFQGDFT
+408 GLYFEGDFT
-417 VSPKNNETWQGAG
+417 VSSENNATWQGAG
-430 VHISDG
+430 VHISED

-459 HVQAKGK
+459 HVQAKGE

-477 VILDQREDNQGKKQA
+477 VILDQQADENNKKQA

-563 NESIT
+563 NKDIT
-568 QPSGK
+568 TTGNNNSLDSK
-573 NINRLNYSKE
+573 KE

-598 NGRLNLNYQPAEA
+598 NGRLNLVYQPAAE

-644 YNHLGNGWSKM
+644 YNHLNDHWSQK
-655 EGIPQGEIVWDNDWI
+655 EGIPRGEIVWDNDWI
-670 NRTFKA
+670 DRTFKA
-676 ENFHIQ
+676 ENFLIK

-712 PHHSHTICTR
+712 PHQSHTICTR

-736 TDDKVIASLTNTD
+736 TDEKVIASLTNTD
-749 ISGNVSLADYA
+749 ISGNVSLANHA

-774 SANGDTRYT
+774 TAGGDTHYEVT
-783 VSHNATQNGNLS
+783 HNATQNGNLS

-824 NNAAQN
+824 DHAAQN
-830 GSLTLSGNAKAN
+830 GDLTLSGNAKAN
-842 VSHSALNGNVS
+842 VSHSAFNGNVS

-862 ESSRF
+862 ENSRL

-872 GDKDTALHLKDSE
+872 GGKDTALHLKDSE

-920 SVSDTP
+920 SATDAP

-989 VNNTGNEPVSLE
+989 VNNTGNEPVSLD

-1039 DGEFRLYNP
+1039 DGEFRLHNP

-1054 SDKLDQAGKTEAALA
+1054 SDKLGK
-1069 EKQAQLA
+1069 
-1076 AKQQEEEE
+1076 
-1084 KVRLKKAVIPG
+1084 
-1095 AVPSE
+1095 
-1100 SELNRLNAELE
+1100 
-1111 EAKKQTA
+1111 
-1118 AAQAAQAE
+1118 
-1126 KEAAWAQAKTAAAEA
+1126 
-1141 GRRAEEA
+1141 
-1148 DAGYRRGNTLEGAE
+1148 
-1162 NADAANLALA
+1162 
-1172 KAQIAEQTAKIDW
+1172 
-1185 AEAKLMRLNRIRDER
+1185 
-1200 EKAVAAAGEAKA
+1200 
-1212 LADKIAETAK
+1212 
-1222 EKQDLQSM
+1222 
-1230 VLSLANVK
+1230 
-1238 EELVITE
+1238 
-1245 AELQNAKA
+1245 
-1253 ERAGLEAKRALLERR
+1253 
-1268 QSDKV
+1268 
-1273 QKEQEAQTALTAA
+1273 
-1286 RQSEA
+1286 
-1291 AREGAAEAKK
+1291 AEAKK
-1301 QAEKDNAQ
+1301 QAGKDNAQ
-1309 TLDALNAA
+1309 SLDALIAA
-1317 GRDAAEKAESV
+1317 GRDAVEKTESV
-1328 AELARQ
+1328 AEPARQ
-1334 AGGENAGIMQAEE
+1334 GGGENVGIMQAEE
-1347 EKKRAQADKDTALAK
+1347 EKKRVQADKDSALAK
-1362 QREAETRPVT
+1362 QREAETRPATT
-1372 AAFRRTRRDLPQP
+1372 AFPRARRARRDLPQPQP

-1390 RDLISRYANSGL
+1390 RDLISRYTNSGL

-1510 ISAGAGFSS
+1510 ISTGAGFSS

-1560 YFVRKADYRYENV
+1560 YFVQKADYRYENV

-1590 ADYPFK
+1590 ADYSFK

>member
-1 MKITD
+1 MKTTD
-6 KRTTETHRKT
+6 KRTTETHRKA

-37 LPQARAGHTYF
+37 LPQAWAGHTYF

-125 GAEGG
+125 GAEGS

-143 RNNYK
+143 RNNYQK
-148 PDNSHPYNGDYH
+148 DTKHYYHEDYH
-160 MPRLHKFVTDA
+160 NPRLNKFVTDA
-171 EPVEMTGDMRGNTY
+171 APVEMTINMNGNTY
-185 SDKEKYPERVRIGSG
+185 GNITDYPDRVRIGSG
-200 HHYWR
+200 RQYWH
-205 YDDDKHGDLSY
+205 KKNGNPQQIFGSY
-216 SGAWLIGGNTHMQG
+216 SYRIAGNTHNQVG
-230 WGNNG
+230 GSDG
-235 VVSLS
+235 HVSLN
-240 GDVRHANDYGPMPI
+240 GDVKKPNNYGPLPT
-254 AGAAG
+254 GVSFG
-259 DSGSPMFIYDK
+259 DSGSPMFIYDAK
-270 TNNKWLLNG
+270 KQKWLING
-279 VLQTGY
+279 VLREGNPYQGTHNGY
-285 PYSGRENGFQL
+285 P
-296 IRKDWFYDDIYRGDT
+296 IVRKAYLTKIQDGDT
-311 HTVFFEPRSNGHFS
+311 GASIYDMVGGASYLWEAKELGKSTISQENNPKFS
-325 FTSNNNGTG
+325 QMSDIA
-334 TVTETNERVSNPR
+334 NPSLPKQNKYTPSLDHR
-347 LKVQTVRLFDESL
+347 KHITFGEYVES
-360 NETDTEPVYAAGGV
+360 GV
-374 NQYRPRLNNGENLS
+374 
-388 FIDYG
+388 
-393 NGKLILSTNINQGAG
+393 GKLTLKSNIDQGAG
-408 GLYFQGDFT
+408 GLYFEGDFI
-417 VSPKNNETWQGAG
+417 VSPTQNETWKGAG
-430 VHISDG
+430 ISISDE
-436 STVTWKV
+436 STIIWKV

-459 HVQAKGK
+459 HVQAKGE

-477 VILDQREDNQGKKQA
+477 VILDQQADENNKKQA

-563 NESIT
+563 NKDIATTGNNNSLD
-568 QPSGK
+568 SK
-573 NINRLNYSKE
+573 KE

-589 FGEKDSTKT
+589 FGEKDTTKT
-598 NGRLNLNYQPAEA
+598 NGRLNLVYQPAAE

-644 YNHLGNGWSKM
+644 YNHLNDHWSQK
-655 EGIPQGEIVWDNDWI
+655 EGIPRGEIVWDNDWI
-670 NRTFKA
+670 DRTFKA
-676 ENFHIQ
+676 ENFLIK

-712 PHHSHTICTR
+712 PHQSHTICTR

-736 TDDKVIASLTNTD
+736 TDEKVIASLTNTD
-749 ISGNVSLADYA
+749 ISGNVSLANHA

-774 SANGDTRYT
+774 TAGGDTHYEVT
-783 VSHNATQNGNLS
+783 HNATQNGNLS

-824 NNAAQN
+824 DHAAQN
-830 GSLTLSGNAKAN
+830 GDLTLSGNAKAN
-842 VSHSALNGNVS
+842 VSHSAFNGNVS

-862 ESSRF
+862 ENSRL

-872 GDKDTALHLKDSE
+872 GGKDTALHLKDSE

-920 SVSDTP
+920 SATDAP
-926 RRRSRRSLLSVTP
+926 RRRSRRSRRSLLSVTP

-989 VNNTGNEPVSLE
+989 VNNTGNEPVSLD

-1039 DGEFRLYNP
+1039 DGEFRLHNP

-1054 SDKLDQAGKTEAALA
+1054 SDKLGK
-1069 EKQAQLA
+1069 
-1076 AKQQEEEE
+1076 
-1084 KVRLKKAVIPG
+1084 
-1095 AVPSE
+1095 
-1100 SELNRLNAELE
+1100 
-1111 EAKKQTA
+1111 
-1118 AAQAAQAE
+1118 
-1126 KEAAWAQAKTAAAEA
+1126 
-1141 GRRAEEA
+1141 
-1148 DAGYRRGNTLEGAE
+1148 
-1162 NADAANLALA
+1162 
-1172 KAQIAEQTAKIDW
+1172 
-1185 AEAKLMRLNRIRDER
+1185 
-1200 EKAVAAAGEAKA
+1200 
-1212 LADKIAETAK
+1212 
-1222 EKQDLQSM
+1222 
-1230 VLSLANVK
+1230 
-1238 EELVITE
+1238 
-1245 AELQNAKA
+1245 
-1253 ERAGLEAKRALLERR
+1253 
-1268 QSDKV
+1268 
-1273 QKEQEAQTALTAA
+1273 
-1286 RQSEA
+1286 
-1291 AREGAAEAKK
+1291 AEAKK
-1301 QAEKDNAQ
+1301 QAGKDNAQ
-1309 TLDALNAA
+1309 SLDALIAA
-1317 GRDAAEKAESV
+1317 GRDAVEKTESV
-1328 AELARQ
+1328 AEPARQ
-1334 AGGENAGIMQAEE
+1334 AGGENVGIMQAEE
-1347 EKKRAQADKDTALAK
+1347 EKKRVQADKDSALAK
-1362 QREAETRPVT
+1362 QREAETRPATT
-1372 AAFRRTRRDLPQP
+1372 AFPRARRARRDLPQPQP

-1390 RDLISRYANSGL
+1390 RDLISRYTNSGL

-1449 YRQQTD
+1449 YSQQTD

-1519 GSLSDGIGG
+1519 GSLSDGIGS

-1560 YFVRKADYRYENV
+1560 YFVQKADYRYENV

-1590 ADYPFK
+1590 ADYSFK

>member
-1 MKITD
+1 MKTTD
-6 KRTTETHRKT
+6 KRTTETHRKA

-37 LPQARAGHTYF
+37 LPQAWAGHTYF

-125 GAEGG
+125 GAEGS

-171 EPVEMTGDMRGNTY
+171 EPVEMTSDMRGNTY

-334 TVTETNERVSNPR
+334 TVTETNEKVSNPK

-360 NETDTEPVYAAGGV
+360 NETDKEPVYAAGGV

-393 NGKLILSTNINQGAG
+393 NGKLILSNNINQGAG
-408 GLYFQGDFT
+408 GLYFEGDFT
-417 VSPKNNETWQGAG
+417 VSPENNETWQGAG
-430 VHISDG
+430 VHISED

-459 HVQAKGK
+459 HVQAKGE

-477 VILDQREDNQGKKQA
+477 VILDQQADENNKKQA

-563 NESIT
+563 NKDIATTGNNNSLD
-568 QPSGK
+568 SK
-573 NINRLNYSKE
+573 KE

-589 FGEKDSTKT
+589 FGEKDTTKT
-598 NGRLNLNYQPAEA
+598 NGRLNLVYQSAAE

-644 YNHLGNGWSKM
+644 YNHLGSGWSKM

-682 GGQAVVSRNV
+682 GGQAVISRNV

-712 PHHSHTICTR
+712 PHQSHTICTR

-736 TDDKVIASLTNTD
+736 TDDKVIASLTKTD
-749 ISGNVSLADYA
+749 ISGNVSLADHA

-830 GSLTLSGNAKAN
+830 GSLTLSDNAKAN

-862 ESSRF
+862 ENSRF
-867 TGQIS
+867 TGQLS
-872 GDKDTALHLKDSE
+872 GSKDTALHLKDSE

-939 PTSAESRFNT
+939 PTSVESRFNT
-949 LTVNGKLNGQGTFRF
+949 LTVNGKLNGQGIFRF

-989 VNNTGNEPVSLE
+989 VNNTGNEPVSLD

-1039 DGEFRLYNP
+1039 DGEFRLHNP

-1054 SDKLDQAGKTEAALA
+1054 SDKLGK
-1069 EKQAQLA
+1069 
-1076 AKQQEEEE
+1076 
-1084 KVRLKKAVIPG
+1084 
-1095 AVPSE
+1095 
-1100 SELNRLNAELE
+1100 
-1111 EAKKQTA
+1111 
-1118 AAQAAQAE
+1118 
-1126 KEAAWAQAKTAAAEA
+1126 
-1141 GRRAEEA
+1141 
-1148 DAGYRRGNTLEGAE
+1148 
-1162 NADAANLALA
+1162 
-1172 KAQIAEQTAKIDW
+1172 
-1185 AEAKLMRLNRIRDER
+1185 
-1200 EKAVAAAGEAKA
+1200 
-1212 LADKIAETAK
+1212 
-1222 EKQDLQSM
+1222 
-1230 VLSLANVK
+1230 
-1238 EELVITE
+1238 
-1245 AELQNAKA
+1245 
-1253 ERAGLEAKRALLERR
+1253 
-1268 QSDKV
+1268 
-1273 QKEQEAQTALTAA
+1273 
-1286 RQSEA
+1286 
-1291 AREGAAEAKK
+1291 AEAKK

-1309 TLDALNAA
+1309 SLDALIAA
-1317 GRDAAEKAESV
+1317 GRDAAEKTESV
-1328 AELARQ
+1328 AEPARQ
-1334 AGGENAGIMQAEE
+1334 AGGENVGIMQAEE
-1347 EKKRAQADKDTALAK
+1347 EKKRVQADKDSALAK
-1362 QREAETRPVT
+1362 QREAE
-1372 AAFRRTRRDLPQP
+1372 
-1385 QPQPQ
+1385 
-1390 RDLISRYANSGL
+1390 
-1402 SEFSATL
+1402 
-1409 NSVFAVQDELDRVF
+1409 
-1423 AEDRRNAVWTSGI
+1423 
-1436 RDTKHYRSQDFRA
+1436 
-1449 YRQQTD
+1449 
-1455 LRQIGMQKNL
+1455 
-1465 GSGRVGILF
+1465 
-1474 SHNRTENTFD
+1474 
-1484 DGIGNSARLAHGA
+1484 
-1497 VFGQYGIGRFDIG
+1497 
-1510 ISAGAGFSS
+1510 
-1519 GSLSDGIGG
+1519 
-1528 KIRRRV
+1528 
-1534 LHYGIQARYRAG
+1534 
-1546 FGGFGIEPH
+1546 
-1555 IGATR
+1555 
-1560 YFVRKADYRYENV
+1560 
-1573 NIATPGLAFN
+1573 
-1583 RYRAGIK
+1583 
-1590 ADYPFK
+1590 
-1596 PAQHISITPYLSLS
+1596 
-1610 YTDAASGKVRTR
+1610 
-1622 VNTAVLAQDFGK
+1622 
-1634 TRSAEWGVNAEIKG
+1634 
-1648 FTLSLHAAAAK
+1648 
-1659 GPQLEAQH
+1659 
-1667 SAGIK
+1667 
-1672 LGYRW
+1672 

>member
-1 MKITD
+1 M
-6 KRTTETHRKT
+6 
-16 PKTGRI
+16 
-22 RFSPAYLAICLSFGI
+22 
-37 LPQARAGHTYF
+37 
-48 GINYQ
+48 
-53 YYRDFAENKGK
+53 
-64 FAVGAKDIEVYNKK
+64 
-78 GELVGK
+78 
-84 SMTKA
+84 
-89 PMIDF
+89 
-94 SVVSRNGVAA
+94 
-104 LVGDQYIVSVAHN
+104 
-117 GGYNNVDF
+117 
-125 GAEGG
+125 
-130 NPDQHRFSYQIVK
+130 
-143 RNNYK
+143 
-148 PDNSHPYNGDYH
+148 
-160 MPRLHKFVTDA
+160 
-171 EPVEMTGDMRGNTY
+171 
-185 SDKEKYPERVRIGSG
+185 
-200 HHYWR
+200 
-205 YDDDKHGDLSY
+205 
-216 SGAWLIGGNTHMQG
+216 
-230 WGNNG
+230 
-235 VVSLS
+235 
-240 GDVRHANDYGPMPI
+240 
-254 AGAAG
+254 
-259 DSGSPMFIYDK
+259 
-270 TNNKWLLNG
+270 
-279 VLQTGY
+279 
-285 PYSGRENGFQL
+285 
-296 IRKDWFYDDIYRGDT
+296 
-311 HTVFFEPRSNGHFS
+311 
-325 FTSNNNGTG
+325 
-334 TVTETNERVSNPR
+334 
-347 LKVQTVRLFDESL
+347 
-360 NETDTEPVYAAGGV
+360 
-374 NQYRPRLNNGENLS
+374 
-388 FIDYG
+388 
-393 NGKLILSTNINQGAG
+393 
-408 GLYFQGDFT
+408 
-417 VSPKNNETWQGAG
+417 
-430 VHISDG
+430 
-436 STVTWKV
+436 
-443 NGVAND
+443 
-449 RLSKIGKGTL
+449 
-459 HVQAKGK
+459 
-466 NQGSISVGDGK
+466 
-477 VILDQREDNQGKKQA
+477 
-492 FSEIG
+492 
-497 LVSGRGTVQLNA
+497 QLNA

-563 NESIT
+563 NKDIT
-568 QPSGK
+568 TTGNNNNLDSK
-573 NINRLNYSKE
+573 KE

-589 FGEKDSTKT
+589 FGEKDATKT
-598 NGRLNLNYQPAEA
+598 NGRLNLNYQPEEA

-644 YNHLGNGWSKM
+644 YNHLGSGWSKM

-670 NRTFKA
+670 DRTFKA

-712 PHHSHTICTR
+712 PHQSHTICTR
-722 SDWTGLTNCVEKTI
+722 SDWTGLTSCTEKTI
-736 TDDKVIASLTNTD
+736 TDDKVIASLSKTD
-749 ISGNVSLADYA
+749 IRGNVSLADHA

-774 SANGDTRYT
+774 SAGGDTHYT
-783 VSHNATQNGNLS
+783 VTRNATQNGNLN

-812 TSASGNASFNLS
+812 TSASDNASFNLS
-824 NNAAQN
+824 NNAVQN
-830 GSLTLSGNAKAN
+830 GSLTLSDNAKAN

-862 ESSRF
+862 ENSRF
-867 TGQIS
+867 TGKIS
-872 GDKDTALHLKDSE
+872 GGKDTALHLKDSE

-920 SVSDTP
+920 SAADAP

-970 YRSDKLKLAE
+970 YRSGKLKLAE

-1001 QLTVVEGKDNKP
+1001 QLTVVEGKDNTP

-1039 DGEFRLYNP
+1039 DGEFRLHNP

-1054 SDKLDQAGKTEAALA
+1054 SDKLGKAGETEAALTA
-1069 EKQAQLA
+1069 KQAQLA
-1076 AKQQEEEE
+1076 AKQQ
-1084 KVRLKKAVIPG
+1084 
-1095 AVPSE
+1095 
-1100 SELNRLNAELE
+1100 
-1111 EAKKQTA
+1111 
-1118 AAQAAQAE
+1118 
-1126 KEAAWAQAKTAAAEA
+1126 
-1141 GRRAEEA
+1141 
-1148 DAGYRRGNTLEGAE
+1148 
-1162 NADAANLALA
+1162 
-1172 KAQIAEQTAKIDW
+1172 
-1185 AEAKLMRLNRIRDER
+1185 
-1200 EKAVAAAGEAKA
+1200 
-1212 LADKIAETAK
+1212 
-1222 EKQDLQSM
+1222 
-1230 VLSLANVK
+1230 
-1238 EELVITE
+1238 
-1245 AELQNAKA
+1245 
-1253 ERAGLEAKRALLERR
+1253 
-1268 QSDKV
+1268 
-1273 QKEQEAQTALTAA
+1273 
-1286 RQSEA
+1286 
-1291 AREGAAEAKK
+1291 
-1301 QAEKDNAQ
+1301 AEKDNAQ
-1309 TLDALNAA
+1309 SLDALIAA
-1317 GRDAAEKAESV
+1317 GRDATEKAESV
-1328 AELARQ
+1328 AEPARQ

-1347 EKKRAQADKDTALAK
+1347 EKKRVQADKDTALAK
-1362 QREAETRPVT
+1362 QREAETRPATT
-1372 AAFRRTRRDLPQP
+1372 AFPRARRARRDLPQP

-1474 SHNRTENTFD
+1474 SHNRTGNTFD

-1519 GSLSDGIGG
+1519 GSLSDGIRG

-1560 YFVRKADYRYENV
+1560 YFVQKADYRYENV

-1590 ADYPFK
+1590 ADYSFK